1 MVCAEFSVCFWH
13 CSWSSHFCPRLR
25 WQRIRRGLTKPSPR
39 PSQWTGTRRR
49 PIPPAQEQP
58 KNENPPAPEEPKTF
72 TVTYTDG
79 VGGAVFDNEV
89 HSNLPSGTAT
99 PAFSGSLA
107 REGYTFAGWNP
118 AVAETVTADVTYA
131 AKWEEGKTGPRRV
144 TLPTIP
150 GPDVDLAALDTG
162 HKIDV
167 RFTVLYVGDEFN
179 IGYNYGSSEKTKF
192 VCQYK
197 TNHSDTAYNNHT
209 IAISDIKAAASR
221 ASVNSGYQIVGWS
234 KESNANPT
242 TWSLNKSGTTA
253 CNKGSTIYLVAK
265 NPNPTT
271 KYTYTLNYDANG
283 GTGAPSA
290 DSWSTTD
297 ASIRYHSFTVKN
309 TIPTR
314 EGYVFKG
321 WKAKDGADTI
331 YAGGALCSVSQQG
344 NDVVKNGN
352 TWTRTLYAV
361 WEEAVPSKPEWSDI
375 RREMQKVSVHV
386 TCINPDVNHT
396 EKTYS
401 YKESNDDTI
410 GSVQDSAGSYTC
422 TVTVHLGRYRLQY
435 NQDFNREHEFASS
448 LTADVV
454 LQYNGTGW
462 VIASAL
468 PLELKLTCGSAP
480 TPNPPGSD
488 VLNSLKVLVKCD
500 SKTYHFEKPYKMD
513 DGDYRLEKVDDNT
526 YTVIV
531 LADKYVEKYNA
542 VYPGHTLFDNN
553 TKTIK
558 LVYRYGAWTVVGS
571 NGVTFNVSCEQKYTV
586 TYTDGV
592 DGEVIFADQVSYKKP
607 GEKTPKFRGTP
618 TRTGYKFIGWEP
630 AVVGTVTANA
640 TYTAQWVSISDLD
653 PAPELVSSLYMN
665 FQCTN
670 ENASHDHRSE
680 MIAIGYGIGAG
691 GVIVTDAAGN
701 PVYNKDGNI
710 TAVITFYQDSGFL
723 NEYNK
728 RTGVAHRYADYEP
741 KTKSVDGVLIGEV
754 FHMYKK
760 DYPVV
765 FDVVCGSLYTVTYKD
780 GTNGTVFADDV
791 HSNLNANAAT
801 PAFVGGTP
809 TRPGYVFTGWNPA
822 VAATVTGNATYT
834 AVWEKDANG
843 NGKPD
848 KDEEKYTVTYTDGVE
863 NEEIFAD
870 ETYSDLLSGTATPA
884 FNGTPTRKGYA
895 FTGWNPAVAATVTG
909 NATYAAVWEEA
920 APPKPDKPTPP
931 TDEIGGATVA
941 VKCITGHGDLSWK
954 IDSSTFTVGEVT
966 GDDTTGYTCTVTVQ
980 AEVYVNAFNSDKK
993 ANGVKHTLADD
1004 AEKTFTMT
1012 YVNGAWTG
1020 PTNPAVTFEVKCE
1033 EELVPVHLVIYRNG
1047 DTSKAYK
1054 DVALE
1059 SQPKGH
1065 VIDLSTIDI
1074 ADYYTG
1080 NYEFYGWYDD
1090 GAWNNYKANPANPPA
1105 GLKEKTVN
1113 GWTNLKCMVYDKY
1126 QVVYFQS
1133 EEALRDF
1140 QNDHSKTEGRL
1151 YSTTALFGSTL
1162 PTADAPTPTRTGYTF
1177 KFWSREGQNGDVT
1190 GQTVNGWT
1198 NLYAV
1203 WEKNTYTVTYTDGVD
1218 GEAFADQAYTAKY
1231 EDATPAFEG
1240 TPTRKGFVFD
1250 GWNPEVA
1257 ETVTEDVTY
1266 TAQWKP
1272 VQPDKKA
1279 IEGAIGRGV
1288 AVVCDNQNVK
1298 HGAKAYKVTLGEY
1311 TASNVMGTAADGY
1324 TCTVTVRAAKFIE
1337 KYSSDMSD
1345 AVHTLIAG
1353 EPAEKTIE
1361 LKWNGEKWVAET
1373 ELPVTFHTL
1382 CPPEQPSKKDI
1393 EGAIGRGVKIVC
1405 DNQNVKHGGKDYKP
1419 TQGEYTVSDVT
1430 GTASEGYTCTITV
1443 KAAKIIEKY
1452 SSDMG
1457 KTHALIV
1464 GEQAEK
1470 TVELKWDGEKWV
1482 AKTELPITFHVE
1494 CPPEKPTYDE
1504 LKGLGINAKVD
1515 CTTTTAHNGKSYT
1528 LIEDT
1533 YNVSDPER
1541 KGTAYTCILTVNA
1554 KDYVAK
1560 YNAEENVGPH
1570 TLDDRDSKT
1579 IELTWNGEKWTAAE
1593 TSVTFNVK
1601 CELLTVTYTD
1611 GVKGEE
1617 VFADVVYNDIPYGT
1631 NTPAFG
1637 TKDPTRKGYKF
1648 LGWEPVVADTVTENA
1663 TYVAQWEKL
1672 YTVTY
1677 TDGAKGKAFEDQ
1689 VFTDLESGTKTPEFN
1704 GTPTRKGYKF
1714 LGWEPVVADTVTENV
1729 TYTAP
1734 VGRTLHRYLHRRRE
1748 GQGVQGSG
1756 LQRS

>member
-1 MVCAEFSVCFWH
+1 MQTVCASGMDRQMKGEYFKMKNHGLRRIFSLFLALFMVFTLL
-13 CSWSSHFCPRLR
+13 PTTALAED
-25 WQRIRRGLTKPSPR
+25 T
-39 PSQWTGTRRR
+39 TGADETQ
-49 PIPPAQEQP
+49 PKTVVVDEGEKKTDPPAQEQP

-79 VGGAVFDNEV
+79 ADGAVFDNDV

-107 REGYTFAGWNP
+107 REGYTFVGWNP

-131 AKWEEGKTGPRRV
+131 AKWEEGKTNARRV
-144 TLPTIP
+144 PLPTIP
-150 GPDVDLAALDTG
+150 KPDPAPADLNTG

-321 WKAKDGADTI
+321 WKANDGSDTI
-331 YAGGALCSVSQQG
+331 YTGGMTCAVSQYG

-361 WEEAVPSKPEWSDI
+361 WEEVAPPMPDKPTAPGEGDLSGLIDNI
-375 RREMQKVSVHV
+375 
-386 TCINPDVNHT
+386 TVNCTNEAATH
-396 EKTYS
+396 ELKTKGYTLIS
-401 YKESNDDTI
+401 
-410 GSVQDSAGSYTC
+410 GSYT
-422 TVTVHLGRYRLQY
+422 TSEVAG
-435 NQDFNREHEFASS
+435 DAE
-448 LTADVV
+448 
-454 LQYNGTGW
+454 NG
-462 VIASAL
+462 
-468 PLELKLTCGSAP
+468 
-480 TPNPPGSD
+480 
-488 VLNSLKVLVKCD
+488 
-500 SKTYHFEKPYKMD
+500 Y
-513 DGDYRLEKVDDNT
+513 T
-526 YTVIV
+526 YTVTINSQ
-531 LADKYVEKYNA
+531 KYVEQFDTDTGAAHDPKGVNATVTLKY
-542 VYPGHTLFDNN
+542 TDN
-553 TKTIK
+553 
-558 LVYRYGAWTVVGS
+558 GWTVES
-571 NGVTFNVSCEQKYTV
+571 
-586 TYTDGV
+586 
-592 DGEVIFADQVSYKKP
+592 
-607 GEKTPKFRGTP
+607 
-618 TRTGYKFIGWEP
+618 
-630 AVVGTVTANA
+630 
-640 TYTAQWVSISDLD
+640 
-653 PAPELVSSLYMN
+653 
-665 FQCTN
+665 
-670 ENASHDHRSE
+670 
-680 MIAIGYGIGAG
+680 GA
-691 GVIVTDAAGN
+691 
-701 PVYNKDGNI
+701 
-710 TAVITFYQDSGFL
+710 
-723 NEYNK
+723 
-728 RTGVAHRYADYEP
+728 
-741 KTKSVDGVLIGEV
+741 
-754 FHMYKK
+754 
-760 DYPVV
+760 PVV
-765 FDVVCGSLYTVTYKD
+765 FDVACVTEIVPPARPGAED
-780 GTNGTVFADDV
+780 L
-791 HSNLNANAAT
+791 SNLKAPVDVTCTTKPETHAAVH
-801 PAFVGGTP
+801 FSLRGGTY
-809 TRPGYVFTGWNPA
+809 TIGD
-822 VAATVTGNATYT
+822 VAGN
-834 AVWEKDANG
+834 E
-843 NGKPD
+843 
-848 KDEEKYTVTYTDGVE
+848 TD
-863 NEEIFAD
+863 
-870 ETYSDLLSGTATPA
+870 
-884 FNGTPTRKGYA
+884 
-895 FTGWNPAVAATVTG
+895 
-909 NATYAAVWEEA
+909 
-920 APPKPDKPTPP
+920 
-931 TDEIGGATVA
+931 
-941 VKCITGHGDLSWK
+941 
-954 IDSSTFTVGEVT
+954 
-966 GDDTTGYTCTVTVQ
+966 GYTCDITVT
-980 AEVYVNAFNSDKK
+980 ADKYVARYNMDY
-993 ANGVKHTLADD
+993 GKHTLTGDNT
-1004 AEKTFTMT
+1004 KTLTLK
-1012 YVNGAWTG
+1012 YVEGQW
-1020 PTNPAVTFEVKCE
+1020 AVDTPITFPVECE
-1033 EELVPVHLVIYRNG
+1033 EDLFPVHLVIYRNG
-1047 DTSKAYK
+1047 NTTTAYK
-1054 DVALE
+1054 DIALE

-1090 GAWNNYKANPANPPA
+1090 GLFNIYKSDPANPPA

-1151 YSTTALFGSTL
+1151 YSTTAPFGSTL

-1203 WEKNTYTVTYTDGVD
+1203 WEKNTYTVTYTDGVN

-1240 TPTRKGFVFD
+1240 TPARAGYKFLGWEPTVAETVTENATYVAQWEKLYTVTYTDGVDGKAFKDDVHSDLEKDTPTPAFSGDTPTRKGFVFD

-1288 AVVCDNQNVK
+1288 AVVCDNQNVN
-1298 HGAKAYKVTLGEY
+1298 HGEKKYKPTLGEY
-1311 TASNVMGTAADGY
+1311 TVSNVMGTAADGY

-1337 KYSSDMSD
+1337 KYSSDMGD

-1405 DNQNVKHGGKDYKP
+1405 DNQNVNHWGKDYKP

-1470 TVELKWDGEKWV
+1470 AVELKWNGEKWV

-1617 VFADVVYNDIPYGT
+1617 VFADVVYKDIPYGT
-1631 NTPAFG
+1631 STPAFG
-1637 TKDPTRKGYKF
+1637 TKDPTREGYKF
-1648 LGWEPVVADTVTENA
+1648 VGWEPEVAETVTKDV
-1663 TYVAQWEKL
+1663 TYTAKWEKL

-1677 TDGAKGKAFEDQ
+1677 TDGVKGKAFKDQ
-1689 VFTDLESGTKTPEFN
+1689 VYKDLESGTDTPKFD
-1704 GTPTRKGYKF
+1704 GKPTRKGYTF
-1714 LGWEPVVADTVTENV
+1714 TGWSPKVTDTVTKDV
-1729 TYTAP
+1729 TYVAQWKSVKNGKDNIPKTGDSEI
-1734 VGRTLHRYLHRRRE
+1734 VMVL
-1748 GQGVQGSG
+1748 GSVLLFSFCG
-1756 LQRS
+1756 AAAVSVYDRKRKHF

>member
-1 MVCAEFSVCFWH
+1 MMKNHGLRRIFSLFLALFMVFTLLPTTALAED
-13 CSWSSHFCPRLR
+13 
-25 WQRIRRGLTKPSPR
+25 T
-39 PSQWTGTRRR
+39 TGADGTQ
-49 PIPPAQEQP
+49 PKTVAVDEGEKKTDPPAQEQP

-79 VGGAVFDNEV
+79 ADGAVFDNEV

-107 REGYTFAGWNP
+107 REGYTFVGWNP

-131 AKWEEGKTGPRRV
+131 AKWEAGKTNARRV
-144 TLPTIP
+144 TVPPIP
-150 GPDVDLAALDTG
+150 DPGVAPAALNTG

-179 IGYNYGSSEKTKF
+179 IGYNYGSSEKTQF

-209 IAISDIKAAASR
+209 IAISDIKAAAGR

-253 CNKGSTIYLVAK
+253 CNKGTTIYLVAK

-321 WKAKDGADTI
+321 WKANDGSDTI
-331 YAGGALCSVSQQG
+331 YTGGMTCAVSQYG

-361 WEEAVPSKPEWSDI
+361 WEEDAPAQPTPLDEAGVKALLGENAVQIICTNAQIGHGSKTFGLIDGTFTVHQSNNRCEVVINGFSSYMSEFDAAVSVPAGTHITDNSMAGQNRTKINLVWSDG
-375 RREMQKVSVHV
+375 KWTAADAPAKYHV
-386 TCINPDVNHT
+386 LCSLQPVEPTTPGEGDLENI
-396 EKTYS
+396 EKLVRIVCDRNIHDA
-401 YKESNDDTI
+401 KEYGVI
-410 GSVQDSAGSYTC
+410 AGSCEFGGIDMTGDVPTC
-422 TVTVHLGRYRLQY
+422 PVTIR
-435 NQDFNREHEFASS
+435 
-448 LTADVV
+448 TAKYVEA
-454 LQYNGTGW
+454 YNGTIGVEHTITGDTERPLLLAW
-462 VIASAL
+462 DANNNVWRPMTDTPVTFTVICPPAKPGAEDLAKLEAPVEVACTTKPETHTAASFAL
-468 PLELKLTCGSAP
+468 IEG
-480 TPNPPGSD
+480 
-488 VLNSLKVLVKCD
+488 
-500 SKTYHFEKPYKMD
+500 
-513 DGDYRLEKVDDNT
+513 T
-526 YTVIV
+526 YTVGDTFGNETDGYTCDIIIT
-531 LADKYVEKYNA
+531 ADEYVTKYNTDFGKHTLTGDNTKPLTLKYVEGRWVVNA
-542 VYPGHTLFDNN
+542 P
-553 TKTIK
+553 
-558 LVYRYGAWTVVGS
+558 
-571 NGVTFNVSCEQKYTV
+571 VTF
-586 TYTDGV
+586 
-592 DGEVIFADQVSYKKP
+592 
-607 GEKTPKFRGTP
+607 
-618 TRTGYKFIGWEP
+618 
-630 AVVGTVTANA
+630 
-640 TYTAQWVSISDLD
+640 
-653 PAPELVSSLYMN
+653 
-665 FQCTN
+665 
-670 ENASHDHRSE
+670 
-680 MIAIGYGIGAG
+680 
-691 GVIVTDAAGN
+691 
-701 PVYNKDGNI
+701 PV
-710 TAVITFYQDSGFL
+710 
-723 NEYNK
+723 E
-728 RTGVAHRYADYEP
+728 
-741 KTKSVDGVLIGEV
+741 
-754 FHMYKK
+754 
-760 DYPVV
+760 
-765 FDVVCGSLYTVTYKD
+765 
-780 GTNGTVFADDV
+780 
-791 HSNLNANAAT
+791 
-801 PAFVGGTP
+801 
-809 TRPGYVFTGWNPA
+809 
-822 VAATVTGNATYT
+822 
-834 AVWEKDANG
+834 
-843 NGKPD
+843 
-848 KDEEKYTVTYTDGVE
+848 
-863 NEEIFAD
+863 
-870 ETYSDLLSGTATPA
+870 
-884 FNGTPTRKGYA
+884 
-895 FTGWNPAVAATVTG
+895 
-909 NATYAAVWEEA
+909 
-920 APPKPDKPTPP
+920 
-931 TDEIGGATVA
+931 
-941 VKCITGHGDLSWK
+941 
-954 IDSSTFTVGEVT
+954 
-966 GDDTTGYTCTVTVQ
+966 
-980 AEVYVNAFNSDKK
+980 
-993 ANGVKHTLADD
+993 
-1004 AEKTFTMT
+1004 
-1012 YVNGAWTG
+1012 
-1020 PTNPAVTFEVKCE
+1020 CE
-1033 EELVPVHLVIYRNG
+1033 EELFPVHLVIYRNG

-1054 DVALE
+1054 DIALE

-1080 NYEFYGWYDD
+1080 NYKFYGWYDD

-1203 WEKNTYTVTYTDGVD
+1203 WEKNTYTVTYTDGVN

-1250 GWNPEVA
+1250 GWIPEVA
-1257 ETVTEDVTY
+1257 ETVTDNATY

-1288 AVVCDNQNVK
+1288 AVVCDNQNVN
-1298 HGAKAYKVTLGEY
+1298 HGEKKYKPTLGEY
-1311 TASNVMGTAADGY
+1311 TVSNVMGTAADGY

-1405 DNQNVKHGGKDYKP
+1405 DNQNVNHWGKDYKP

-1470 TVELKWDGEKWV
+1470 AVELKWNGEKWV

-1541 KGTAYTCILTVNA
+1541 KGTVYTCILTVNA

-1617 VFADVVYNDIPYGT
+1617 VFADVVYKDIPYGT
-1631 NTPAFG
+1631 GTPAFG

-1648 LGWEPVVADTVTENA
+1648 VGWEPEVAETVTKDV
-1663 TYVAQWEKL
+1663 TYTAKWEKL

-1677 TDGAKGKAFEDQ
+1677 TDGVKGKAFKDQ
-1689 VFTDLESGTKTPEFN
+1689 VYSDLEAGTDTPKFD
-1704 GTPTRKGYKF
+1704 GKPTRKGYTF
-1714 LGWEPVVADTVTENV
+1714 TGWSPKVTDTVTKDV
-1729 TYTAP
+1729 TYVAQWKSVKNGKDNIPKTGDSEI
-1734 VGRTLHRYLHRRRE
+1734 VMVL
-1748 GQGVQGSG
+1748 GSVLLFSFCG
-1756 LQRS
+1756 AAAVSVYDRKRKHF

>member
-1 MVCAEFSVCFWH
+1 M
-13 CSWSSHFCPRLR
+13 
-25 WQRIRRGLTKPSPR
+25 
-39 PSQWTGTRRR
+39 
-49 PIPPAQEQP
+49 
-58 KNENPPAPEEPKTF
+58 
-72 TVTYTDG
+72 
-79 VGGAVFDNEV
+79 
-89 HSNLPSGTAT
+89 
-99 PAFSGSLA
+99 
-107 REGYTFAGWNP
+107 
-118 AVAETVTADVTYA
+118 TADVTYA
-131 AKWEEGKTGPRRV
+131 AKWEAGKTSARRV
-144 TLPTIP
+144 TVPPIP
-150 GPDVDLAALDTG
+150 DPDPAPAALNTG

-179 IGYNYGSSEKTKF
+179 IGYNYGSSEKTQF

-253 CNKGSTIYLVAK
+253 CNKGTTIYLVAK

-297 ASIRYHSFTVKN
+297 AAIRYHSFTVKN

-321 WKAKDGADTI
+321 WKAKDGSDTI
-331 YAGGALCSVSQQG
+331 YTGGTLCSVSQQG

-361 WEEAVPSKPEWSDI
+361 WEEDAPAKPTAPDNDTVKALLGENAVQIICTNAQIGHGSKTFGLIDGTFTVYQSNNRCEVVINSLSPYVNEFNAAVSVPAGTHITDNSMAGQNRTKINLVWSDG
-375 RREMQKVSVHV
+375 KWTAADAPAKYHV
-386 TCINPDVNHT
+386 LCSLQPVEPTTPGEGDLENI
-396 EKTYS
+396 EKLVRIVCDRNIHDA
-401 YKESNDDTI
+401 KEYGVI
-410 GSVQDSAGSYTC
+410 AGSCEFGGIDMTGDVPTC
-422 TVTVHLGRYRLQY
+422 PVTIRAAKYV
-435 NQDFNREHEFASS
+435 EA
-448 LTADVV
+448 
-454 LQYNGTGW
+454 YNGTIGVEHTITGDTERLLILAW
-462 VIASAL
+462 DANNNVWRPMTDTPVTFTVVCPPAKPGAEDL
-468 PLELKLTCGSAP
+468 AKLEAPVEVACTTKPETHAAARFSLIEGTYDIGDVSGNETDGYTCDIIITADEYVTKYNTDFGKHTLTG
-480 TPNPPGSD
+480 
-488 VLNSLKVLVKCD
+488 
-500 SKTYHFEKPYKMD
+500 
-513 DGDYRLEKVDDNT
+513 DNT
-526 YTVIV
+526 KPLT
-531 LADKYVEKYNA
+531 LKYVE
-542 VYPGHTLFDNN
+542 G
-553 TKTIK
+553 
-558 LVYRYGAWTVVGS
+558 RWVV
-571 NGVTFNVSCEQKYTV
+571 NDPVTF
-586 TYTDGV
+586 
-592 DGEVIFADQVSYKKP
+592 
-607 GEKTPKFRGTP
+607 
-618 TRTGYKFIGWEP
+618 
-630 AVVGTVTANA
+630 AV
-640 TYTAQWVSISDLD
+640 
-653 PAPELVSSLYMN
+653 E
-665 FQCTN
+665 
-670 ENASHDHRSE
+670 
-680 MIAIGYGIGAG
+680 
-691 GVIVTDAAGN
+691 
-701 PVYNKDGNI
+701 
-710 TAVITFYQDSGFL
+710 
-723 NEYNK
+723 
-728 RTGVAHRYADYEP
+728 
-741 KTKSVDGVLIGEV
+741 
-754 FHMYKK
+754 
-760 DYPVV
+760 
-765 FDVVCGSLYTVTYKD
+765 
-780 GTNGTVFADDV
+780 
-791 HSNLNANAAT
+791 
-801 PAFVGGTP
+801 
-809 TRPGYVFTGWNPA
+809 
-822 VAATVTGNATYT
+822 
-834 AVWEKDANG
+834 
-843 NGKPD
+843 
-848 KDEEKYTVTYTDGVE
+848 
-863 NEEIFAD
+863 
-870 ETYSDLLSGTATPA
+870 
-884 FNGTPTRKGYA
+884 
-895 FTGWNPAVAATVTG
+895 
-909 NATYAAVWEEA
+909 
-920 APPKPDKPTPP
+920 
-931 TDEIGGATVA
+931 
-941 VKCITGHGDLSWK
+941 
-954 IDSSTFTVGEVT
+954 
-966 GDDTTGYTCTVTVQ
+966 
-980 AEVYVNAFNSDKK
+980 
-993 ANGVKHTLADD
+993 
-1004 AEKTFTMT
+1004 
-1012 YVNGAWTG
+1012 
-1020 PTNPAVTFEVKCE
+1020 CE
-1033 EELVPVHLVIYRNG
+1033 EELFPVHLVIYRNG

-1054 DVALE
+1054 DIALE
-1059 SQPKGH
+1059 GQPKGH

-1090 GAWNNYKANPANPPA
+1090 GLFNIYKSDPANPPA

-1203 WEKNTYTVTYTDGVD
+1203 WEKNTYTVTYTDGVN

-1240 TPTRKGFVFD
+1240 TPARAGYKFLGWEPTVAETVTENATYVAQWEKLYTVTYTDGVDGKAFKDDVHSDLEKDTPTPAFSGDTPTRKGFVFD

-1288 AVVCDNQNVK
+1288 AVVCDNQNVN
-1298 HGAKAYKVTLGEY
+1298 HGEKKYKPTLGEY
-1311 TASNVMGTAADGY
+1311 TVSDVMGTAADGY
-1324 TCTVTVRAAKFIE
+1324 TCTVTVKAAKFIE
-1337 KYSSDMSD
+1337 KYSSDMGD

-1405 DNQNVKHGGKDYKP
+1405 DNQNVNHWGKDYKP

-1430 GTASEGYTCTITV
+1430 GTASEGYTCTVTV

-1457 KTHALIV
+1457 KTHELIV

-1515 CTTTTAHNGKSYT
+1515 CTTTTAHNDKPYT

-1560 YNAEENVGPH
+1560 YNAEEKVGPH
-1570 TLDDRDSKT
+1570 TLDDRDSKA

-1617 VFADVVYNDIPYGT
+1617 VFADIVYKDIPYGT
-1631 NTPAFG
+1631 STPAFG
-1637 TKDPTRKGYKF
+1637 TKDPTREGYKF
-1648 LGWEPVVADTVTENA
+1648 VGWEPEVAETVTKNV
-1663 TYVAQWEKL
+1663 TYTAKWEKL

-1677 TDGAKGKAFEDQ
+1677 TDGAKGKAFKDQ
-1689 VFTDLESGTKTPEFN
+1689 VYSDLESGTDTPKFD
-1704 GTPTRKGYKF
+1704 GKPTRKGYTF
-1714 LGWEPVVADTVTENV
+1714 TGWSPKVTDTVTKDV
-1729 TYTAP
+1729 TYVAQWKSVKNGKDNIPKTGDSEI
-1734 VGRTLHRYLHRRRE
+1734 VMVL
-1748 GQGVQGSG
+1748 GSVLLFSFCG
-1756 LQRS
+1756 AAAVSVYDRKRKHF

>member
-1 MVCAEFSVCFWH
+1 MQTVCASGMDRQMKGEYFKMKNHGLRRIFSLFLALFMVFTLL
-13 CSWSSHFCPRLR
+13 PTTALAEDTM
-25 WQRIRRGLTKPSPR
+25 GAD
-39 PSQWTGTRRR
+39 GTQ
-49 PIPPAQEQP
+49 PKTVVVDEGEKKTDPPAQEQP

-79 VGGAVFDNEV
+79 ADGAVFPNQVYRDL
-89 HSNLPSGTAT
+89 SSGTPT
-99 PAFSGSLA
+99 PAFSGTPA

-118 AVAETVTADVTYA
+118 AVTETVTADVTYVA
-131 AKWEEGKTGPRRV
+131 QWEEGKTSARRV

-209 IAISDIKAAASR
+209 IAISDIKAAAGR

-321 WKAKDGADTI
+321 WKANDGSDTI
-331 YAGGALCSVSQQG
+331 YTGGMTCAVSQYG

-361 WEEAVPSKPEWSDI
+361 WEEAAPPMPDKPTAPGEGDLSGLIDNITVNCTNNAATHTLKSKGYALIAS
-375 RREMQKVSVHV
+375 
-386 TCINPDVNHT
+386 
-396 EKTYS
+396 
-401 YKESNDDTI
+401 
-410 GSVQDSAGSYTC
+410 SYTPSE
-422 TVTVHLGRYRLQY
+422 VAG
-435 NQDFNREHEFASS
+435 DAE
-448 LTADVV
+448 
-454 LQYNGTGW
+454 NG
-462 VIASAL
+462 
-468 PLELKLTCGSAP
+468 
-480 TPNPPGSD
+480 
-488 VLNSLKVLVKCD
+488 
-500 SKTYHFEKPYKMD
+500 Y
-513 DGDYRLEKVDDNT
+513 T
-526 YTVIV
+526 YTVTINSQ
-531 LADKYVEKYNA
+531 KYVEQFDTDTGAAHDPKGVNATVTLKY
-542 VYPGHTLFDNN
+542 TDN
-553 TKTIK
+553 
-558 LVYRYGAWTVVGS
+558 GWTVES
-571 NGVTFNVSCEQKYTV
+571 
-586 TYTDGV
+586 
-592 DGEVIFADQVSYKKP
+592 
-607 GEKTPKFRGTP
+607 
-618 TRTGYKFIGWEP
+618 
-630 AVVGTVTANA
+630 
-640 TYTAQWVSISDLD
+640 
-653 PAPELVSSLYMN
+653 
-665 FQCTN
+665 
-670 ENASHDHRSE
+670 
-680 MIAIGYGIGAG
+680 GA
-691 GVIVTDAAGN
+691 
-701 PVYNKDGNI
+701 
-710 TAVITFYQDSGFL
+710 
-723 NEYNK
+723 
-728 RTGVAHRYADYEP
+728 
-741 KTKSVDGVLIGEV
+741 
-754 FHMYKK
+754 
-760 DYPVV
+760 PVV
-765 FDVVCGSLYTVTYKD
+765 FDVACVTEIVPPARPGAED
-780 GTNGTVFADDV
+780 L
-791 HSNLNANAAT
+791 SNLKAPVDVTCTTKPETHAAVH
-801 PAFVGGTP
+801 FSLRGGTY
-809 TRPGYVFTGWNPA
+809 TIGD
-822 VAATVTGNATYT
+822 VAGN
-834 AVWEKDANG
+834 E
-843 NGKPD
+843 
-848 KDEEKYTVTYTDGVE
+848 TD
-863 NEEIFAD
+863 
-870 ETYSDLLSGTATPA
+870 
-884 FNGTPTRKGYA
+884 
-895 FTGWNPAVAATVTG
+895 
-909 NATYAAVWEEA
+909 
-920 APPKPDKPTPP
+920 
-931 TDEIGGATVA
+931 
-941 VKCITGHGDLSWK
+941 
-954 IDSSTFTVGEVT
+954 
-966 GDDTTGYTCTVTVQ
+966 GYTCDITVT
-980 AEVYVNAFNSDKK
+980 ADKYVARYNMDY
-993 ANGVKHTLADD
+993 GKHTLTGDNT
-1004 AEKTFTMT
+1004 KTLTLK
-1012 YVNGAWTG
+1012 YVEGQW
-1020 PTNPAVTFEVKCE
+1020 AVDTPITFPVECE
-1033 EELVPVHLVIYRNG
+1033 EELFPVHLVIYRNG

-1054 DVALE
+1054 DIPLE

-1151 YSTTALFGSTL
+1151 YSTTAPFGSTL

-1203 WEKNTYTVTYTDGVD
+1203 WEKNTYTVTYTDGVN

-1231 EDATPAFEG
+1231 EDATPAFNG

-1250 GWNPEVA
+1250 GWTPEVA
-1257 ETVTEDVTY
+1257 ETVTDNATY

-1311 TASNVMGTAADGY
+1311 TVSDVMGTAADGY

-1337 KYSSDMSD
+1337 KYSSDMGD

-1405 DNQNVKHGGKDYKP
+1405 DNQNVNHWGKDYKP

-1617 VFADVVYNDIPYGT
+1617 VFADVVYKDIPYGT
-1631 NTPAFG
+1631 STPAFG
-1637 TKDPTRKGYKF
+1637 TKDLTRKGYKF
-1648 LGWEPVVADTVTENA
+1648 VGWEPEVAETVTKDV
-1663 TYVAQWEKL
+1663 TYTAKWEEL

-1677 TDGAKGKAFEDQ
+1677 TDGVKGKAFKDQ
-1689 VFTDLESGTKTPEFN
+1689 VYSDLEAGTDTPKFD
-1704 GTPTRKGYKF
+1704 GKPTRKGYTF
-1714 LGWEPVVADTVTENV
+1714 TGWSPKVTDTVTKDV
-1729 TYTAP
+1729 TYVAQWKSVKNGKDNIPKTGDSEI
-1734 VGRTLHRYLHRRRE
+1734 VMVL
-1748 GQGVQGSG
+1748 GSVLLFSFCG
-1756 LQRS
+1756 AAAVSVYDRKRKHF

>member
-1 MVCAEFSVCFWH
+1 MDRQMKGEYFKMKNHGLRRIFSLFLALFMVFTLLPTTALAED
-13 CSWSSHFCPRLR
+13 
-25 WQRIRRGLTKPSPR
+25 T
-39 PSQWTGTRRR
+39 TGADETQ
-49 PIPPAQEQP
+49 PKTVAVDEGEKKTDPPAQEQP

-79 VGGAVFDNEV
+79 ADGAVFPNQVYRDL
-89 HSNLPSGTAT
+89 SSGTAT
-99 PAFSGSLA
+99 PAFSGTPA

-118 AVAETVTADVTYA
+118 AVAETVTANVTYVA
-131 AKWEEGKTGPRRV
+131 QWEAGKTSARRV

-150 GPDVDLAALDTG
+150 GPDVAPAALNTG

-209 IAISDIKAAASR
+209 IAISDIKAAAGR

-253 CNKGSTIYLVAK
+253 CNKGTTIYLVAK

-321 WKAKDGADTI
+321 WKANDGSDTI
-331 YAGGALCSVSQQG
+331 YTGGMTCAVSQYG

-361 WEEAVPSKPEWSDI
+361 WEEDAPAQPTAPDNDAVKALLGENAVQIICTNAQIGHGSKTFGLIDGTFTVYHSNNRCEVVINSFSPYVNEFNAAVSVPAGTHITDNSMAGQNRTKINLVWSDG
-375 RREMQKVSVHV
+375 KWTAADAPAKYHV
-386 TCINPDVNHT
+386 QCSLQPANPTVPGEGDLENI
-396 EKTYS
+396 EKLVRIVCDRNIHEV
-401 YKESNDDTI
+401 KEYGVI
-410 GSVQDSAGSYTC
+410 AGSCEFGDIDMTGDVPTC
-422 TVTVHLGRYRLQY
+422 PVTIQAAEYVK
-435 NQDFNREHEFASS
+435 A
-448 LTADVV
+448 
-454 LQYNGTGW
+454 YNGTIDVEHTITGDTERLLILAW
-462 VIASAL
+462 DANNNVWRPMTDTPVTFTVICPPAKPGAEDL
-468 PLELKLTCGSAP
+468 AKLEAPVEVVCTTKPETHAAAQFSLRNGTYTIGDVAGNETDGYTCDIIITADEYVTKYNTDFGKHTLTG
-480 TPNPPGSD
+480 
-488 VLNSLKVLVKCD
+488 
-500 SKTYHFEKPYKMD
+500 
-513 DGDYRLEKVDDNT
+513 DNT
-526 YTVIV
+526 KPLT
-531 LADKYVEKYNA
+531 LKYVE
-542 VYPGHTLFDNN
+542 G
-553 TKTIK
+553 
-558 LVYRYGAWTVVGS
+558 RWVV
-571 NGVTFNVSCEQKYTV
+571 NDPVTF
-586 TYTDGV
+586 
-592 DGEVIFADQVSYKKP
+592 
-607 GEKTPKFRGTP
+607 
-618 TRTGYKFIGWEP
+618 
-630 AVVGTVTANA
+630 
-640 TYTAQWVSISDLD
+640 
-653 PAPELVSSLYMN
+653 
-665 FQCTN
+665 
-670 ENASHDHRSE
+670 
-680 MIAIGYGIGAG
+680 
-691 GVIVTDAAGN
+691 
-701 PVYNKDGNI
+701 PV
-710 TAVITFYQDSGFL
+710 
-723 NEYNK
+723 E
-728 RTGVAHRYADYEP
+728 
-741 KTKSVDGVLIGEV
+741 
-754 FHMYKK
+754 
-760 DYPVV
+760 
-765 FDVVCGSLYTVTYKD
+765 
-780 GTNGTVFADDV
+780 
-791 HSNLNANAAT
+791 
-801 PAFVGGTP
+801 
-809 TRPGYVFTGWNPA
+809 
-822 VAATVTGNATYT
+822 
-834 AVWEKDANG
+834 
-843 NGKPD
+843 
-848 KDEEKYTVTYTDGVE
+848 
-863 NEEIFAD
+863 
-870 ETYSDLLSGTATPA
+870 
-884 FNGTPTRKGYA
+884 
-895 FTGWNPAVAATVTG
+895 
-909 NATYAAVWEEA
+909 
-920 APPKPDKPTPP
+920 
-931 TDEIGGATVA
+931 
-941 VKCITGHGDLSWK
+941 
-954 IDSSTFTVGEVT
+954 
-966 GDDTTGYTCTVTVQ
+966 
-980 AEVYVNAFNSDKK
+980 
-993 ANGVKHTLADD
+993 
-1004 AEKTFTMT
+1004 
-1012 YVNGAWTG
+1012 
-1020 PTNPAVTFEVKCE
+1020 CE
-1033 EELVPVHLVIYRNG
+1033 EELFPVHLVIYRNG

-1090 GAWNNYKANPANPPA
+1090 GLFNIYKSDPANPPA

-1203 WEKNTYTVTYTDGVD
+1203 WEKNTYTVTYTDGVN

-1240 TPTRKGFVFD
+1240 TPARAGYKFLGWEPTVAETVTENATYVAQWEKLYTVTYTDGVDGKAFKDDVHSDLEKDTPTPAFSGGTPTRKGFVFD

-1257 ETVTEDVTY
+1257 ETVTKDVTY

-1311 TASNVMGTAADGY
+1311 TVSDVMGTAADGY

-1405 DNQNVKHGGKDYKP
+1405 DNQNVNHWGKDYKP

-1504 LKGLGINAKVD
+1504 LKGLGIKAKVD

-1617 VFADVVYNDIPYGT
+1617 VFADVVYKDIPYGT
-1631 NTPAFG
+1631 RTPAFG
-1637 TKDPTRKGYKF
+1637 TKDPTREGYKF
-1648 LGWEPVVADTVTENA
+1648 VGWEPEVAETVTKNV
-1663 TYVAQWEKL
+1663 TYTAKWEKL

-1677 TDGAKGKAFEDQ
+1677 TDGVKGKAFKDQ
-1689 VFTDLESGTKTPEFN
+1689 VYSDLEAGTDTPKFD
-1704 GTPTRKGYKF
+1704 GKPTRKGYTF
-1714 LGWEPVVADTVTENV
+1714 TGWSPKVTDTVTKDV
-1729 TYTAP
+1729 TYVAQWKSVKNGKDNIPKTGDSEI
-1734 VGRTLHRYLHRRRE
+1734 VMVL
-1748 GQGVQGSG
+1748 GSVLLFSFCG
-1756 LQRS
+1756 AAAVSVYDRKRKHF

>member
-1 MVCAEFSVCFWH
+1 MDRQMKGEYFKMKNHGLRRIFSLFLALFMVFTLLPTTALAED
-13 CSWSSHFCPRLR
+13 
-25 WQRIRRGLTKPSPR
+25 T
-39 PSQWTGTRRR
+39 TGADETQ
-49 PIPPAQEQP
+49 PKTVVVDEGEKKTDPPAQEQP

-79 VGGAVFDNEV
+79 ADGAVFPNQV
-89 HSNLPSGTAT
+89 YSNLSSGTAT
-99 PAFSGSLA
+99 PAFSGTPA

-297 ASIRYHSFTVKN
+297 AAIRYHSFTVKN

-321 WKAKDGADTI
+321 WKAKDGSDTI
-331 YAGGALCSVSQQG
+331 YTGGTLCSVSQQG

-361 WEEAVPSKPEWSDI
+361 WEEDAPAQPTPLDEAGVKALLGENAVQIICTNAQIGHGSKTFGLIDGTFTVHQSNNRCEVVINGFSSYMSEFDAAVSVPAGTHITDNSMAGQNRTKINLVWSDG
-375 RREMQKVSVHV
+375 KWTAADAPAKYHV
-386 TCINPDVNHT
+386 LCSSQPAEPTAPGEGDLENI
-396 EKTYS
+396 EKLVRIVCDRNIHDA
-401 YKESNDDTI
+401 KEYGVI
-410 GSVQDSAGSYTC
+410 AGSCEFGDIDMTGDVPTC
-422 TVTVHLGRYRLQY
+422 PVTIQAAEYVK
-435 NQDFNREHEFASS
+435 A
-448 LTADVV
+448 
-454 LQYNGTGW
+454 YNGTIGVEHTITGDTERLLILAW
-462 VIASAL
+462 DANNNVWRPMTDTPVTFTVICPPAKPGAEDLAKLEAPVEVACTTKPETHTAASFAL
-468 PLELKLTCGSAP
+468 IEG
-480 TPNPPGSD
+480 
-488 VLNSLKVLVKCD
+488 
-500 SKTYHFEKPYKMD
+500 
-513 DGDYRLEKVDDNT
+513 T
-526 YTVIV
+526 YTVGDVSGNETDGYTCDIIIT
-531 LADKYVEKYNA
+531 ADEYVTKYNTDFGKHTLTGDNTKPLTLKYVE
-542 VYPGHTLFDNN
+542 G
-553 TKTIK
+553 
-558 LVYRYGAWTVVGS
+558 RWVV
-571 NGVTFNVSCEQKYTV
+571 NDPVTF
-586 TYTDGV
+586 
-592 DGEVIFADQVSYKKP
+592 
-607 GEKTPKFRGTP
+607 
-618 TRTGYKFIGWEP
+618 
-630 AVVGTVTANA
+630 
-640 TYTAQWVSISDLD
+640 
-653 PAPELVSSLYMN
+653 
-665 FQCTN
+665 
-670 ENASHDHRSE
+670 
-680 MIAIGYGIGAG
+680 
-691 GVIVTDAAGN
+691 
-701 PVYNKDGNI
+701 PV
-710 TAVITFYQDSGFL
+710 
-723 NEYNK
+723 E
-728 RTGVAHRYADYEP
+728 
-741 KTKSVDGVLIGEV
+741 
-754 FHMYKK
+754 
-760 DYPVV
+760 
-765 FDVVCGSLYTVTYKD
+765 
-780 GTNGTVFADDV
+780 
-791 HSNLNANAAT
+791 
-801 PAFVGGTP
+801 
-809 TRPGYVFTGWNPA
+809 
-822 VAATVTGNATYT
+822 
-834 AVWEKDANG
+834 
-843 NGKPD
+843 
-848 KDEEKYTVTYTDGVE
+848 
-863 NEEIFAD
+863 
-870 ETYSDLLSGTATPA
+870 
-884 FNGTPTRKGYA
+884 
-895 FTGWNPAVAATVTG
+895 
-909 NATYAAVWEEA
+909 
-920 APPKPDKPTPP
+920 
-931 TDEIGGATVA
+931 
-941 VKCITGHGDLSWK
+941 
-954 IDSSTFTVGEVT
+954 
-966 GDDTTGYTCTVTVQ
+966 
-980 AEVYVNAFNSDKK
+980 
-993 ANGVKHTLADD
+993 
-1004 AEKTFTMT
+1004 
-1012 YVNGAWTG
+1012 
-1020 PTNPAVTFEVKCE
+1020 CE
-1033 EELVPVHLVIYRNG
+1033 EELFPVHLVIYRNG

-1090 GAWNNYKANPANPPA
+1090 GLFNIYKSDPANPPA

-1151 YSTTALFGSTL
+1151 YSTTAPFGSTL

-1203 WEKNTYTVTYTDGVD
+1203 WEKNTYTVTYTDGVN

-1240 TPTRKGFVFD
+1240 TPARKGFVFD
-1250 GWNPEVA
+1250 GWTPEVA
-1257 ETVTEDVTY
+1257 ETVTDNATY

-1288 AVVCDNQNVK
+1288 AVVCDNQNVN
-1298 HGAKAYKVTLGEY
+1298 HGEKKYKPTLGEY
-1311 TASNVMGTAADGY
+1311 TVSNVMGTAADGY

-1405 DNQNVKHGGKDYKP
+1405 DNQNVNHWGKDYKP

-1470 TVELKWDGEKWV
+1470 TVELKWNGEKWV

-1570 TLDDRDSKT
+1570 ALDDRDSKT

-1617 VFADVVYNDIPYGT
+1617 VFADVVYKDIPYGT
-1631 NTPAFG
+1631 STPAFG
-1637 TKDPTRKGYKF
+1637 TKDPTREGYKF
-1648 LGWEPVVADTVTENA
+1648 VGWEPEVTE
-1663 TYVAQWEKL
+1663 
-1672 YTVTY
+1672 
-1677 TDGAKGKAFEDQ
+1677 
-1689 VFTDLESGTKTPEFN
+1689 
-1704 GTPTRKGYKF
+1704 
-1714 LGWEPVVADTVTENV
+1714 TVTENV
-1729 TYTAP
+1729 TYTAKWEELYT
-1734 VGRTLHRYLHRRRE
+1734 VTYTD
-1748 GQGVQGSG
+1748 GVKGKAFKDQVYKDLESGTDTPKFDGKPTRKGYTFTGWSPKVTDTVTKDVTYVAQWKSVKNGKDNIPKTGDSEIVMVLGSVLLFSFCG
-1756 LQRS
+1756 AAAVSVYDRKRKHF

>member
-1 MVCAEFSVCFWH
+1 MQTVCASGMDRQMKGEYFKMKNHGLRRIFSLFLALFMVFTLL
-13 CSWSSHFCPRLR
+13 PTTALAED
-25 WQRIRRGLTKPSPR
+25 T
-39 PSQWTGTRRR
+39 TGADETQ
-49 PIPPAQEQP
+49 PKTVAVDGDEKKTDPPAQEQP

-99 PAFSGSLA
+99 PAFSGTLA

-118 AVAETVTADVTYA
+118 TVAGTVTADVTYA
-131 AKWEEGKTGPRRV
+131 AKWEEGKTSARRV

-150 GPDVDLAALDTG
+150 GPDVDPAALDTG

-197 TNHSDTAYNNHT
+197 TNHSDTAYNNYT

-321 WKAKDGADTI
+321 WKANDGSDTI
-331 YAGGALCSVSQQG
+331 YTGGMTCAVSQYG

-361 WEEAVPSKPEWSDI
+361 WEEDAPAQPTPLDEAGVKALLGENAVQIICTNTQISHGSKTFGLIDGTFTVHQSNNRCEVVINSFSPYVNEFNAAVSVPAGTHITDNSMAGQNRTKINLVWSDG
-375 RREMQKVSVHV
+375 KWTAADAPAKYHV
-386 TCINPDVNHT
+386 LCSSQPAEPTAPGEGDLENI
-396 EKTYS
+396 EKLVRIVCDRNIHDA
-401 YKESNDDTI
+401 KEYGVI
-410 GSVQDSAGSYTC
+410 AGSCEFGDIDMTGDVPTC
-422 TVTVHLGRYRLQY
+422 PVTIQAAEYVK
-435 NQDFNREHEFASS
+435 A
-448 LTADVV
+448 
-454 LQYNGTGW
+454 YNGTIGVEHTITGDTERLLILAW
-462 VIASAL
+462 DANNNVWRPMTDTPVTFTVTCPPAKPGAEDLAKLEAPVEVACTTKPETHTAASFAL
-468 PLELKLTCGSAP
+468 IEG
-480 TPNPPGSD
+480 
-488 VLNSLKVLVKCD
+488 
-500 SKTYHFEKPYKMD
+500 
-513 DGDYRLEKVDDNT
+513 T
-526 YTVIV
+526 YTVGDTFGNETDGYTCDIIIT
-531 LADKYVEKYNA
+531 ADEYVTKYNTDFGKHTLTGDNTKPLTLKYVEGRWVVNA
-542 VYPGHTLFDNN
+542 P
-553 TKTIK
+553 
-558 LVYRYGAWTVVGS
+558 
-571 NGVTFNVSCEQKYTV
+571 VTF
-586 TYTDGV
+586 
-592 DGEVIFADQVSYKKP
+592 
-607 GEKTPKFRGTP
+607 
-618 TRTGYKFIGWEP
+618 
-630 AVVGTVTANA
+630 
-640 TYTAQWVSISDLD
+640 
-653 PAPELVSSLYMN
+653 
-665 FQCTN
+665 
-670 ENASHDHRSE
+670 
-680 MIAIGYGIGAG
+680 
-691 GVIVTDAAGN
+691 
-701 PVYNKDGNI
+701 PV
-710 TAVITFYQDSGFL
+710 
-723 NEYNK
+723 E
-728 RTGVAHRYADYEP
+728 
-741 KTKSVDGVLIGEV
+741 
-754 FHMYKK
+754 
-760 DYPVV
+760 
-765 FDVVCGSLYTVTYKD
+765 
-780 GTNGTVFADDV
+780 
-791 HSNLNANAAT
+791 
-801 PAFVGGTP
+801 
-809 TRPGYVFTGWNPA
+809 
-822 VAATVTGNATYT
+822 
-834 AVWEKDANG
+834 
-843 NGKPD
+843 
-848 KDEEKYTVTYTDGVE
+848 
-863 NEEIFAD
+863 
-870 ETYSDLLSGTATPA
+870 
-884 FNGTPTRKGYA
+884 
-895 FTGWNPAVAATVTG
+895 
-909 NATYAAVWEEA
+909 
-920 APPKPDKPTPP
+920 
-931 TDEIGGATVA
+931 
-941 VKCITGHGDLSWK
+941 
-954 IDSSTFTVGEVT
+954 
-966 GDDTTGYTCTVTVQ
+966 
-980 AEVYVNAFNSDKK
+980 
-993 ANGVKHTLADD
+993 
-1004 AEKTFTMT
+1004 
-1012 YVNGAWTG
+1012 
-1020 PTNPAVTFEVKCE
+1020 CE

-1090 GAWNNYKANPANPPA
+1090 GLFNIYKSDPANPPA

-1151 YSTTALFGSTL
+1151 HSTTALFGSTL

-1203 WEKNTYTVTYTDGVD
+1203 WEKNTYTVTYTDGVN

-1231 EDATPAFEG
+1231 EDATPTFEG
-1240 TPTRKGFVFD
+1240 TPARKGFVFD

-1257 ETVTEDVTY
+1257 ETVTENATY

-1311 TASNVMGTAADGY
+1311 TVSNVMGTAADGY

-1470 TVELKWDGEKWV
+1470 TVELKWNGEKWV

-1617 VFADVVYNDIPYGT
+1617 VFADVVYKDIPYGT
-1631 NTPAFG
+1631 STPAFG
-1637 TKDPTRKGYKF
+1637 TKDPTREGYKF
-1648 LGWEPVVADTVTENA
+1648 VGWEPEVAETVTKNV
-1663 TYVAQWEKL
+1663 TYTAKWEKL

-1677 TDGAKGKAFEDQ
+1677 TDGVKGKAFKDQ
-1689 VFTDLESGTKTPEFN
+1689 VYSDLEAGTDTPKFD
-1704 GTPTRKGYKF
+1704 GKPTRKGYTF
-1714 LGWEPVVADTVTENV
+1714 TGWSPKVTDTVTKDV
-1729 TYTAP
+1729 TYVAQWKSVKNGKDNIPKTGDSEI
-1734 VGRTLHRYLHRRRE
+1734 VMVL
-1748 GQGVQGSG
+1748 GSVLLFSFCG
-1756 LQRS
+1756 AAAVSVYDRKRKHF

>member
-1 MVCAEFSVCFWH
+1 MTA
-13 CSWSSHFCPRLR
+13 
-25 WQRIRRGLTKPSPR
+25 
-39 PSQWTGTRRR
+39 
-49 PIPPAQEQP
+49 
-58 KNENPPAPEEPKTF
+58 N
-72 TVTYTDG
+72 VTY
-79 VGGAVFDNEV
+79 
-89 HSNLPSGTAT
+89 
-99 PAFSGSLA
+99 
-107 REGYTFAGWNP
+107 
-118 AVAETVTADVTYA
+118 VAQ
-131 AKWEEGKTGPRRV
+131 WEAGKTSARRV

-150 GPDVDLAALDTG
+150 DPDPAPAALNTG

-167 RFTVLYVGDEFN
+167 TFTVLYVGDEFR

-192 VCQYK
+192 VCQYSS
-197 TNHSDTAYNNHT
+197 NHSDTAYNNHT
-209 IAISDIKAAASR
+209 IAISDIKAAAGR
-221 ASVNSGYQIVGWS
+221 ATVNSGYTIVGWS

-253 CNKGSTIYLVAK
+253 CNKGTTIYLVAK

-297 ASIRYHSFTVKN
+297 AAIRYHSFTVKN

-321 WKAKDGADTI
+321 WKAKDGSDTI
-331 YAGGALCSVSQQG
+331 YTGGTLCSVSQQG

-361 WEEAVPSKPEWSDI
+361 WEEDAPAKPTAPDNDTVKALLGENAVQIICTNAQIGHGSKTFGLIDGTFTVYQSNNRCEVVINSLSPYVNEFNAAVSVPAGTHITDNSMAGQNRTKINLVWSDG
-375 RREMQKVSVHV
+375 KWTAADAPAKYHV
-386 TCINPDVNHT
+386 LCSLQPVEPTTPGEGDLENI
-396 EKTYS
+396 EKLVRIVCDRNIHDA
-401 YKESNDDTI
+401 KEYGVI
-410 GSVQDSAGSYTC
+410 AGSCEFGGIDMTGDVPTC
-422 TVTVHLGRYRLQY
+422 PVTIRAAKYV
-435 NQDFNREHEFASS
+435 EA
-448 LTADVV
+448 
-454 LQYNGTGW
+454 YNGTIGVEHTITGDTERLLILAW
-462 VIASAL
+462 DANNNVWRPMTDTPVTFTVVCPPAKPGAEDL
-468 PLELKLTCGSAP
+468 AKLEAPVEVACTTKPETHAAARFSLIEGTYDIGDVSGNETDGYTCDIIITADEYVTKYNTDFGKHTLTG
-480 TPNPPGSD
+480 
-488 VLNSLKVLVKCD
+488 
-500 SKTYHFEKPYKMD
+500 
-513 DGDYRLEKVDDNT
+513 DNT
-526 YTVIV
+526 KPLT
-531 LADKYVEKYNA
+531 LKYVE
-542 VYPGHTLFDNN
+542 G
-553 TKTIK
+553 
-558 LVYRYGAWTVVGS
+558 RWVV
-571 NGVTFNVSCEQKYTV
+571 NDPVTF
-586 TYTDGV
+586 
-592 DGEVIFADQVSYKKP
+592 
-607 GEKTPKFRGTP
+607 
-618 TRTGYKFIGWEP
+618 
-630 AVVGTVTANA
+630 AV
-640 TYTAQWVSISDLD
+640 
-653 PAPELVSSLYMN
+653 E
-665 FQCTN
+665 
-670 ENASHDHRSE
+670 
-680 MIAIGYGIGAG
+680 
-691 GVIVTDAAGN
+691 
-701 PVYNKDGNI
+701 
-710 TAVITFYQDSGFL
+710 
-723 NEYNK
+723 
-728 RTGVAHRYADYEP
+728 
-741 KTKSVDGVLIGEV
+741 
-754 FHMYKK
+754 
-760 DYPVV
+760 
-765 FDVVCGSLYTVTYKD
+765 
-780 GTNGTVFADDV
+780 
-791 HSNLNANAAT
+791 
-801 PAFVGGTP
+801 
-809 TRPGYVFTGWNPA
+809 
-822 VAATVTGNATYT
+822 
-834 AVWEKDANG
+834 
-843 NGKPD
+843 
-848 KDEEKYTVTYTDGVE
+848 
-863 NEEIFAD
+863 
-870 ETYSDLLSGTATPA
+870 
-884 FNGTPTRKGYA
+884 
-895 FTGWNPAVAATVTG
+895 
-909 NATYAAVWEEA
+909 
-920 APPKPDKPTPP
+920 
-931 TDEIGGATVA
+931 
-941 VKCITGHGDLSWK
+941 
-954 IDSSTFTVGEVT
+954 
-966 GDDTTGYTCTVTVQ
+966 
-980 AEVYVNAFNSDKK
+980 
-993 ANGVKHTLADD
+993 
-1004 AEKTFTMT
+1004 
-1012 YVNGAWTG
+1012 
-1020 PTNPAVTFEVKCE
+1020 CE
-1033 EELVPVHLVIYRNG
+1033 EELFPVHLVIYRNG

-1054 DVALE
+1054 DIALE
-1059 SQPKGH
+1059 GQPKGH

-1090 GAWNNYKANPANPPA
+1090 GLFNIYKSDPANPPA

-1203 WEKNTYTVTYTDGVD
+1203 WEKNTYTVTYTDGVN

-1240 TPTRKGFVFD
+1240 TPARAGYKFLGWEPTVAETVTENATYVAQWEKLYTVTYTDGVDGKAFKDDVHSDLEKDTPTPAFSGDTPTRKGFVFD

-1288 AVVCDNQNVK
+1288 AVVCDNQNVN
-1298 HGAKAYKVTLGEY
+1298 HGEKKYKPTLGEY
-1311 TASNVMGTAADGY
+1311 TVSDVMGTAADGY

-1337 KYSSDMSD
+1337 KYSSDMGD

-1405 DNQNVKHGGKDYKP
+1405 DNQNVNHWGKDYKP

-1457 KTHALIV
+1457 KTHELIV

-1515 CTTTTAHNGKSYT
+1515 CTTTTAHNDKPYT

-1617 VFADVVYNDIPYGT
+1617 VFEDVVYKDIPYGT
-1631 NTPAFG
+1631 STPAFG
-1637 TKDPTRKGYKF
+1637 AKDPTRKGYKF
-1648 LGWEPVVADTVTENA
+1648 VGWEPEVAETVTGNA
-1663 TYVAQWEKL
+1663 TYTAKWEKL

-1677 TDGAKGKAFEDQ
+1677 TDGVKGKAFKDQ
-1689 VFTDLESGTKTPEFN
+1689 VYSDLEAGTDTPKFD
-1704 GTPTRKGYKF
+1704 GKPTRKGYTF
-1714 LGWEPVVADTVTENV
+1714 TGWSPKVTDTVTKDV
-1729 TYTAP
+1729 TYVAQWKSVKNGKDNIPKTGDSEI
-1734 VGRTLHRYLHRRRE
+1734 VMVL
-1748 GQGVQGSG
+1748 GSVLLFSFCG
-1756 LQRS
+1756 AAAVSVYDRKRKHF

>member
-1 MVCAEFSVCFWH
+1 MTA
-13 CSWSSHFCPRLR
+13 
-25 WQRIRRGLTKPSPR
+25 
-39 PSQWTGTRRR
+39 
-49 PIPPAQEQP
+49 
-58 KNENPPAPEEPKTF
+58 N
-72 TVTYTDG
+72 VTY
-79 VGGAVFDNEV
+79 
-89 HSNLPSGTAT
+89 
-99 PAFSGSLA
+99 
-107 REGYTFAGWNP
+107 
-118 AVAETVTADVTYA
+118 VAQ
-131 AKWEEGKTGPRRV
+131 WEAGKTSARRV

-150 GPDVDLAALDTG
+150 EPDVDLAALDTG

-209 IAISDIKAAASR
+209 IAISDIKAAAGR

-253 CNKGSTIYLVAK
+253 CNKGTTIYLVAK

-309 TIPTR
+309 TTPTR

-321 WKAKDGADTI
+321 WKAKDGSDTI
-331 YAGGALCSVSQQG
+331 YTGGTLCSVSQYG

-361 WEEAVPSKPEWSDI
+361 WEEDAPAQPTPLDEAGVKALLGENAVQIICTNTQISHGSKTFGLIDGTFTVHQSNNRCEVVINSFSPYVNEFNAAVSVPAGTHITDNSMAGQNRTKINLVWSDG
-375 RREMQKVSVHV
+375 KWTAADAPAKYHV
-386 TCINPDVNHT
+386 LCSSQPAEPTAPGEGDLENI
-396 EKTYS
+396 EKLVRIVCDRNIHDA
-401 YKESNDDTI
+401 KEYGVI
-410 GSVQDSAGSYTC
+410 AGSCEFGDIDMTGDVPTC
-422 TVTVHLGRYRLQY
+422 PVTIQAAEYVK
-435 NQDFNREHEFASS
+435 A
-448 LTADVV
+448 
-454 LQYNGTGW
+454 YNGTIGVEHTITGDTERLLILAW
-462 VIASAL
+462 DANNNVWRPMTDTPVTFTVICPPAKPGAEDLAKLEAPVEVVCTTKPETHTAAPFSLIEGTYDIGDVSGNETDGYTCDITVTAGNYVAL
-468 PLELKLTCGSAP
+468 YNTDFGKHTLTGD
-480 TPNPPGSD
+480 N
-488 VLNSLKVLVKCD
+488 
-500 SKTYHFEKPYKMD
+500 SKT
-513 DGDYRLEKVDDNT
+513 LT
-526 YTVIV
+526 
-531 LADKYVEKYNA
+531 LKYVE
-542 VYPGHTLFDNN
+542 G
-553 TKTIK
+553 
-558 LVYRYGAWTVVGS
+558 RWVV
-571 NGVTFNVSCEQKYTV
+571 NDPVTF
-586 TYTDGV
+586 
-592 DGEVIFADQVSYKKP
+592 
-607 GEKTPKFRGTP
+607 
-618 TRTGYKFIGWEP
+618 
-630 AVVGTVTANA
+630 
-640 TYTAQWVSISDLD
+640 
-653 PAPELVSSLYMN
+653 
-665 FQCTN
+665 
-670 ENASHDHRSE
+670 
-680 MIAIGYGIGAG
+680 
-691 GVIVTDAAGN
+691 
-701 PVYNKDGNI
+701 PV
-710 TAVITFYQDSGFL
+710 
-723 NEYNK
+723 E
-728 RTGVAHRYADYEP
+728 
-741 KTKSVDGVLIGEV
+741 
-754 FHMYKK
+754 
-760 DYPVV
+760 
-765 FDVVCGSLYTVTYKD
+765 
-780 GTNGTVFADDV
+780 
-791 HSNLNANAAT
+791 
-801 PAFVGGTP
+801 
-809 TRPGYVFTGWNPA
+809 
-822 VAATVTGNATYT
+822 
-834 AVWEKDANG
+834 
-843 NGKPD
+843 
-848 KDEEKYTVTYTDGVE
+848 
-863 NEEIFAD
+863 
-870 ETYSDLLSGTATPA
+870 
-884 FNGTPTRKGYA
+884 
-895 FTGWNPAVAATVTG
+895 
-909 NATYAAVWEEA
+909 
-920 APPKPDKPTPP
+920 
-931 TDEIGGATVA
+931 
-941 VKCITGHGDLSWK
+941 
-954 IDSSTFTVGEVT
+954 
-966 GDDTTGYTCTVTVQ
+966 
-980 AEVYVNAFNSDKK
+980 
-993 ANGVKHTLADD
+993 
-1004 AEKTFTMT
+1004 
-1012 YVNGAWTG
+1012 
-1020 PTNPAVTFEVKCE
+1020 CE
-1033 EELVPVHLVIYRNG
+1033 EELFPVHLVIYRNG

-1090 GAWNNYKANPANPPA
+1090 GLFNIYKSDPANPPA

-1203 WEKNTYTVTYTDGVD
+1203 WEKNTYTVTYTDGVN

-1240 TPTRKGFVFD
+1240 TPARKGFVFD

-1257 ETVTEDVTY
+1257 ETVTDNATY

-1272 VQPDKKA
+1272 VQPD
-1279 IEGAIGRGV
+1279 
-1288 AVVCDNQNVK
+1288 
-1298 HGAKAYKVTLGEY
+1298 
-1311 TASNVMGTAADGY
+1311 
-1324 TCTVTVRAAKFIE
+1324 
-1337 KYSSDMSD
+1337 
-1345 AVHTLIAG
+1345 
-1353 EPAEKTIE
+1353 
-1361 LKWNGEKWVAET
+1361 
-1373 ELPVTFHTL
+1373 
-1382 CPPEQPSKKDI
+1382 KKDI

-1405 DNQNVKHGGKDYKP
+1405 DNQNVNHWGKDYKP

-1617 VFADVVYNDIPYGT
+1617 VFADVVYKDIPYGT
-1631 NTPAFG
+1631 STPAFG

-1648 LGWEPVVADTVTENA
+1648 VGWEPEVAETVTKNV
-1663 TYVAQWEKL
+1663 TYTAKWEKL

-1677 TDGAKGKAFEDQ
+1677 TDGAKGKAFKDQ
-1689 VFTDLESGTKTPEFN
+1689 VYKDLESGTDTPKFD
-1704 GTPTRKGYKF
+1704 GKPTRKGYTF
-1714 LGWEPVVADTVTENV
+1714 TGWSPKVTDTVTKDV
-1729 TYTAP
+1729 TYVAQWKSTKNGKDNIP
-1734 VGRTLHRYLHRRRE
+1734 KTGDSEIVMVL
-1748 GQGVQGSG
+1748 GSVLLFSFCG
-1756 LQRS
+1756 AAAVSVYDRKRKHF

>member
-1 MVCAEFSVCFWH
+1 MTA
-13 CSWSSHFCPRLR
+13 
-25 WQRIRRGLTKPSPR
+25 
-39 PSQWTGTRRR
+39 
-49 PIPPAQEQP
+49 
-58 KNENPPAPEEPKTF
+58 N
-72 TVTYTDG
+72 VTY
-79 VGGAVFDNEV
+79 
-89 HSNLPSGTAT
+89 
-99 PAFSGSLA
+99 
-107 REGYTFAGWNP
+107 
-118 AVAETVTADVTYA
+118 VAQ
-131 AKWEEGKTGPRRV
+131 WEAGKTNPRRV
-144 TLPTIP
+144 TVPPIP
-150 GPDVDLAALDTG
+150 DPGVAPAALNTG

-179 IGYNYGSSEKTKF
+179 IGYNYGSSEKTQF

-197 TNHSDTAYNNHT
+197 TNHSDTASTNHT
-209 IAISDIKAAASR
+209 IAISDIKAAAGR

-253 CNKGSTIYLVAK
+253 CNKGTTIYLVAK

-297 ASIRYHSFTVKN
+297 AAIRYHSFTVKN

-321 WKAKDGADTI
+321 WKAKDGSDTI
-331 YAGGALCSVSQQG
+331 YTGGTLCSVSQQG

-361 WEEAVPSKPEWSDI
+361 WEEDAPAKPTAPDNDTVKALLGENAVQIICTNAQIGHGSKTFGLIDGTFTVYQSNNRCEVVINSLSPYVNEFNAAVSVPAGTHITDNSMAGQNRTKINLVWSDG
-375 RREMQKVSVHV
+375 KWTAADAPAKYHV
-386 TCINPDVNHT
+386 LCSLQPVEPTTPGEGDLENI
-396 EKTYS
+396 EKLVRIVCDRNIHDA
-401 YKESNDDTI
+401 KEYGVI
-410 GSVQDSAGSYTC
+410 AGSCEFGGIDMTGDVPTC
-422 TVTVHLGRYRLQY
+422 PVTIRAAKYV
-435 NQDFNREHEFASS
+435 EA
-448 LTADVV
+448 
-454 LQYNGTGW
+454 YNGTIGVEHTITGDTERLLILAW
-462 VIASAL
+462 DANNNVWRPMTDTPVTFTVICPPAKPGAEDLAKLEAPVEVVCTTKPETHTAASFAL
-468 PLELKLTCGSAP
+468 IEGNYNIGDVSGNKTDGYTCDITVTADRYVAWYNLDYGKH
-480 TPNPPGSD
+480 TLPG
-488 VLNSLKVLVKCD
+488 
-500 SKTYHFEKPYKMD
+500 
-513 DGDYRLEKVDDNT
+513 DNT
-526 YTVIV
+526 KT
-531 LADKYVEKYNA
+531 LTLKYVEGQWA
-542 VYPGHTLFDNN
+542 VDTP
-553 TKTIK
+553 
-558 LVYRYGAWTVVGS
+558 
-571 NGVTFNVSCEQKYTV
+571 VTF
-586 TYTDGV
+586 
-592 DGEVIFADQVSYKKP
+592 
-607 GEKTPKFRGTP
+607 
-618 TRTGYKFIGWEP
+618 
-630 AVVGTVTANA
+630 
-640 TYTAQWVSISDLD
+640 
-653 PAPELVSSLYMN
+653 
-665 FQCTN
+665 
-670 ENASHDHRSE
+670 
-680 MIAIGYGIGAG
+680 
-691 GVIVTDAAGN
+691 
-701 PVYNKDGNI
+701 PV
-710 TAVITFYQDSGFL
+710 
-723 NEYNK
+723 E
-728 RTGVAHRYADYEP
+728 
-741 KTKSVDGVLIGEV
+741 
-754 FHMYKK
+754 
-760 DYPVV
+760 
-765 FDVVCGSLYTVTYKD
+765 C
-780 GTNGTVFADDV
+780 
-791 HSNLNANAAT
+791 
-801 PAFVGGTP
+801 
-809 TRPGYVFTGWNPA
+809 
-822 VAATVTGNATYT
+822 
-834 AVWEKDANG
+834 
-843 NGKPD
+843 
-848 KDEEKYTVTYTDGVE
+848 
-863 NEEIFAD
+863 
-870 ETYSDLLSGTATPA
+870 GTAPQ
-884 FNGTPTRKGYA
+884 
-895 FTGWNPAVAATVTG
+895 
-909 NATYAAVWEEA
+909 
-920 APPKPDKPTPP
+920 KPTPP

-954 IDSSTFTVGEVT
+954 IGSSTFTVGEVT

-1047 DTSKAYK
+1047 NTSKAYK

-1059 SQPKGH
+1059 GQPKGH

-1090 GAWNNYKANPANPPA
+1090 GLFNIYKSDPANPPA

-1133 EEALRDF
+1133 EEAWRDF

-1151 YSTTALFGSTL
+1151 YSTTAPFGSTL

-1203 WEKNTYTVTYTDGVD
+1203 WEKNTYTVTYTDGVN

-1240 TPTRKGFVFD
+1240 TPARAGYKFLGWEPTVAETVTENATYVAQWEKLYTVTYTDGVDGKAFKDDVHSDLEKDTPTPAFSGDTPTRKGFVFD

-1298 HGAKAYKVTLGEY
+1298 HGEKKYKPTLGEY
-1311 TASNVMGTAADGY
+1311 TVSDVMGTAADGY
-1324 TCTVTVRAAKFIE
+1324 TCTVTVKATKFIE
-1337 KYSSDMSD
+1337 KYSSDMGD

-1405 DNQNVKHGGKDYKP
+1405 DNQNVNHWGKDYKP

-1430 GTASEGYTCTITV
+1430 GTASEGYTCTVTV

-1457 KTHALIV
+1457 KTHELIV

-1470 TVELKWDGEKWV
+1470 TVELKWNGEKWV

-1504 LKGLGINAKVD
+1504 LKELGINAKVD
-1515 CTTTTAHNGKSYT
+1515 CTTTTAHNDKPYT
-1528 LIEDT
+1528 LIEGT
-1533 YNVSDPER
+1533 YDISDPAR

-1570 TLDDRDSKT
+1570 TLDDRDSKA
-1579 IELTWNGEKWTAAE
+1579 IELTWNGEKWTATE

-1617 VFADVVYNDIPYGT
+1617 VFEDVVYKDIPYGT
-1631 NTPAFG
+1631 DTPAFG

-1648 LGWEPVVADTVTENA
+1648 VGWEPEVAETVTGNA
-1663 TYVAQWEKL
+1663 TYTAKWEKL

-1677 TDGAKGKAFEDQ
+1677 TDGAKGKAFKDQ
-1689 VFTDLESGTKTPEFN
+1689 VYKDLESGTDTPKFD
-1704 GTPTRKGYKF
+1704 GKPTRKGYTF
-1714 LGWEPVVADTVTENV
+1714 TGWSPKVTDTVTKDV
-1729 TYTAP
+1729 TYVAQWKSVKNGKDNIPKTGDSEI
-1734 VGRTLHRYLHRRRE
+1734 VMVL
-1748 GQGVQGSG
+1748 GSVLLFSFCG
-1756 LQRS
+1756 AAAVSVYDRKRKHF

>member
-1 MVCAEFSVCFWH
+1 MRRIFSLFLALFMVFTLLPTTALAED
-13 CSWSSHFCPRLR
+13 
-25 WQRIRRGLTKPSPR
+25 T
-39 PSQWTGTRRR
+39 TGADET
-49 PIPPAQEQP
+49 QP
-58 KNENPPAPEEPKTF
+58 KAVVVDEGEKKTDPSAPEDPKTF

-79 VGGAVFDNEV
+79 ADGAVFDKQV
-89 HSNLPSGTAT
+89 YSNLSSGTAT
-99 PAFSGSLA
+99 PAFSGTLA
-107 REGYTFAGWNP
+107 REGYTFVGWKP
-118 AVAETVTADVTYA
+118 EVAETVTGDATYTA
-131 AKWEEGKTGPRRV
+131 TWEAGKKRV
-144 TLPTIP
+144 TVPPIP
-150 GPDVDLAALDTG
+150 GPDVNPAALNTG

-167 RFTVLYVGDEFN
+167 TFTVLYVGDEFR

-192 VCQYK
+192 VCQYSS
-197 TNHSDTAYNNHT
+197 NHSDTAYNNHT

-253 CNKGSTIYLVAK
+253 CNKGTTIYLVAK

-297 ASIRYHSFTVKN
+297 AAIRYHSFTVKN

-321 WKAKDGADTI
+321 WKAKDGSDTI
-331 YAGGALCSVSQQG
+331 YTGGTLCSVSQQG

-361 WEEAVPSKPEWSDI
+361 WEEDAPAQPTAPDNDTVKALLGENAVQIICTNAQIGHGSKTFGLIDGTFTVYQSNNRCEVVINSLSPYVNEFNAAVSVPAGTHITDNSMAGQNRTKINLVWSDG
-375 RREMQKVSVHV
+375 KWTAADAPAKYHV
-386 TCINPDVNHT
+386 LCSLQPVEPTTPGEGDLENI
-396 EKTYS
+396 EKLVRIVCDRNIHDA
-401 YKESNDDTI
+401 KEYGVI
-410 GSVQDSAGSYTC
+410 AGSCEFGGIDMTGDVPTC
-422 TVTVHLGRYRLQY
+422 PVTIRAAKYV
-435 NQDFNREHEFASS
+435 EA
-448 LTADVV
+448 
-454 LQYNGTGW
+454 YNGTIGVEHTITGDTERLLILAW
-462 VIASAL
+462 DANNNVWRPMTDTPVTFTVVCPPAKPGAEDLAKLEAPVEVACTTKPETHAAASFAL
-468 PLELKLTCGSAP
+468 IEGTYDIGDVSGNETDGYTCDIIITADEYVTKYNTDFGKHTLTGD
-480 TPNPPGSD
+480 N
-488 VLNSLKVLVKCD
+488 
-500 SKTYHFEKPYKMD
+500 SKT
-513 DGDYRLEKVDDNT
+513 LT
-526 YTVIV
+526 
-531 LADKYVEKYNA
+531 LKYVEGRWA
-542 VYPGHTLFDNN
+542 FD
-553 TKTIK
+553 
-558 LVYRYGAWTVVGS
+558 AP
-571 NGVTFNVSCEQKYTV
+571 VTF
-586 TYTDGV
+586 
-592 DGEVIFADQVSYKKP
+592 
-607 GEKTPKFRGTP
+607 
-618 TRTGYKFIGWEP
+618 
-630 AVVGTVTANA
+630 
-640 TYTAQWVSISDLD
+640 
-653 PAPELVSSLYMN
+653 
-665 FQCTN
+665 
-670 ENASHDHRSE
+670 
-680 MIAIGYGIGAG
+680 
-691 GVIVTDAAGN
+691 
-701 PVYNKDGNI
+701 PV
-710 TAVITFYQDSGFL
+710 
-723 NEYNK
+723 E
-728 RTGVAHRYADYEP
+728 
-741 KTKSVDGVLIGEV
+741 
-754 FHMYKK
+754 
-760 DYPVV
+760 
-765 FDVVCGSLYTVTYKD
+765 
-780 GTNGTVFADDV
+780 
-791 HSNLNANAAT
+791 
-801 PAFVGGTP
+801 
-809 TRPGYVFTGWNPA
+809 
-822 VAATVTGNATYT
+822 
-834 AVWEKDANG
+834 
-843 NGKPD
+843 
-848 KDEEKYTVTYTDGVE
+848 
-863 NEEIFAD
+863 
-870 ETYSDLLSGTATPA
+870 
-884 FNGTPTRKGYA
+884 
-895 FTGWNPAVAATVTG
+895 
-909 NATYAAVWEEA
+909 
-920 APPKPDKPTPP
+920 
-931 TDEIGGATVA
+931 
-941 VKCITGHGDLSWK
+941 
-954 IDSSTFTVGEVT
+954 
-966 GDDTTGYTCTVTVQ
+966 
-980 AEVYVNAFNSDKK
+980 
-993 ANGVKHTLADD
+993 
-1004 AEKTFTMT
+1004 
-1012 YVNGAWTG
+1012 
-1020 PTNPAVTFEVKCE
+1020 CE

-1047 DTSKAYK
+1047 NTSKAYK
-1054 DVALE
+1054 DIALE
-1059 SQPKGH
+1059 GQPKGH
-1065 VIDLSTIDI
+1065 VIDLSTINI

-1090 GAWNNYKANPANPPA
+1090 GLFNIYKKDPANPPA

-1113 GWTNLKCMVYDKY
+1113 GWTNLKCMVYDY
-1126 QVVYFQS
+1126 VPVVYFQS
-1133 EEALRDF
+1133 EEAWRDY

-1203 WEKNTYTVTYTDGVD
+1203 WEKNTYTVTYTDGVN

-1231 EDATPAFEG
+1231 EDATPAFVGIPARAGYKFLGWEPTVAETVTENATYVAQWEKLYTVTYTDG
-1240 TPTRKGFVFD
+1240 VDGKAFKDDVHSDLEKDTPTPAFSGDTPTRKGFVFD

-1288 AVVCDNQNVK
+1288 AVVCDNQNVN
-1298 HGAKAYKVTLGEY
+1298 HGEKKYKPTLGEY
-1311 TASNVMGTAADGY
+1311 TVSDVMGTAADGY

-1337 KYSSDMSD
+1337 KYSSDMGD

-1405 DNQNVKHGGKDYKP
+1405 DNQNVNHWGKDYKP

-1457 KTHALIV
+1457 NAHELII

-1470 TVELKWDGEKWV
+1470 TVELKWNGEKWV

-1528 LIEDT
+1528 LIEGT

-1570 TLDDRDSKT
+1570 TLDDRDSKA

-1617 VFADVVYNDIPYGT
+1617 VFADVVYKDIPYGT
-1631 NTPAFG
+1631 GTPAFG
-1637 TKDPTRKGYKF
+1637 TKDPTREGYKF
-1648 LGWEPVVADTVTENA
+1648 VGWEPEVAETVTKDV
-1663 TYVAQWEKL
+1663 TYTAKWEKL

-1677 TDGAKGKAFEDQ
+1677 TDGVKGKAFKDQ
-1689 VFTDLESGTKTPEFN
+1689 VYSDLESGTDTPKFD
-1704 GTPTRKGYKF
+1704 GKPTRKGYTF
-1714 LGWEPVVADTVTENV
+1714 TGWSPKVTDTVTKDV
-1729 TYTAP
+1729 TYVAQWKSVKNGKDNIPKTGDSEI
-1734 VGRTLHRYLHRRRE
+1734 VMVL
-1748 GQGVQGSG
+1748 GSVLLFSFCG
-1756 LQRS
+1756 AAAVSVYDRKRKHF

>member
-1 MVCAEFSVCFWH
+1 MQTVCASGMDRQMKGEYFKMKNHGLRRIFSLFLALFMVFTLL
-13 CSWSSHFCPRLR
+13 PTTALAED
-25 WQRIRRGLTKPSPR
+25 T
-39 PSQWTGTRRR
+39 TGADETQ
-49 PIPPAQEQP
+49 PKTVVVNEGEKKTDPPAQEQP

-79 VGGAVFDNEV
+79 ADGAVFPNQV
-89 HSNLPSGTAT
+89 SNLPAGTAT
-99 PAFSGSLA
+99 PAFSGTLA
-107 REGYTFAGWNP
+107 RDGYTFAGWNP
-118 AVAETVTADVTYA
+118 AVAETVTANVTYVA
-131 AKWEEGKTGPRRV
+131 QWEAGKTNPRRV
-144 TLPTIP
+144 TVPPIP
-150 GPDVDLAALDTG
+150 DPGVAPAALNTG

-179 IGYNYGSSEKTKF
+179 IGYNYGSSEKTQF

-197 TNHSDTAYNNHT
+197 TNHSDTASTNHT
-209 IAISDIKAAASR
+209 IAISDIKAAAGR

-253 CNKGSTIYLVAK
+253 CNKGTTIYLVAK

-297 ASIRYHSFTVKN
+297 AAIRYHSFTVKN

-321 WKAKDGADTI
+321 WKANDGSDTI
-331 YAGGALCSVSQQG
+331 YTGGTLCSVSQYG

-361 WEEAVPSKPEWSDI
+361 WEEDAPAQPTPLDEAGVKALLGENAVQIICTNTQISHGSKTFGLIDGTFTVHQSNNRCEVVINSFSPYVNEFNAAVSVPAGTHITDNSMAGQNRTKINLVWSDG
-375 RREMQKVSVHV
+375 KWTAADAPAKYHV
-386 TCINPDVNHT
+386 LCSSQPAEPTAPGEGDLENI
-396 EKTYS
+396 EKLVRIVCDRNIHDA
-401 YKESNDDTI
+401 KEYGVI
-410 GSVQDSAGSYTC
+410 AGSCEFGDIDMTGDVPTC
-422 TVTVHLGRYRLQY
+422 PVTIQAAEYVK
-435 NQDFNREHEFASS
+435 A
-448 LTADVV
+448 
-454 LQYNGTGW
+454 YNGTIGVEHTITGDTERLLILAW
-462 VIASAL
+462 DANNNVWRPMTDTPVTFTVICPPAKPGAEDLAKLEAPVEVVCTTKPETHTAAPFSLIEGTYDIGDVSGNETDGYTCDITVTAGNYVAL
-468 PLELKLTCGSAP
+468 YNTDFGKHTLTGD
-480 TPNPPGSD
+480 N
-488 VLNSLKVLVKCD
+488 
-500 SKTYHFEKPYKMD
+500 SKT
-513 DGDYRLEKVDDNT
+513 LT
-526 YTVIV
+526 
-531 LADKYVEKYNA
+531 LKYVE
-542 VYPGHTLFDNN
+542 G
-553 TKTIK
+553 
-558 LVYRYGAWTVVGS
+558 RWVV
-571 NGVTFNVSCEQKYTV
+571 NDPVTF
-586 TYTDGV
+586 
-592 DGEVIFADQVSYKKP
+592 
-607 GEKTPKFRGTP
+607 
-618 TRTGYKFIGWEP
+618 
-630 AVVGTVTANA
+630 
-640 TYTAQWVSISDLD
+640 
-653 PAPELVSSLYMN
+653 
-665 FQCTN
+665 
-670 ENASHDHRSE
+670 
-680 MIAIGYGIGAG
+680 
-691 GVIVTDAAGN
+691 
-701 PVYNKDGNI
+701 PV
-710 TAVITFYQDSGFL
+710 
-723 NEYNK
+723 E
-728 RTGVAHRYADYEP
+728 
-741 KTKSVDGVLIGEV
+741 
-754 FHMYKK
+754 
-760 DYPVV
+760 
-765 FDVVCGSLYTVTYKD
+765 
-780 GTNGTVFADDV
+780 
-791 HSNLNANAAT
+791 
-801 PAFVGGTP
+801 
-809 TRPGYVFTGWNPA
+809 
-822 VAATVTGNATYT
+822 
-834 AVWEKDANG
+834 
-843 NGKPD
+843 
-848 KDEEKYTVTYTDGVE
+848 
-863 NEEIFAD
+863 
-870 ETYSDLLSGTATPA
+870 
-884 FNGTPTRKGYA
+884 
-895 FTGWNPAVAATVTG
+895 
-909 NATYAAVWEEA
+909 
-920 APPKPDKPTPP
+920 
-931 TDEIGGATVA
+931 
-941 VKCITGHGDLSWK
+941 
-954 IDSSTFTVGEVT
+954 
-966 GDDTTGYTCTVTVQ
+966 
-980 AEVYVNAFNSDKK
+980 
-993 ANGVKHTLADD
+993 
-1004 AEKTFTMT
+1004 
-1012 YVNGAWTG
+1012 
-1020 PTNPAVTFEVKCE
+1020 CE
-1033 EELVPVHLVIYRNG
+1033 EELFPVHLVIYRNG

-1054 DVALE
+1054 DIPLE

-1080 NYEFYGWYDD
+1080 NYKFYGWYDD

-1177 KFWSREGQNGDVT
+1177 KFWSREGQSGDVT

-1203 WEKNTYTVTYTDGVD
+1203 WEKNIYTVTYTDGVN

-1250 GWNPEVA
+1250 GWIPEVA
-1257 ETVTEDVTY
+1257 ETVTDNATY

-1288 AVVCDNQNVK
+1288 AVVCDNQNVN
-1298 HGAKAYKVTLGEY
+1298 HGEKKYKPTLGEY
-1311 TASNVMGTAADGY
+1311 TVSNVMGTAADGY

-1405 DNQNVKHGGKDYKP
+1405 DNQNVNHWGKDYKP

-1470 TVELKWDGEKWV
+1470 AVELKWNGEKWV

-1541 KGTAYTCILTVNA
+1541 KGTVYTCILTVNA

-1617 VFADVVYNDIPYGT
+1617 VFADVVYKDIPYGT
-1631 NTPAFG
+1631 GTPAFG

-1648 LGWEPVVADTVTENA
+1648 VGWEPEVAETVTKDV
-1663 TYVAQWEKL
+1663 TYTAKWEKL

-1677 TDGAKGKAFEDQ
+1677 TDGVKGKAFKDQ
-1689 VFTDLESGTKTPEFN
+1689 VYSDLEAGTDTPKFD
-1704 GTPTRKGYKF
+1704 GKPTRKGYTF
-1714 LGWEPVVADTVTENV
+1714 TGWSPKVTDTVTKDV
-1729 TYTAP
+1729 TYVAQWKSVKNGKDNIPKTGDSEI
-1734 VGRTLHRYLHRRRE
+1734 VMVL
-1748 GQGVQGSG
+1748 GSVLLFSFCG
-1756 LQRS
+1756 AAAVSVYDRKRKHF

>member
-1 MVCAEFSVCFWH
+1 M
-13 CSWSSHFCPRLR
+13 
-25 WQRIRRGLTKPSPR
+25 
-39 PSQWTGTRRR
+39 
-49 PIPPAQEQP
+49 
-58 KNENPPAPEEPKTF
+58 
-72 TVTYTDG
+72 
-79 VGGAVFDNEV
+79 
-89 HSNLPSGTAT
+89 
-99 PAFSGSLA
+99 
-107 REGYTFAGWNP
+107 
-118 AVAETVTADVTYA
+118 TADVTYA

-144 TLPTIP
+144 TVPTIP
-150 GPDVDLAALDTG
+150 GPDVDPAALNTG

-179 IGYNYGSSEKTKF
+179 IGYNYGSSEKTQF

-197 TNHSDTAYNNHT
+197 TNHSDTASTNHT
-209 IAISDIKAAASR
+209 IAISDIKAAAGR

-253 CNKGSTIYLVAK
+253 CNKGTTIYLVAK

-297 ASIRYHSFTVKN
+297 AAIRYHSFTVKN

-321 WKAKDGADTI
+321 WKAKDGSDTI
-331 YAGGALCSVSQQG
+331 YTGGTLCSVSQQG

-361 WEEAVPSKPEWSDI
+361 WEKAVPSKPQWSDI
-375 RREMQKVSVHV
+375 RGEMQKVSVHV
-386 TCINPDVNHT
+386 TCSNPDVNHT

-592 DGEVIFADQVSYKKP
+592 DGEVIFADQVSYKKS
-607 GEKTPKFRGTP
+607 GEKTPAFRGTP

-630 AVVGTVTANA
+630 AVSGTVTANA

-680 MIAIGYGIGAG
+680 MIGIGFGIGAG

-834 AVWEKDANG
+834 AVWEEDANG
-843 NGKPD
+843 NGTPD
-848 KDEEKYTVTYTDGVE
+848 KDEEKYTVSYTDGVE

-870 ETYSDLLSGTATPA
+870 QVYGNLLSGTATPA
-884 FNGTPTRKGYA
+884 FNGTPTRTGYV
-895 FTGWNPAVAATVTG
+895 FGGWNPAVAATVTG
-909 NATYAAVWEEA
+909 NATYTAVWEEDA
-920 APPKPDKPTPP
+920 NGNGTPDK
-931 TDEIGGATVA
+931 DE
-941 VKCITGHGDLSWK
+941 
-954 IDSSTFTVGEVT
+954 
-966 GDDTTGYTCTVTVQ
+966 
-980 AEVYVNAFNSDKK
+980 
-993 ANGVKHTLADD
+993 
-1004 AEKTFTMT
+1004 EK
-1012 YVNGAWTG
+1012 
-1020 PTNPAVTFEVKCE
+1020 
-1033 EELVPVHLVIYRNG
+1033 
-1047 DTSKAYK
+1047 
-1054 DVALE
+1054 
-1059 SQPKGH
+1059 
-1065 VIDLSTIDI
+1065 
-1074 ADYYTG
+1074 
-1080 NYEFYGWYDD
+1080 
-1090 GAWNNYKANPANPPA
+1090 
-1105 GLKEKTVN
+1105 
-1113 GWTNLKCMVYDKY
+1113 
-1126 QVVYFQS
+1126 
-1133 EEALRDF
+1133 
-1140 QNDHSKTEGRL
+1140 
-1151 YSTTALFGSTL
+1151 
-1162 PTADAPTPTRTGYTF
+1162 
-1177 KFWSREGQNGDVT
+1177 
-1190 GQTVNGWT
+1190 
-1198 NLYAV
+1198 
-1203 WEKNTYTVTYTDGVD
+1203 YTVSYTDGV
-1218 GEAFADQAYTAKY
+1218 ENEEIFADQVYGNLLSGT
-1231 EDATPAFEG
+1231 ATPAFNG
-1240 TPTRKGFVFD
+1240 TPTR
-1250 GWNPEVA
+1250 A
-1257 ETVTEDVTY
+1257 
-1266 TAQWKP
+1266 
-1272 VQPDKKA
+1272 
-1279 IEGAIGRGV
+1279 
-1288 AVVCDNQNVK
+1288 
-1298 HGAKAYKVTLGEY
+1298 
-1311 TASNVMGTAADGY
+1311 
-1324 TCTVTVRAAKFIE
+1324 
-1337 KYSSDMSD
+1337 
-1345 AVHTLIAG
+1345 
-1353 EPAEKTIE
+1353 
-1361 LKWNGEKWVAET
+1361 
-1373 ELPVTFHTL
+1373 
-1382 CPPEQPSKKDI
+1382 
-1393 EGAIGRGVKIVC
+1393 
-1405 DNQNVKHGGKDYKP
+1405 
-1419 TQGEYTVSDVT
+1419 
-1430 GTASEGYTCTITV
+1430 
-1443 KAAKIIEKY
+1443 
-1452 SSDMG
+1452 
-1457 KTHALIV
+1457 
-1464 GEQAEK
+1464 
-1470 TVELKWDGEKWV
+1470 
-1482 AKTELPITFHVE
+1482 
-1494 CPPEKPTYDE
+1494 
-1504 LKGLGINAKVD
+1504 
-1515 CTTTTAHNGKSYT
+1515 
-1528 LIEDT
+1528 
-1533 YNVSDPER
+1533 
-1541 KGTAYTCILTVNA
+1541 
-1554 KDYVAK
+1554 
-1560 YNAEENVGPH
+1560 
-1570 TLDDRDSKT
+1570 
-1579 IELTWNGEKWTAAE
+1579 
-1593 TSVTFNVK
+1593 
-1601 CELLTVTYTD
+1601 
-1611 GVKGEE
+1611 
-1617 VFADVVYNDIPYGT
+1617 
-1631 NTPAFG
+1631 
-1637 TKDPTRKGYKF
+1637 GYKF
-1648 LGWEPVVADTVTENA
+1648 LGWEPTVAETVTENA

-1677 TDGAKGKAFEDQ
+1677 TDGVGGKAFKDDVHSDLEKDTKTPAYKDGIPTRKGFKFLGWEPEVADTVTEDVTYIAKWGELYTVTYTDGAKGKAFEDQ
-1689 VFTDLESGTKTPEFN
+1689 VYENVLSGTKTPNFD

-1714 LGWEPVVADTVTENV
+1714 VGWEPEVAETVTENV
-1729 TYTAP
+1729 TYTAKWEELYT
-1734 VGRTLHRYLHRRRE
+1734 VTYTD
-1748 GQGVQGSG
+1748 GVKGKAFKDQVYSDLEAGTDTPKFDGKPTRKGYTFTGWSPKVTDTVTKDVTYVAQWKSVKNGKDNIPKTGDSEIVMVLGSVLLFSFCG
-1756 LQRS
+1756 AAAVSVYDRKRKHF

>member
-1 MVCAEFSVCFWH
+1 MMKNHGLRRIFSLFLALFMVFTLLPTTALAED
-13 CSWSSHFCPRLR
+13 
-25 WQRIRRGLTKPSPR
+25 T
-39 PSQWTGTRRR
+39 TGADGTQ
-49 PIPPAQEQP
+49 PKTVVVDEGEKKTDPPAQEQP

-79 VGGAVFDNEV
+79 ADGAVFADKV
-89 HSNLPSGTAT
+89 YSNLSSGTPT

-107 REGYTFAGWNP
+107 REDYTFVGWNP

-131 AKWEEGKTGPRRV
+131 AKWEEGKTNARRV
-144 TLPTIP
+144 PLPTIP
-150 GPDVDLAALDTG
+150 KPDPAPADLNTG

-192 VCQYK
+192 VCQYSQP
-197 TNHSDTAYNNHT
+197 HSDTASTNHT
-209 IAISDIKAAASR
+209 IAISDIKAAAGR
-221 ASVNSGYQIVGWS
+221 ATVNSGYQIVGWS

-253 CNKGSTIYLVAK
+253 CNKGTTIYLVAK

-297 ASIRYHSFTVKN
+297 AAIRYHSFTVKN

-321 WKAKDGADTI
+321 WKANDGSDTI
-331 YAGGALCSVSQQG
+331 YTGGMTCAVSQYG

-361 WEEAVPSKPEWSDI
+361 WEEAAPPMPDKPTAPGEGDLSGLIDNITVNCTNNAATHTLKSKGYALIAS
-375 RREMQKVSVHV
+375 
-386 TCINPDVNHT
+386 
-396 EKTYS
+396 
-401 YKESNDDTI
+401 
-410 GSVQDSAGSYTC
+410 SYTPSE
-422 TVTVHLGRYRLQY
+422 VAG
-435 NQDFNREHEFASS
+435 DAE
-448 LTADVV
+448 
-454 LQYNGTGW
+454 NG
-462 VIASAL
+462 
-468 PLELKLTCGSAP
+468 
-480 TPNPPGSD
+480 
-488 VLNSLKVLVKCD
+488 
-500 SKTYHFEKPYKMD
+500 Y
-513 DGDYRLEKVDDNT
+513 T
-526 YTVIV
+526 YTVTINSQ
-531 LADKYVEKYNA
+531 KYVEQFDTDTGAAHDPKGVNATVTLKY
-542 VYPGHTLFDNN
+542 TDN
-553 TKTIK
+553 
-558 LVYRYGAWTVVGS
+558 GWTVES
-571 NGVTFNVSCEQKYTV
+571 
-586 TYTDGV
+586 
-592 DGEVIFADQVSYKKP
+592 
-607 GEKTPKFRGTP
+607 
-618 TRTGYKFIGWEP
+618 
-630 AVVGTVTANA
+630 
-640 TYTAQWVSISDLD
+640 
-653 PAPELVSSLYMN
+653 
-665 FQCTN
+665 
-670 ENASHDHRSE
+670 
-680 MIAIGYGIGAG
+680 GA
-691 GVIVTDAAGN
+691 
-701 PVYNKDGNI
+701 
-710 TAVITFYQDSGFL
+710 
-723 NEYNK
+723 
-728 RTGVAHRYADYEP
+728 
-741 KTKSVDGVLIGEV
+741 
-754 FHMYKK
+754 
-760 DYPVV
+760 PVV
-765 FDVVCGSLYTVTYKD
+765 FDVACVTEIVPPARPGAED
-780 GTNGTVFADDV
+780 L
-791 HSNLNANAAT
+791 SNLKAPVDVTCTTKPETHAAVH
-801 PAFVGGTP
+801 FSLRGGTY
-809 TRPGYVFTGWNPA
+809 TIGD
-822 VAATVTGNATYT
+822 VAGN
-834 AVWEKDANG
+834 E
-843 NGKPD
+843 
-848 KDEEKYTVTYTDGVE
+848 TD
-863 NEEIFAD
+863 
-870 ETYSDLLSGTATPA
+870 
-884 FNGTPTRKGYA
+884 
-895 FTGWNPAVAATVTG
+895 
-909 NATYAAVWEEA
+909 
-920 APPKPDKPTPP
+920 
-931 TDEIGGATVA
+931 
-941 VKCITGHGDLSWK
+941 
-954 IDSSTFTVGEVT
+954 
-966 GDDTTGYTCTVTVQ
+966 GYTCDITVT
-980 AEVYVNAFNSDKK
+980 ADKYVARYNMDY
-993 ANGVKHTLADD
+993 GKHTLTGDNT
-1004 AEKTFTMT
+1004 KTLTLK
-1012 YVNGAWTG
+1012 YVEGQW
-1020 PTNPAVTFEVKCE
+1020 AVDTPITFPVECE
-1033 EELVPVHLVIYRNG
+1033 EDLFPVHLVIYRNG

-1054 DVALE
+1054 DIPLE

-1133 EEALRDF
+1133 EEAWRDF

-1151 YSTTALFGSTL
+1151 YSTTAPFGSTL

-1203 WEKNTYTVTYTDGVD
+1203 WEKNTYTVTYTDGVN

-1240 TPTRKGFVFD
+1240 TPARAGYKFLGWEPTVAETVTENATYVAQWEKLYTVTYTDGVDGKAFKDDVHSDLEKDTPTPAFSGDTPTRKGFVFD

-1288 AVVCDNQNVK
+1288 AVVCDNQNVN
-1298 HGAKAYKVTLGEY
+1298 HGEKKYKPTLGEY
-1311 TASNVMGTAADGY
+1311 TVSNVMGTAADGY
-1324 TCTVTVRAAKFIE
+1324 TCTVTVR
-1337 KYSSDMSD
+1337 
-1345 AVHTLIAG
+1345 
-1353 EPAEKTIE
+1353 
-1361 LKWNGEKWVAET
+1361 
-1373 ELPVTFHTL
+1373 
-1382 CPPEQPSKKDI
+1382 
-1393 EGAIGRGVKIVC
+1393 
-1405 DNQNVKHGGKDYKP
+1405 
-1419 TQGEYTVSDVT
+1419 
-1430 GTASEGYTCTITV
+1430 
-1443 KAAKIIEKY
+1443 AAKIIEKY

-1470 TVELKWDGEKWV
+1470 AVELKWNGEKWV

-1617 VFADVVYNDIPYGT
+1617 VFADVVYKDIPYGT
-1631 NTPAFG
+1631 STPAFG
-1637 TKDPTRKGYKF
+1637 TKDPTREGYKF
-1648 LGWEPVVADTVTENA
+1648 VGWEPEVAETVTKDV
-1663 TYVAQWEKL
+1663 TYTAKWEKL

-1677 TDGAKGKAFEDQ
+1677 TDGVKGKAFKDQ
-1689 VFTDLESGTKTPEFN
+1689 VYKDLESGTDTPKFD
-1704 GTPTRKGYKF
+1704 GKPTRKGYTF
-1714 LGWEPVVADTVTENV
+1714 TGWSPKVTDTVTKDV
-1729 TYTAP
+1729 TYVAQWKSVKNGKDNIPKTGDGEI
-1734 VGRTLHRYLHRRRE
+1734 VMVL
-1748 GQGVQGSG
+1748 GSVLLFSFCG
-1756 LQRS
+1756 AAAVSVYDRKRKHF

>member
-1 MVCAEFSVCFWH
+1 MQTVCASGMDRQMKGEYFKMKNHGLRRIFSLFLALFMVFTLL
-13 CSWSSHFCPRLR
+13 PTTALAED
-25 WQRIRRGLTKPSPR
+25 T
-39 PSQWTGTRRR
+39 TGADETQ
-49 PIPPAQEQP
+49 PKTVVVDEGEKKTDPPAQEQP

-79 VGGAVFDNEV
+79 VGGAVFDNDV

-107 REGYTFAGWNP
+107 REGYTFVGWNP

-297 ASIRYHSFTVKN
+297 AAIRYHSFTVKN

-321 WKAKDGADTI
+321 WKAKDGSDTI
-331 YAGGALCSVSQQG
+331 YTGGMTCAVSQYG

-361 WEEAVPSKPEWSDI
+361 WEEA
-375 RREMQKVSVHV
+375 
-386 TCINPDVNHT
+386 T
-396 EKTYS
+396 
-401 YKESNDDTI
+401 
-410 GSVQDSAGSYTC
+410 
-422 TVTVHLGRYRLQY
+422 
-435 NQDFNREHEFASS
+435 
-448 LTADVV
+448 
-454 LQYNGTGW
+454 
-462 VIASAL
+462 
-468 PLELKLTCGSAP
+468 
-480 TPNPPGSD
+480 
-488 VLNSLKVLVKCD
+488 
-500 SKTYHFEKPYKMD
+500 
-513 DGDYRLEKVDDNT
+513 
-526 YTVIV
+526 
-531 LADKYVEKYNA
+531 
-542 VYPGHTLFDNN
+542 
-553 TKTIK
+553 
-558 LVYRYGAWTVVGS
+558 
-571 NGVTFNVSCEQKYTV
+571 
-586 TYTDGV
+586 
-592 DGEVIFADQVSYKKP
+592 
-607 GEKTPKFRGTP
+607 
-618 TRTGYKFIGWEP
+618 
-630 AVVGTVTANA
+630 
-640 TYTAQWVSISDLD
+640 
-653 PAPELVSSLYMN
+653 
-665 FQCTN
+665 
-670 ENASHDHRSE
+670 
-680 MIAIGYGIGAG
+680 
-691 GVIVTDAAGN
+691 
-701 PVYNKDGNI
+701 
-710 TAVITFYQDSGFL
+710 
-723 NEYNK
+723 
-728 RTGVAHRYADYEP
+728 
-741 KTKSVDGVLIGEV
+741 
-754 FHMYKK
+754 
-760 DYPVV
+760 
-765 FDVVCGSLYTVTYKD
+765 
-780 GTNGTVFADDV
+780 
-791 HSNLNANAAT
+791 
-801 PAFVGGTP
+801 
-809 TRPGYVFTGWNPA
+809 
-822 VAATVTGNATYT
+822 
-834 AVWEKDANG
+834 
-843 NGKPD
+843 
-848 KDEEKYTVTYTDGVE
+848 
-863 NEEIFAD
+863 
-870 ETYSDLLSGTATPA
+870 
-884 FNGTPTRKGYA
+884 
-895 FTGWNPAVAATVTG
+895 
-909 NATYAAVWEEA
+909 
-920 APPKPDKPTPP
+920 PPKPDKPTAPG
-931 TDEIGGATVA
+931 E
-941 VKCITGHGDLSWK
+941 GDLSGLIGQITVNCTNEAATHVFNSK
-954 IDSSTFTVGEVT
+954 SYALIADSYNTSEVE
-966 GDDTTGYTCTVTVQ
+966 GDAENGYTCTVTINSQKYVEQ
-980 AEVYVNAFNSDKK
+980 FDTNTRTVHDPKGVNATVTLKYTDNGWTVESGAPVVFDVACVTEIVPPARPGAEDLSNLKAPVDVTCTTKPETHAAVHFSLRGGTYTIGDVAGNETDGYTCDITVTADKYV
-993 ANGVKHTLADD
+993 ARYNMDYGKHTLTGDNT
-1004 AEKTFTMT
+1004 KTLTLK
-1012 YVNGAWTG
+1012 YVEGQW
-1020 PTNPAVTFEVKCE
+1020 AVDTPITFPVECE
-1033 EELVPVHLVIYRNG
+1033 EDLFPVHLVIYRNG
-1047 DTSKAYK
+1047 NTTTAYK
-1054 DVALE
+1054 DIALE

-1090 GAWNNYKANPANPPA
+1090 GLFNIYKSDPANPPA

-1151 YSTTALFGSTL
+1151 HSTTALFGSTL

-1203 WEKNTYTVTYTDGVD
+1203 WEKNTYTVTYTDGVN

-1231 EDATPAFEG
+1231 EDATPAFEGTPARAGYKFLGWEPTVAETVTENATYVAQWEKLYTVTYTDGVDGKAFKDDVHSDLEKDTPTPAFSGG

-1288 AVVCDNQNVK
+1288 AVVCDNQNVN
-1298 HGAKAYKVTLGEY
+1298 HGEKKYKPTLGEY
-1311 TASNVMGTAADGY
+1311 TVSNVMGTAADGY

-1337 KYSSDMSD
+1337 KYSSDMGD

-1405 DNQNVKHGGKDYKP
+1405 DNQNVNHWGKDYKP

-1443 KAAKIIEKY
+1443 KAAKIVEKY

-1464 GEQAEK
+1464 GEQPEK

-1515 CTTTTAHNGKSYT
+1515 CTTTTAHNDKSYT
-1528 LIEDT
+1528 LIEGT

-1617 VFADVVYNDIPYGT
+1617 VFEDVVYNDIPYGT

-1677 TDGAKGKAFEDQ
+1677 TDGVKGKAFKDQ
-1689 VFTDLESGTKTPEFN
+1689 VYSDLESGTDTPKFD
-1704 GTPTRKGYKF
+1704 GKPTRKGYTF
-1714 LGWEPVVADTVTENV
+1714 TGWSPKVTDTVTKDV
-1729 TYTAP
+1729 TYVAQWKSVKNGKDNIPKTGDSEI
-1734 VGRTLHRYLHRRRE
+1734 VMVL
-1748 GQGVQGSG
+1748 GSVLLFSFCG
-1756 LQRS
+1756 AAAVSVYDRKRKHF

>member
-1 MVCAEFSVCFWH
+1 MQTVCASGMDHQMKGEYFKMKNHGLRRIFSLLLALFMVFTLL
-13 CSWSSHFCPRLR
+13 PTTALAED
-25 WQRIRRGLTKPSPR
+25 T
-39 PSQWTGTRRR
+39 TGADET
-49 PIPPAQEQP
+49 PPKTVVVDEGEKKTDPPAQEQP
-58 KNENPPAPEEPKTF
+58 KNENPPAPEDPKTF

-107 REGYTFAGWNP
+107 REGYTFVGWNP

-131 AKWEEGKTGPRRV
+131 AKWEEGKTNARRV
-144 TLPTIP
+144 PLPTIP
-150 GPDVDLAALDTG
+150 KPDPAPADLNTG

-297 ASIRYHSFTVKN
+297 AAIRYHSFTVKN

-321 WKAKDGADTI
+321 WKANDGSDTI
-331 YAGGALCSVSQQG
+331 YTGGMTCAVSQYG

-361 WEEAVPSKPEWSDI
+361 WEEA
-375 RREMQKVSVHV
+375 
-386 TCINPDVNHT
+386 T
-396 EKTYS
+396 
-401 YKESNDDTI
+401 
-410 GSVQDSAGSYTC
+410 
-422 TVTVHLGRYRLQY
+422 
-435 NQDFNREHEFASS
+435 
-448 LTADVV
+448 
-454 LQYNGTGW
+454 
-462 VIASAL
+462 
-468 PLELKLTCGSAP
+468 
-480 TPNPPGSD
+480 
-488 VLNSLKVLVKCD
+488 
-500 SKTYHFEKPYKMD
+500 
-513 DGDYRLEKVDDNT
+513 
-526 YTVIV
+526 
-531 LADKYVEKYNA
+531 
-542 VYPGHTLFDNN
+542 
-553 TKTIK
+553 
-558 LVYRYGAWTVVGS
+558 
-571 NGVTFNVSCEQKYTV
+571 
-586 TYTDGV
+586 
-592 DGEVIFADQVSYKKP
+592 
-607 GEKTPKFRGTP
+607 
-618 TRTGYKFIGWEP
+618 
-630 AVVGTVTANA
+630 
-640 TYTAQWVSISDLD
+640 
-653 PAPELVSSLYMN
+653 
-665 FQCTN
+665 
-670 ENASHDHRSE
+670 
-680 MIAIGYGIGAG
+680 
-691 GVIVTDAAGN
+691 
-701 PVYNKDGNI
+701 
-710 TAVITFYQDSGFL
+710 
-723 NEYNK
+723 
-728 RTGVAHRYADYEP
+728 
-741 KTKSVDGVLIGEV
+741 
-754 FHMYKK
+754 
-760 DYPVV
+760 
-765 FDVVCGSLYTVTYKD
+765 
-780 GTNGTVFADDV
+780 
-791 HSNLNANAAT
+791 
-801 PAFVGGTP
+801 
-809 TRPGYVFTGWNPA
+809 
-822 VAATVTGNATYT
+822 
-834 AVWEKDANG
+834 
-843 NGKPD
+843 
-848 KDEEKYTVTYTDGVE
+848 
-863 NEEIFAD
+863 
-870 ETYSDLLSGTATPA
+870 
-884 FNGTPTRKGYA
+884 
-895 FTGWNPAVAATVTG
+895 
-909 NATYAAVWEEA
+909 
-920 APPKPDKPTPP
+920 PPKPDKPTAPG
-931 TDEIGGATVA
+931 E
-941 VKCITGHGDLSWK
+941 GDLSGL
-954 IDSSTFTVGEVT
+954 IGNITVNCTNGKAAHELKAKGYTLISGSYTTNEVAGDAENGYTYTVTINSQKYVEQFDTDT
-966 GDDTTGYTCTVTVQ
+966 GAAHDPKGVNATVTLKYTDNGWTVEKSGAPVVFDVACVTEIVPPTKPGAEDLSNLKAPVDVTCTTKPETHAAVHFSLRGGTYTIGDVAGNETDGYTCDITVT
-980 AEVYVNAFNSDKK
+980 ADKYVARYNMDY
-993 ANGVKHTLADD
+993 GKHTLTGDNT
-1004 AEKTFTMT
+1004 KTLTLK
-1012 YVNGAWTG
+1012 YVEGQW
-1020 PTNPAVTFEVKCE
+1020 AVDTPITFPVECE
-1033 EELVPVHLVIYRNG
+1033 EELFPVHLVIYRNG

-1074 ADYYTG
+1074 TDYYTG

-1090 GAWNNYKANPANPPA
+1090 GLFNIYKSDPANPPA

-1151 YSTTALFGSTL
+1151 YSTTAPFGSTL

-1203 WEKNTYTVTYTDGVD
+1203 WEKNTYTVTYTDGVN

-1240 TPTRKGFVFD
+1240 TPARAGYKFLGWEPTVAETVTENATYVAQWEKLYTVTYTDGVDGKAFKDDVHSDLEKDTPTPAFSGGTPTRKGFVFD
-1250 GWNPEVA
+1250 GWTPEVA

-1288 AVVCDNQNVK
+1288 TVVCDNQNVK

-1311 TASNVMGTAADGY
+1311 TVSDVMGTAADGY

-1405 DNQNVKHGGKDYKP
+1405 DNQNVNHWGKDYKP

-1470 TVELKWDGEKWV
+1470 AVELKWDGEKWV

-1515 CTTTTAHNGKSYT
+1515 CTTTTAHNDKSYT
-1528 LIEDT
+1528 LIEGT
-1533 YNVSDPER
+1533 YEISDPER

-1617 VFADVVYNDIPYGT
+1617 VFADVVYKDIPYGT
-1631 NTPAFG
+1631 STPAFG
-1637 TKDPTRKGYKF
+1637 TKDPIRKGYKF
-1648 LGWEPVVADTVTENA
+1648 AGWEPEVAETVTKNV
-1663 TYVAQWEKL
+1663 TYTAKWEKL

-1677 TDGAKGKAFEDQ
+1677 TDGAKGKAFKDQ
-1689 VFTDLESGTKTPEFN
+1689 VYKDLESGTDTPKFD
-1704 GTPTRKGYKF
+1704 GKPTRKGYTF
-1714 LGWEPVVADTVTENV
+1714 TGWSPKVTDTVTKDV
-1729 TYTAP
+1729 TYVAQWKSVKNGKDNIPKTGDSEI
-1734 VGRTLHRYLHRRRE
+1734 VMVL
-1748 GQGVQGSG
+1748 GSVLLFSFCG
-1756 LQRS
+1756 AAAVSVYDRKRKHF

>member
-1 MVCAEFSVCFWH
+1 MQTVCASGMDRQMKGEYFKMKNHGLRRIFSLFLALFMVFTLL
-13 CSWSSHFCPRLR
+13 PTTALAED
-25 WQRIRRGLTKPSPR
+25 T
-39 PSQWTGTRRR
+39 TGADETQ
-49 PIPPAQEQP
+49 PKTVAVDEGEKKTDPPAQEQP
-58 KNENPPAPEEPKTF
+58 KNENPPAPEDPKTF

-79 VGGAVFDNEV
+79 ANGAVFPNQV
-89 HSNLPSGTAT
+89 SNLPAGTAT
-99 PAFSGSLA
+99 PAFSGTLA
-107 REGYTFAGWNP
+107 RDGYPFAGWNP
-118 AVAETVTADVTYA
+118 AVAETVTANVTYVA
-131 AKWEEGKTGPRRV
+131 QWEAGKTSARRV
-144 TLPTIP
+144 PLPTIP
-150 GPDVDLAALDTG
+150 KPDPAPADLNTG

-297 ASIRYHSFTVKN
+297 AAIRYHSFTVKN

-321 WKAKDGADTI
+321 WKANDGSDTI
-331 YAGGALCSVSQQG
+331 YTGGMTCAVSQYG

-361 WEEAVPSKPEWSDI
+361 WEEA
-375 RREMQKVSVHV
+375 
-386 TCINPDVNHT
+386 T
-396 EKTYS
+396 
-401 YKESNDDTI
+401 
-410 GSVQDSAGSYTC
+410 
-422 TVTVHLGRYRLQY
+422 
-435 NQDFNREHEFASS
+435 
-448 LTADVV
+448 
-454 LQYNGTGW
+454 
-462 VIASAL
+462 
-468 PLELKLTCGSAP
+468 
-480 TPNPPGSD
+480 
-488 VLNSLKVLVKCD
+488 
-500 SKTYHFEKPYKMD
+500 
-513 DGDYRLEKVDDNT
+513 
-526 YTVIV
+526 
-531 LADKYVEKYNA
+531 
-542 VYPGHTLFDNN
+542 
-553 TKTIK
+553 
-558 LVYRYGAWTVVGS
+558 
-571 NGVTFNVSCEQKYTV
+571 
-586 TYTDGV
+586 
-592 DGEVIFADQVSYKKP
+592 
-607 GEKTPKFRGTP
+607 
-618 TRTGYKFIGWEP
+618 
-630 AVVGTVTANA
+630 
-640 TYTAQWVSISDLD
+640 
-653 PAPELVSSLYMN
+653 
-665 FQCTN
+665 
-670 ENASHDHRSE
+670 
-680 MIAIGYGIGAG
+680 
-691 GVIVTDAAGN
+691 
-701 PVYNKDGNI
+701 
-710 TAVITFYQDSGFL
+710 
-723 NEYNK
+723 
-728 RTGVAHRYADYEP
+728 
-741 KTKSVDGVLIGEV
+741 
-754 FHMYKK
+754 
-760 DYPVV
+760 
-765 FDVVCGSLYTVTYKD
+765 
-780 GTNGTVFADDV
+780 
-791 HSNLNANAAT
+791 
-801 PAFVGGTP
+801 
-809 TRPGYVFTGWNPA
+809 
-822 VAATVTGNATYT
+822 
-834 AVWEKDANG
+834 
-843 NGKPD
+843 
-848 KDEEKYTVTYTDGVE
+848 
-863 NEEIFAD
+863 
-870 ETYSDLLSGTATPA
+870 
-884 FNGTPTRKGYA
+884 
-895 FTGWNPAVAATVTG
+895 
-909 NATYAAVWEEA
+909 
-920 APPKPDKPTPP
+920 PPKPDKPTAPG
-931 TDEIGGATVA
+931 E
-941 VKCITGHGDLSWK
+941 GDLSGL
-954 IDSSTFTVGEVT
+954 IDNITVNCTNGKAAHELKTKGYTLISGSYTTSEVAGDAENGYTYTVTINSQKYVEQFDTDT
-966 GDDTTGYTCTVTVQ
+966 GATHDPKDASATVTLKYTDNGWTVTSGTPVVFNVACVTEIVPPAKPGAEDLAKLEAPVEVACTTKPETHNAARFPLIEGTYNIGDVSGNETDGYTCDIIITADEYVTK
-980 AEVYVNAFNSDKK
+980 YNTDF
-993 ANGVKHTLADD
+993 GKHTLTGDNT
-1004 AEKTFTMT
+1004 KPLTLK
-1012 YVNGAWTG
+1012 YVEGRWVVND
-1020 PTNPAVTFEVKCE
+1020 PVTFPVECE
-1033 EELVPVHLVIYRNG
+1033 EELFPVHLVIYRNG

-1090 GAWNNYKANPANPPA
+1090 GLFNIYKSDPANPPA

-1113 GWTNLKCMVYDKY
+1113 GWTNLKCMVYDKF

-1133 EEALRDF
+1133 EEAWRDY

-1203 WEKNTYTVTYTDGVD
+1203 WEKNTYTVTYTDGVN

-1231 EDATPAFEG
+1231 EDATPAFEGTPARAGYKFLGWEPTVAETVTENVTYVAQWEKLYTVTYTDGVDGKAFKDDVHSDLEKDTPTPAFSGG

-1288 AVVCDNQNVK
+1288 AVVCDNQNVN
-1298 HGAKAYKVTLGEY
+1298 HGEKKYKPTLGEY
-1311 TASNVMGTAADGY
+1311 TVSNVMGTAADGY

-1337 KYSSDMSD
+1337 KYSSDMGD

-1405 DNQNVKHGGKDYKP
+1405 DNQNVNHWGKDYKP

-1470 TVELKWDGEKWV
+1470 TVELKWNGEKWV

-1528 LIEDT
+1528 LIEGT

-1617 VFADVVYNDIPYGT
+1617 VFEDVVYKDIPYGT
-1631 NTPAFG
+1631 STPAFG

-1648 LGWEPVVADTVTENA
+1648 VGWEPEVAETVTKNV
-1663 TYVAQWEKL
+1663 TYTAKWEKL

-1677 TDGAKGKAFEDQ
+1677 TDGVKGKAFKDQ
-1689 VFTDLESGTKTPEFN
+1689 VYSDLEAGTDTPKFD
-1704 GTPTRKGYKF
+1704 GKPTRKGYTF
-1714 LGWEPVVADTVTENV
+1714 TGWSPKVTDTVTKDV
-1729 TYTAP
+1729 TYVAQWKSVKNGKDNIPKTGDSEI
-1734 VGRTLHRYLHRRRE
+1734 VMVL
-1748 GQGVQGSG
+1748 GSVLLFSFCG
-1756 LQRS
+1756 AAAVSVYDRKRKHF

>member
-1 MVCAEFSVCFWH
+1 MQTVCASGMDRQMKGEYFKMKNHGLRRIFSLLLALFMVFTLL
-13 CSWSSHFCPRLR
+13 PTTALAED
-25 WQRIRRGLTKPSPR
+25 T
-39 PSQWTGTRRR
+39 TGADET
-49 PIPPAQEQP
+49 QP
-58 KNENPPAPEEPKTF
+58 KTVVVNEGEKKTDPSAPEDPKTF

-79 VGGAVFDNEV
+79 VDGTVFPNQV
-89 HSNLPSGTAT
+89 YSNLSSGTAT
-99 PAFSGSLA
+99 PAFNGTPE
-107 REGYTFAGWNP
+107 RKGYTFVRWNP
-118 AVAETVTADVTYA
+118 AFAGTVTADVTYVA
-131 AKWEEGKTGPRRV
+131 QWEEKRV
-144 TLPTIP
+144 TVPTIP
-150 GPDVDLAALDTG
+150 GPDPAPAALNTG

-167 RFTVLYVGDEFN
+167 TFTVLYVGDEFR

-192 VCQYK
+192 VCQYSS
-197 TNHSDTAYNNHT
+197 NHSDTAYNNHT
-209 IAISDIKAAASR
+209 IAISDIKAAAGR

-253 CNKGSTIYLVAK
+253 CNKGTTIYLVAK

-297 ASIRYHSFTVKN
+297 AAIRYHSFTVKN

-321 WKAKDGADTI
+321 WKAKDGSDTI
-331 YAGGALCSVSQQG
+331 YTGGTLCSVSQQG

-361 WEEAVPSKPEWSDI
+361 WEEDAPAQPTAPDNDTVKALLGENAVQIICTNARIGHGSKTFGLIDGTFTVYQSNNRCEVVINSLSPYVNEFNAAVSVPAGTHITDNSMAGQNRTKINLVWSDG
-375 RREMQKVSVHV
+375 KWTAADAPAKYHV
-386 TCINPDVNHT
+386 LCSLQPVEPTTPGEGDLENI
-396 EKTYS
+396 EKLVRIVCDRNIHDA
-401 YKESNDDTI
+401 KEYGVI
-410 GSVQDSAGSYTC
+410 AGSCEFGGIDMTGDVPTC
-422 TVTVHLGRYRLQY
+422 PVTIRAAKYV
-435 NQDFNREHEFASS
+435 EA
-448 LTADVV
+448 
-454 LQYNGTGW
+454 YNGTIGVEHTITGDTERLLILAW
-462 VIASAL
+462 DANNNVWR
-468 PLELKLTCGSAP
+468 PMTD
-480 TPNPPGSD
+480 TP
-488 VLNSLKVLVKCD
+488 
-500 SKTYHFEKPYKMD
+500 
-513 DGDYRLEKVDDNT
+513 
-526 YTVIV
+526 
-531 LADKYVEKYNA
+531 
-542 VYPGHTLFDNN
+542 
-553 TKTIK
+553 
-558 LVYRYGAWTVVGS
+558 
-571 NGVTFNVSCEQKYTV
+571 VTF
-586 TYTDGV
+586 
-592 DGEVIFADQVSYKKP
+592 
-607 GEKTPKFRGTP
+607 
-618 TRTGYKFIGWEP
+618 
-630 AVVGTVTANA
+630 
-640 TYTAQWVSISDLD
+640 
-653 PAPELVSSLYMN
+653 
-665 FQCTN
+665 
-670 ENASHDHRSE
+670 
-680 MIAIGYGIGAG
+680 
-691 GVIVTDAAGN
+691 
-701 PVYNKDGNI
+701 PV
-710 TAVITFYQDSGFL
+710 
-723 NEYNK
+723 E
-728 RTGVAHRYADYEP
+728 
-741 KTKSVDGVLIGEV
+741 
-754 FHMYKK
+754 
-760 DYPVV
+760 
-765 FDVVCGSLYTVTYKD
+765 
-780 GTNGTVFADDV
+780 
-791 HSNLNANAAT
+791 
-801 PAFVGGTP
+801 
-809 TRPGYVFTGWNPA
+809 
-822 VAATVTGNATYT
+822 
-834 AVWEKDANG
+834 
-843 NGKPD
+843 
-848 KDEEKYTVTYTDGVE
+848 
-863 NEEIFAD
+863 
-870 ETYSDLLSGTATPA
+870 
-884 FNGTPTRKGYA
+884 
-895 FTGWNPAVAATVTG
+895 
-909 NATYAAVWEEA
+909 
-920 APPKPDKPTPP
+920 
-931 TDEIGGATVA
+931 
-941 VKCITGHGDLSWK
+941 
-954 IDSSTFTVGEVT
+954 
-966 GDDTTGYTCTVTVQ
+966 
-980 AEVYVNAFNSDKK
+980 
-993 ANGVKHTLADD
+993 
-1004 AEKTFTMT
+1004 
-1012 YVNGAWTG
+1012 
-1020 PTNPAVTFEVKCE
+1020 CE
-1033 EELVPVHLVIYRNG
+1033 EELFPVHLVIYRNG

-1090 GAWNNYKANPANPPA
+1090 GLFNIYKSDPANPPA

-1113 GWTNLKCMVYDKY
+1113 GWTNLKCMVYDY
-1126 QVVYFQS
+1126 VPVVYFQS
-1133 EEALRDF
+1133 EEAWRDY

-1203 WEKNTYTVTYTDGVD
+1203 WEKNTYTVTYTDGVN
-1218 GEAFADQAYTAKY
+1218 GEAFEDQAYTAKY
-1231 EDATPAFEG
+1231 EDATPAFVGIPARAGYKFLGWEPTVAETVTENATYVAQWEKLYTVTYTDG
-1240 TPTRKGFVFD
+1240 VGGKAFKDDVHSDLEKDTPTPAFSGDTPTRKGFVFD

-1311 TASNVMGTAADGY
+1311 TVSDVMGTAADGY
-1324 TCTVTVRAAKFIE
+1324 TCTVTVKATKFIE
-1337 KYSSDMSD
+1337 KYSSDMGD

-1405 DNQNVKHGGKDYKP
+1405 DNQNVNHWGKDYKP

-1443 KAAKIIEKY
+1443 KAAKIIKKY

-1470 TVELKWDGEKWV
+1470 TVELKWGGEKWV

-1504 LKGLGINAKVD
+1504 LKGLDINAKVD

-1528 LIEDT
+1528 LIEGT

-1560 YNAEENVGPH
+1560 YNAEEKVGPH
-1570 TLDDRDSKT
+1570 TLDDRDSKA
-1579 IELTWNGEKWTAAE
+1579 IELTWNGEKWTATE

-1617 VFADVVYNDIPYGT
+1617 VFADIVYKDIPYGT
-1631 NTPAFG
+1631 DTPAFG

-1648 LGWEPVVADTVTENA
+1648 VGWEPEVAETVTGNA
-1663 TYVAQWEKL
+1663 TYTAKWEKL

-1677 TDGAKGKAFEDQ
+1677 TDGAKGKAFKDQ
-1689 VFTDLESGTKTPEFN
+1689 VYSDLEAGTDTPKFD
-1704 GTPTRKGYKF
+1704 GKPTRKGYTF
-1714 LGWEPVVADTVTENV
+1714 TGWSPKVTDTVTKDV
-1729 TYTAP
+1729 TYVAQWKSVKNGKDNIPKTGDSEI
-1734 VGRTLHRYLHRRRE
+1734 VMVL
-1748 GQGVQGSG
+1748 GSVLLFSFCG
-1756 LQRS
+1756 AAAVSVYDRKRKHF

>member
-1 MVCAEFSVCFWH
+1 MKNHGLRRIFSLFLALFMVFTLLPTAALAEDTTGDGETQSQTVVVDEK
-13 CSWSSHFCPRLR
+13 
-25 WQRIRRGLTKPSPR
+25 KPE
-39 PSQWTGTRRR
+39 
-49 PIPPAQEQP
+49 PPAQEQP
-58 KNENPPAPEEPKTF
+58 KDDDPPAPEAPETF

-79 VGGAVFDNEV
+79 VGGAVFDNDV

-99 PAFSGSLA
+99 PAFSGTPA
-107 REGYTFAGWNP
+107 RDGYTFAGWNP
-118 AVAETVTADVTYA
+118 AVAETVTANVTYVA
-131 AKWEEGKTGPRRV
+131 QWEEGKTSARRV

-150 GPDVDLAALDTG
+150 GPDVAPAALDTG

-197 TNHSDTAYNNHT
+197 TNHSDTASTNHT
-209 IAISDIKAAASR
+209 IAISDIKAAAGR

-253 CNKGSTIYLVAK
+253 CNKGTTIYLVAK

-309 TIPTR
+309 TVPTR

-321 WKAKDGADTI
+321 WKANDGSDTI
-331 YAGGALCSVSQQG
+331 YTGGMTCAVSQYG

-361 WEEAVPSKPEWSDI
+361 WEKAVPSKPQWSDI
-375 RREMQKVSVHV
+375 RGEMQKVSVHV
-386 TCINPDVNHT
+386 TCSNPDVNHT

-592 DGEVIFADQVSYKKP
+592 DGEVIFADQVSYKKS
-607 GEKTPKFRGTP
+607 GEKTPAFRGTP

-630 AVVGTVTANA
+630 AVSGTVTANA

-680 MIAIGYGIGAG
+680 MIGIGFGIGAG

-834 AVWEKDANG
+834 AVWEEDANG
-843 NGKPD
+843 NGTPD
-848 KDEEKYTVTYTDGVE
+848 KDEEKYTVSYTDGVE

-870 ETYSDLLSGTATPA
+870 QVYGNLLSGTATPA
-884 FNGTPTRKGYA
+884 FNGTPTRAGYK
-895 FTGWNPAVAATVTG
+895 FLGWEPTVAETVTES
-909 NATYAAVWEEA
+909 ATY
-920 APPKPDKPTPP
+920 
-931 TDEIGGATVA
+931 VA
-941 VKCITGHGDLSWK
+941 
-954 IDSSTFTVGEVT
+954 
-966 GDDTTGYTCTVTVQ
+966 Q
-980 AEVYVNAFNSDKK
+980 
-993 ANGVKHTLADD
+993 
-1004 AEKTFTMT
+1004 
-1012 YVNGAWTG
+1012 
-1020 PTNPAVTFEVKCE
+1020 
-1033 EELVPVHLVIYRNG
+1033 
-1047 DTSKAYK
+1047 
-1054 DVALE
+1054 
-1059 SQPKGH
+1059 
-1065 VIDLSTIDI
+1065 
-1074 ADYYTG
+1074 
-1080 NYEFYGWYDD
+1080 
-1090 GAWNNYKANPANPPA
+1090 
-1105 GLKEKTVN
+1105 
-1113 GWTNLKCMVYDKY
+1113 
-1126 QVVYFQS
+1126 
-1133 EEALRDF
+1133 
-1140 QNDHSKTEGRL
+1140 
-1151 YSTTALFGSTL
+1151 
-1162 PTADAPTPTRTGYTF
+1162 
-1177 KFWSREGQNGDVT
+1177 
-1190 GQTVNGWT
+1190 
-1198 NLYAV
+1198 
-1203 WEKNTYTVTYTDGVD
+1203 WEKLYTVTYTDGV
-1218 GEAFADQAYTAKY
+1218 GGKAFKDDVHSDLEKDTK
-1231 EDATPAFEG
+1231 TPAYKDG
-1240 TPTRKGFVFD
+1240 IPTRKGFKFL
-1250 GWNPEVA
+1250 GWEPEVA
-1257 ETVTEDVTY
+1257 DTVTEDVTY
-1266 TAQWKP
+1266 TAKW
-1272 VQPDKKA
+1272 
-1279 IEGAIGRGV
+1279 
-1288 AVVCDNQNVK
+1288 
-1298 HGAKAYKVTLGEY
+1298 GE
-1311 TASNVMGTAADGY
+1311 
-1324 TCTVTVRAAKFIE
+1324 
-1337 KYSSDMSD
+1337 
-1345 AVHTLIAG
+1345 
-1353 EPAEKTIE
+1353 
-1361 LKWNGEKWVAET
+1361 
-1373 ELPVTFHTL
+1373 
-1382 CPPEQPSKKDI
+1382 
-1393 EGAIGRGVKIVC
+1393 
-1405 DNQNVKHGGKDYKP
+1405 
-1419 TQGEYTVSDVT
+1419 
-1430 GTASEGYTCTITV
+1430 
-1443 KAAKIIEKY
+1443 
-1452 SSDMG
+1452 
-1457 KTHALIV
+1457 
-1464 GEQAEK
+1464 
-1470 TVELKWDGEKWV
+1470 
-1482 AKTELPITFHVE
+1482 
-1494 CPPEKPTYDE
+1494 
-1504 LKGLGINAKVD
+1504 
-1515 CTTTTAHNGKSYT
+1515 
-1528 LIEDT
+1528 
-1533 YNVSDPER
+1533 
-1541 KGTAYTCILTVNA
+1541 
-1554 KDYVAK
+1554 
-1560 YNAEENVGPH
+1560 
-1570 TLDDRDSKT
+1570 
-1579 IELTWNGEKWTAAE
+1579 
-1593 TSVTFNVK
+1593 
-1601 CELLTVTYTD
+1601 
-1611 GVKGEE
+1611 
-1617 VFADVVYNDIPYGT
+1617 
-1631 NTPAFG
+1631 
-1637 TKDPTRKGYKF
+1637 
-1648 LGWEPVVADTVTENA
+1648 
-1663 TYVAQWEKL
+1663 L

-1689 VFTDLESGTKTPEFN
+1689 VYENVLSGTKTPNFD

-1714 LGWEPVVADTVTENV
+1714 VGWEPEVAETVTENV
-1729 TYTAP
+1729 TYTAKWEELYT
-1734 VGRTLHRYLHRRRE
+1734 VTYTD
-1748 GQGVQGSG
+1748 GVKGKAFKDQVYSDLEAGTDTPKFDGKPTRKGYTFTGWSPKVTDTVTKDVTYVAQWKSVKNGKDNIPKTGDSEIVMVLGSVLLFSFCG
-1756 LQRS
+1756 AAAVSVYDRKRKHF

>member
-1 MVCAEFSVCFWH
+1 MQTVCASGMDHQMKGEYFKMKNHGLRRIFSLLLALFMVFTLL
-13 CSWSSHFCPRLR
+13 PTTALAED
-25 WQRIRRGLTKPSPR
+25 T
-39 PSQWTGTRRR
+39 TGADETQ
-49 PIPPAQEQP
+49 PKTVVVSEGEKKTDPPAQEQP

-79 VGGAVFDNEV
+79 ADGAVFPNQV
-89 HSNLPSGTAT
+89 YRGLSSGTPT
-99 PAFSGSLA
+99 PAFDGTLA

-118 AVAETVTADVTYA
+118 TVAGTVTADVTYA
-131 AKWEEGKTGPRRV
+131 AQWEAGKTSARRV

-150 GPDVDLAALDTG
+150 DPDPAPAALDTG

-253 CNKGSTIYLVAK
+253 CNKGTTIYLVAK

-321 WKAKDGADTI
+321 WKANDGSDTI
-331 YAGGALCSVSQQG
+331 YTGGMTCAVSQYG

-361 WEEAVPSKPEWSDI
+361 WEEA
-375 RREMQKVSVHV
+375 
-386 TCINPDVNHT
+386 T
-396 EKTYS
+396 
-401 YKESNDDTI
+401 
-410 GSVQDSAGSYTC
+410 
-422 TVTVHLGRYRLQY
+422 
-435 NQDFNREHEFASS
+435 
-448 LTADVV
+448 
-454 LQYNGTGW
+454 
-462 VIASAL
+462 
-468 PLELKLTCGSAP
+468 
-480 TPNPPGSD
+480 
-488 VLNSLKVLVKCD
+488 
-500 SKTYHFEKPYKMD
+500 
-513 DGDYRLEKVDDNT
+513 
-526 YTVIV
+526 
-531 LADKYVEKYNA
+531 
-542 VYPGHTLFDNN
+542 
-553 TKTIK
+553 
-558 LVYRYGAWTVVGS
+558 
-571 NGVTFNVSCEQKYTV
+571 
-586 TYTDGV
+586 
-592 DGEVIFADQVSYKKP
+592 
-607 GEKTPKFRGTP
+607 
-618 TRTGYKFIGWEP
+618 
-630 AVVGTVTANA
+630 
-640 TYTAQWVSISDLD
+640 
-653 PAPELVSSLYMN
+653 
-665 FQCTN
+665 
-670 ENASHDHRSE
+670 
-680 MIAIGYGIGAG
+680 
-691 GVIVTDAAGN
+691 
-701 PVYNKDGNI
+701 
-710 TAVITFYQDSGFL
+710 
-723 NEYNK
+723 
-728 RTGVAHRYADYEP
+728 
-741 KTKSVDGVLIGEV
+741 
-754 FHMYKK
+754 
-760 DYPVV
+760 
-765 FDVVCGSLYTVTYKD
+765 
-780 GTNGTVFADDV
+780 
-791 HSNLNANAAT
+791 
-801 PAFVGGTP
+801 
-809 TRPGYVFTGWNPA
+809 
-822 VAATVTGNATYT
+822 
-834 AVWEKDANG
+834 
-843 NGKPD
+843 
-848 KDEEKYTVTYTDGVE
+848 
-863 NEEIFAD
+863 
-870 ETYSDLLSGTATPA
+870 
-884 FNGTPTRKGYA
+884 
-895 FTGWNPAVAATVTG
+895 
-909 NATYAAVWEEA
+909 
-920 APPKPDKPTPP
+920 PPKPDKPTAPG
-931 TDEIGGATVA
+931 E
-941 VKCITGHGDLSWK
+941 GDLSGL
-954 IDSSTFTVGEVT
+954 IGNITVNCTNGKAAHELKAKGYTLISGSYTTNEVA
-966 GDDTTGYTCTVTVQ
+966 GDAENGYTCTVTINSQKYVEQ
-980 AEVYVNAFNSDKK
+980 FDTNTRTVHDPKGVNATVTLKYTDNGWTVESGAPVVFDVACVTEIVPPARPGAEDLSNLKAPVDVTCTTKPETHAAVHFSLRGGTYTIGDVAGNETDGYTCDITVTADKYV
-993 ANGVKHTLADD
+993 ARYNMDYGKHTLTGDNT
-1004 AEKTFTMT
+1004 KTLTLK
-1012 YVNGAWTG
+1012 YVEGQW
-1020 PTNPAVTFEVKCE
+1020 AVDTPITFPVECE
-1033 EELVPVHLVIYRNG
+1033 EDLFPVHLVIYRNG
-1047 DTSKAYK
+1047 NTTTAYK
-1054 DVALE
+1054 DIALE

-1090 GAWNNYKANPANPPA
+1090 GLFNIYKSDPANPPA

-1151 YSTTALFGSTL
+1151 HSTTALFGSTL

-1203 WEKNTYTVTYTDGVD
+1203 WEKNTYTVTYTDGVN

-1240 TPTRKGFVFD
+1240 TPARAGYKFLGWEPTVAETVTENATYVAQWEKLYTVTYTDGVGGKAFEDDVHSDLEKDTPTPAFSGDTPTRKGFVFD

-1288 AVVCDNQNVK
+1288 AVVCDNQNVN
-1298 HGAKAYKVTLGEY
+1298 HGEKKYKPTLGEY
-1311 TASNVMGTAADGY
+1311 TVSDVMGTAADGY

-1337 KYSSDMSD
+1337 KYSSDMGD

-1361 LKWNGEKWVAET
+1361 LKWNGEKWVAEA

-1470 TVELKWDGEKWV
+1470 TVELKWNGEKWV

-1617 VFADVVYNDIPYGT
+1617 VFADVVYKDIPYGT
-1631 NTPAFG
+1631 STPAFG
-1637 TKDPTRKGYKF
+1637 TKDPTREGYKF
-1648 LGWEPVVADTVTENA
+1648 VGWEPEVAETVTKNV
-1663 TYVAQWEKL
+1663 TYTAKWEKL

-1714 LGWEPVVADTVTENV
+1714 LGWEPVVSETVTENV
-1729 TYTAP
+1729 TYTAQWEELYT
-1734 VGRTLHRYLHRRRE
+1734 VTYTD
-1748 GQGVQGSG
+1748 GVKGKAFKDQVYSDLESGTATPKFDGKPKRSGYTFTGWSPKVTDTVTKDVTYVAQWKSTKNGKDNVPKTGDSEIVMVLGSVLLFSFCG
-1756 LQRS
+1756 AAAVSVYDRKRKHF

>member
-1 MVCAEFSVCFWH
+1 MKNHGLRRIFSLFLALFMVFTLLPTTALAED
-13 CSWSSHFCPRLR
+13 
-25 WQRIRRGLTKPSPR
+25 T
-39 PSQWTGTRRR
+39 TGADETQ
-49 PIPPAQEQP
+49 PKTVVVDEGEKKTDPPAQEQP

-79 VGGAVFDNEV
+79 ADGAVFDNDV

-107 REGYTFAGWNP
+107 REGYTFVGWNP

-131 AKWEEGKTGPRRV
+131 AKWEEGKTNARRV
-144 TLPTIP
+144 PLPTIP
-150 GPDVDLAALDTG
+150 KPDPAPADLNTG

-209 IAISDIKAAASR
+209 IAISDIKAAAGR

-321 WKAKDGADTI
+321 WKANDGSDTI
-331 YAGGALCSVSQQG
+331 YTGGMTCAVSQYG

-361 WEEAVPSKPEWSDI
+361 WEEA
-375 RREMQKVSVHV
+375 
-386 TCINPDVNHT
+386 
-396 EKTYS
+396 
-401 YKESNDDTI
+401 
-410 GSVQDSAGSYTC
+410 
-422 TVTVHLGRYRLQY
+422 
-435 NQDFNREHEFASS
+435 
-448 LTADVV
+448 
-454 LQYNGTGW
+454 
-462 VIASAL
+462 
-468 PLELKLTCGSAP
+468 
-480 TPNPPGSD
+480 
-488 VLNSLKVLVKCD
+488 
-500 SKTYHFEKPYKMD
+500 
-513 DGDYRLEKVDDNT
+513 
-526 YTVIV
+526 
-531 LADKYVEKYNA
+531 
-542 VYPGHTLFDNN
+542 
-553 TKTIK
+553 
-558 LVYRYGAWTVVGS
+558 
-571 NGVTFNVSCEQKYTV
+571 
-586 TYTDGV
+586 
-592 DGEVIFADQVSYKKP
+592 
-607 GEKTPKFRGTP
+607 
-618 TRTGYKFIGWEP
+618 
-630 AVVGTVTANA
+630 
-640 TYTAQWVSISDLD
+640 
-653 PAPELVSSLYMN
+653 
-665 FQCTN
+665 
-670 ENASHDHRSE
+670 
-680 MIAIGYGIGAG
+680 
-691 GVIVTDAAGN
+691 
-701 PVYNKDGNI
+701 
-710 TAVITFYQDSGFL
+710 
-723 NEYNK
+723 
-728 RTGVAHRYADYEP
+728 
-741 KTKSVDGVLIGEV
+741 
-754 FHMYKK
+754 
-760 DYPVV
+760 
-765 FDVVCGSLYTVTYKD
+765 
-780 GTNGTVFADDV
+780 
-791 HSNLNANAAT
+791 
-801 PAFVGGTP
+801 
-809 TRPGYVFTGWNPA
+809 
-822 VAATVTGNATYT
+822 
-834 AVWEKDANG
+834 
-843 NGKPD
+843 
-848 KDEEKYTVTYTDGVE
+848 
-863 NEEIFAD
+863 
-870 ETYSDLLSGTATPA
+870 
-884 FNGTPTRKGYA
+884 
-895 FTGWNPAVAATVTG
+895 
-909 NATYAAVWEEA
+909 
-920 APPKPDKPTPP
+920 APPKPDKPTAPG
-931 TDEIGGATVA
+931 E
-941 VKCITGHGDLSWK
+941 GDLSGL
-954 IDSSTFTVGEVT
+954 IGQITVNCTNGKAAHELKTKGYTLISGSYTTSEVA
-966 GDDTTGYTCTVTVQ
+966 GDAENGYTCTVTINSQKYVEQ
-980 AEVYVNAFNSDKK
+980 FDTDTGAAHTPKDAAATVTLKHTDNGWAVERGVPVVFNVVCVTEIVPPAKPGAEDLANLEAPVEVVCTTKPETHAAAHFSLGDGTYTIGDVAGNETDGYTCDITVTADKYVARYNMDY
-993 ANGVKHTLADD
+993 GKHTLTGDNT
-1004 AEKTFTMT
+1004 KTLTLK
-1012 YVNGAWTG
+1012 YVEGQW
-1020 PTNPAVTFEVKCE
+1020 AVDTPITFPVECE
-1033 EELVPVHLVIYRNG
+1033 EELFPVHLVIYRNG

-1074 ADYYTG
+1074 TDYYTG

-1090 GAWNNYKANPANPPA
+1090 GLFNIYKSDPANPPA

-1113 GWTNLKCMVYDKY
+1113 GWTNLKCMVYDY
-1126 QVVYFQS
+1126 VPVVYFQS
-1133 EEALRDF
+1133 EEAWRDY

-1203 WEKNTYTVTYTDGVD
+1203 WEKNTYTVTYTDGVN
-1218 GEAFADQAYTAKY
+1218 GEAFADQVYTAKY
-1231 EDATPAFEG
+1231 EDATPAFEGTPARAGYKFLGWEPTVAETVTENATYVAQWEKLYTVTYTDGVGEKAFKDDVHSDLEKDTPTPAFSGG

-1279 IEGAIGRGV
+1279 IENAIGRGV
-1288 AVVCDNQNVK
+1288 AVVCDNQNVN
-1298 HGAKAYKVTLGEY
+1298 HGEKKYKPTLGEY
-1311 TASNVMGTAADGY
+1311 TVSNVMGTAADGY

-1337 KYSSDMSD
+1337 KYSSDMGD

-1393 EGAIGRGVKIVC
+1393 EGAIGRGVRIVC
-1405 DNQNVKHGGKDYKP
+1405 DNQNVNHWAKDYKP

-1443 KAAKIIEKY
+1443 KAAKIVEKY
-1452 SSDMG
+1452 GSDFG
-1457 KTHALIV
+1457 KPHDLII
-1464 GEQAEK
+1464 GEAAEK

-1515 CTTTTAHNGKSYT
+1515 CTTTTAHNDKSYT
-1528 LIEDT
+1528 LIEGT
-1533 YNVSDPER
+1533 YEVSDPER

-1617 VFADVVYNDIPYGT
+1617 VFEDVVYKDIPYGT
-1631 NTPAFG
+1631 STPAFG
-1637 TKDPTRKGYKF
+1637 TKDPTREGYKF
-1648 LGWEPVVADTVTENA
+1648 VGWEPEVAETVTENV
-1663 TYVAQWEKL
+1663 TYTAKWEKL

-1677 TDGAKGKAFEDQ
+1677 TDGAKGKAFKDQ
-1689 VFTDLESGTKTPEFN
+1689 VYSDLEAGTDTPKFD
-1704 GTPTRKGYKF
+1704 GKPTRKGYTF
-1714 LGWEPVVADTVTENV
+1714 TGWSPKVTDTVTKDV
-1729 TYTAP
+1729 TYVAQWKSVKNGKDNIPKTGDSEI
-1734 VGRTLHRYLHRRRE
+1734 VMVL
-1748 GQGVQGSG
+1748 GSVLLFSFCG
-1756 LQRS
+1756 AAAVSVYDRKRKHF

>member
-1 MVCAEFSVCFWH
+1 MQTVCASGMDRQMKGEYFKMKNHGLRRIFSLFLALFMVFTLL
-13 CSWSSHFCPRLR
+13 PTTALAED
-25 WQRIRRGLTKPSPR
+25 T
-39 PSQWTGTRRR
+39 TGADGTQ
-49 PIPPAQEQP
+49 PKTVAVDGGEKKTDPPAQEQP
-58 KNENPPAPEEPKTF
+58 KNENPPAPEDPKTF

-79 VGGAVFDNEV
+79 VGGAVFDNDV

-107 REGYTFAGWNP
+107 REGYTFVGWNP

-144 TLPTIP
+144 TVPTIP
-150 GPDVDLAALDTG
+150 GPDVDPAALDTG

-209 IAISDIKAAASR
+209 IAISDIKAAAGR

-297 ASIRYHSFTVKN
+297 AAIRYHSFTVKN

-321 WKAKDGADTI
+321 WKANDGSDTI
-331 YAGGALCSVSQQG
+331 YTGGMTCAVSQYG

-361 WEEAVPSKPEWSDI
+361 WEEA
-375 RREMQKVSVHV
+375 
-386 TCINPDVNHT
+386 T
-396 EKTYS
+396 
-401 YKESNDDTI
+401 
-410 GSVQDSAGSYTC
+410 
-422 TVTVHLGRYRLQY
+422 
-435 NQDFNREHEFASS
+435 
-448 LTADVV
+448 
-454 LQYNGTGW
+454 
-462 VIASAL
+462 
-468 PLELKLTCGSAP
+468 
-480 TPNPPGSD
+480 
-488 VLNSLKVLVKCD
+488 
-500 SKTYHFEKPYKMD
+500 
-513 DGDYRLEKVDDNT
+513 
-526 YTVIV
+526 
-531 LADKYVEKYNA
+531 
-542 VYPGHTLFDNN
+542 
-553 TKTIK
+553 
-558 LVYRYGAWTVVGS
+558 
-571 NGVTFNVSCEQKYTV
+571 
-586 TYTDGV
+586 
-592 DGEVIFADQVSYKKP
+592 
-607 GEKTPKFRGTP
+607 
-618 TRTGYKFIGWEP
+618 
-630 AVVGTVTANA
+630 
-640 TYTAQWVSISDLD
+640 
-653 PAPELVSSLYMN
+653 
-665 FQCTN
+665 
-670 ENASHDHRSE
+670 
-680 MIAIGYGIGAG
+680 
-691 GVIVTDAAGN
+691 
-701 PVYNKDGNI
+701 
-710 TAVITFYQDSGFL
+710 
-723 NEYNK
+723 
-728 RTGVAHRYADYEP
+728 
-741 KTKSVDGVLIGEV
+741 
-754 FHMYKK
+754 
-760 DYPVV
+760 
-765 FDVVCGSLYTVTYKD
+765 
-780 GTNGTVFADDV
+780 
-791 HSNLNANAAT
+791 
-801 PAFVGGTP
+801 
-809 TRPGYVFTGWNPA
+809 
-822 VAATVTGNATYT
+822 
-834 AVWEKDANG
+834 
-843 NGKPD
+843 
-848 KDEEKYTVTYTDGVE
+848 
-863 NEEIFAD
+863 
-870 ETYSDLLSGTATPA
+870 
-884 FNGTPTRKGYA
+884 
-895 FTGWNPAVAATVTG
+895 
-909 NATYAAVWEEA
+909 
-920 APPKPDKPTPP
+920 PPKPDKPTAPG
-931 TDEIGGATVA
+931 E
-941 VKCITGHGDLSWK
+941 GDLSGL
-954 IDSSTFTVGEVT
+954 IGNITVNCTNGKAAHELKTKGYTLISGSYTTSEVAGDAENGYTYTVTINSQKYVEQFDTDT
-966 GDDTTGYTCTVTVQ
+966 GAAHDPKDATATVTLNHTDNGWAVESGAPVVFDVACVTEIVPPTKPGAEDLSNLKAPVDVTCTTKPETHAAVHFSLRGGTYTIGYVAGNETDGYTCDITVT
-980 AEVYVNAFNSDKK
+980 ADKYVARYNMDY
-993 ANGVKHTLADD
+993 GKHTLTGDNT
-1004 AEKTFTMT
+1004 KTLTLK
-1012 YVNGAWTG
+1012 YVEGQW
-1020 PTNPAVTFEVKCE
+1020 AVDTPITFPVECE
-1033 EELVPVHLVIYRNG
+1033 EELFPVHLVIYRNG

-1065 VIDLSTIDI
+1065 VIDLSTINI

-1090 GAWNNYKANPANPPA
+1090 GLFNIYKSDPANPPA

-1151 YSTTALFGSTL
+1151 YSTTAPFGSTL

-1203 WEKNTYTVTYTDGVD
+1203 WEKNTYTVTYTDGVN

-1240 TPTRKGFVFD
+1240 TPARAGYKFLGWEPTVAETVTENATYVAQWEKLYTVTYTDGVDGKAFKDDVHSDLEKDTPTPAFSGDTPTRKGFVFD

-1288 AVVCDNQNVK
+1288 AVVCDNQNVN
-1298 HGAKAYKVTLGEY
+1298 HGEKKYKPTLGEY
-1311 TASNVMGTAADGY
+1311 TVSNVMGTAADGY

-1337 KYSSDMSD
+1337 KYSSDMGD

-1353 EPAEKTIE
+1353 EPAEKAIE

-1405 DNQNVKHGGKDYKP
+1405 DNQNVNHWGKDYKP

-1470 TVELKWDGEKWV
+1470 TVELKWNGEKWV

-1617 VFADVVYNDIPYGT
+1617 VFADVVYKDIPYGT
-1631 NTPAFG
+1631 GTPAFG
-1637 TKDPTRKGYKF
+1637 TKDPTRKGYKVV
-1648 LGWEPVVADTVTENA
+1648 GWEPEVAESVTKNV
-1663 TYVAQWEKL
+1663 TYTAKWEKL

-1677 TDGAKGKAFEDQ
+1677 TDGVKGKAFKDQ
-1689 VFTDLESGTKTPEFN
+1689 VYKDLESGTDTPKFD
-1704 GTPTRKGYKF
+1704 GKPTRKGYTF
-1714 LGWEPVVADTVTENV
+1714 TGWSPKVTDTVTKDV
-1729 TYTAP
+1729 TYVAQWKSLKNGKDNIPKTGDSEI
-1734 VGRTLHRYLHRRRE
+1734 VMVL
-1748 GQGVQGSG
+1748 GSVLLFSFCG
-1756 LQRS
+1756 AAAVSVYDRKRKHF

>member
-1 MVCAEFSVCFWH
+1 MQTVCASGMDRQMKGEYFKMKNHGLRRIFSLFLALFMVFTLL
-13 CSWSSHFCPRLR
+13 PTTALAED
-25 WQRIRRGLTKPSPR
+25 T
-39 PSQWTGTRRR
+39 TGADGTQ
-49 PIPPAQEQP
+49 PKTVVVDEGEKKTDPPAQEQP

-79 VGGAVFDNEV
+79 ADGAVFADKV
-89 HSNLPSGTAT
+89 YSNLSSGTPT
-99 PAFSGSLA
+99 PAFDGTLA

-131 AKWEEGKTGPRRV
+131 AKWEEGKTNARRV
-144 TLPTIP
+144 PLPTIP
-150 GPDVDLAALDTG
+150 KPDPAPADLNTG

-209 IAISDIKAAASR
+209 IAISDIKAAAGR

-309 TIPTR
+309 TVPTR

-321 WKAKDGADTI
+321 WKANDGSDTI
-331 YAGGALCSVSQQG
+331 YTGGMTCAVSQYG

-361 WEEAVPSKPEWSDI
+361 WEEDAPAQPTPPDNDAVKALLGENAVQIICTNTQIGHGSKTFGLIDGTFTVYHSNNRCEVVINSFSPYVNEFNAAVSVPAGTHITDNSMAVQNRTKINLVWSDG
-375 RREMQKVSVHV
+375 KWTAADAPAKYHV
-386 TCINPDVNHT
+386 QCSLQPANPTVPGEGDLENI
-396 EKTYS
+396 EKLVRIVCDRNIHEV
-401 YKESNDDTI
+401 KEYGVI
-410 GSVQDSAGSYTC
+410 AGSCEFGDIDMTGDVPTC
-422 TVTVHLGRYRLQY
+422 PVTIQAAEYVK
-435 NQDFNREHEFASS
+435 A
-448 LTADVV
+448 
-454 LQYNGTGW
+454 YNGTIGVEHTITGDTERLLILAW
-462 VIASAL
+462 DANNNVWRPMTDTPVTFTVICPPAKPGAEDLAKLEAAVEVTCTTKPETHTAASFAL
-468 PLELKLTCGSAP
+468 IEG
-480 TPNPPGSD
+480 
-488 VLNSLKVLVKCD
+488 
-500 SKTYHFEKPYKMD
+500 
-513 DGDYRLEKVDDNT
+513 T
-526 YTVIV
+526 YTVGDTFGNETDGYTCDIIIT
-531 LADKYVEKYNA
+531 ADEYVTKYNTDFGKHTLTGDNTKTLTLKYVEGQWA
-542 VYPGHTLFDNN
+542 VD
-553 TKTIK
+553 
-558 LVYRYGAWTVVGS
+558 
-571 NGVTFNVSCEQKYTV
+571 
-586 TYTDGV
+586 
-592 DGEVIFADQVSYKKP
+592 
-607 GEKTPKFRGTP
+607 TP
-618 TRTGYKFIGWEP
+618 
-630 AVVGTVTANA
+630 
-640 TYTAQWVSISDLD
+640 
-653 PAPELVSSLYMN
+653 
-665 FQCTN
+665 
-670 ENASHDHRSE
+670 
-680 MIAIGYGIGAG
+680 
-691 GVIVTDAAGN
+691 
-701 PVYNKDGNI
+701 
-710 TAVITFYQDSGFL
+710 ITF
-723 NEYNK
+723 
-728 RTGVAHRYADYEP
+728 
-741 KTKSVDGVLIGEV
+741 
-754 FHMYKK
+754 
-760 DYPVV
+760 PV
-765 FDVVCGSLYTVTYKD
+765 
-780 GTNGTVFADDV
+780 
-791 HSNLNANAAT
+791 
-801 PAFVGGTP
+801 
-809 TRPGYVFTGWNPA
+809 
-822 VAATVTGNATYT
+822 
-834 AVWEKDANG
+834 E
-843 NGKPD
+843 
-848 KDEEKYTVTYTDGVE
+848 
-863 NEEIFAD
+863 
-870 ETYSDLLSGTATPA
+870 
-884 FNGTPTRKGYA
+884 
-895 FTGWNPAVAATVTG
+895 
-909 NATYAAVWEEA
+909 
-920 APPKPDKPTPP
+920 
-931 TDEIGGATVA
+931 
-941 VKCITGHGDLSWK
+941 
-954 IDSSTFTVGEVT
+954 
-966 GDDTTGYTCTVTVQ
+966 
-980 AEVYVNAFNSDKK
+980 
-993 ANGVKHTLADD
+993 
-1004 AEKTFTMT
+1004 
-1012 YVNGAWTG
+1012 
-1020 PTNPAVTFEVKCE
+1020 CE
-1033 EELVPVHLVIYRNG
+1033 EELFPVHLVIYRNG

-1054 DVALE
+1054 DIALE

-1090 GAWNNYKANPANPPA
+1090 GLFNIYKSDPANPPA

-1203 WEKNTYTVTYTDGVD
+1203 WEKNTYTVTYTDGVN

-1240 TPTRKGFVFD
+1240 TPARAGYKFLGWEPTVAETVTENATYVAQWEKLYTVTYTDGVDGKAFKDDVHSDLEKDTPTPAFSGDTPTRNGFVFD

-1311 TASNVMGTAADGY
+1311 TVSDVMGTAADGY

-1337 KYSSDMSD
+1337 KYSSDMGD

-1405 DNQNVKHGGKDYKP
+1405 DNQNVKHWGKDYKP

-1443 KAAKIIEKY
+1443 KAAKIVEKY
-1452 SSDMG
+1452 GSDFG
-1457 KTHALIV
+1457 KPHDLII
-1464 GEQAEK
+1464 GEAAEK

-1494 CPPEKPTYDE
+1494 CPPEKPTYDD
-1504 LKGLGINAKVD
+1504 LKELGIDAKVH
-1515 CTTTTAHNGKSYT
+1515 CATTTAHTDATYA
-1528 LIEDT
+1528 LIGGT
-1533 YNVSDPER
+1533 YEISDPAR
-1541 KGTAYTCILTVNA
+1541 KGTVYTCTLTVKA

-1593 TSVTFNVK
+1593 TRVTFNVK

-1617 VFADVVYNDIPYGT
+1617 VFEDVVYNDIPYGT
-1631 NTPAFG
+1631 NAPAFG
-1637 TKDPTRKGYKF
+1637 TKGPTRKGYKF

-1677 TDGAKGKAFEDQ
+1677 TDGVKGKAFKDQ
-1689 VFTDLESGTKTPEFN
+1689 VYSDLESGADTPKFD
-1704 GTPTRKGYKF
+1704 GKPTRKGYTF
-1714 LGWEPVVADTVTENV
+1714 TGWSPKVTDTVTKDV
-1729 TYTAP
+1729 TYVAQWKSVKNGKDNIPKTGDSEI
-1734 VGRTLHRYLHRRRE
+1734 VMVL
-1748 GQGVQGSG
+1748 GSVLLFSFCG
-1756 LQRS
+1756 AAAVSVYDRKRKHF

>member
-1 MVCAEFSVCFWH
+1 MQTVCASGMDHQMKGEYFKMKNHGLRRIFSLFLALFMVFTLL
-13 CSWSSHFCPRLR
+13 PTTALAED
-25 WQRIRRGLTKPSPR
+25 T
-39 PSQWTGTRRR
+39 TGADGTQ
-49 PIPPAQEQP
+49 PKTVAVDGDEKKTDPPAQEQP

-79 VGGAVFDNEV
+79 AGGAVFPNQV
-89 HSNLPSGTAT
+89 SNLPAGTAT
-99 PAFSGSLA
+99 PAFSGTPA

-118 AVAETVTADVTYA
+118 AVAETVTANVTYVA
-131 AKWEEGKTGPRRV
+131 QWEAGKTSARRV
-144 TLPTIP
+144 TVPPIP
-150 GPDVDLAALDTG
+150 DPGVAPAALNTG

-179 IGYNYGSSEKTKF
+179 IGYNYGSSEKTQF

-209 IAISDIKAAASR
+209 IAISDIKAAAGR

-253 CNKGSTIYLVAK
+253 CNKGTTIYLVAK

-297 ASIRYHSFTVKN
+297 AFIRYHSFTVKN

-321 WKAKDGADTI
+321 WKANDGSDTI
-331 YAGGALCSVSQQG
+331 YTGGMTCAVSQYG

-352 TWTRTLYAV
+352 TWTRTLHAV
-361 WEEAVPSKPEWSDI
+361 WEEA
-375 RREMQKVSVHV
+375 
-386 TCINPDVNHT
+386 T
-396 EKTYS
+396 
-401 YKESNDDTI
+401 
-410 GSVQDSAGSYTC
+410 
-422 TVTVHLGRYRLQY
+422 
-435 NQDFNREHEFASS
+435 
-448 LTADVV
+448 
-454 LQYNGTGW
+454 
-462 VIASAL
+462 
-468 PLELKLTCGSAP
+468 
-480 TPNPPGSD
+480 
-488 VLNSLKVLVKCD
+488 
-500 SKTYHFEKPYKMD
+500 
-513 DGDYRLEKVDDNT
+513 
-526 YTVIV
+526 
-531 LADKYVEKYNA
+531 
-542 VYPGHTLFDNN
+542 
-553 TKTIK
+553 
-558 LVYRYGAWTVVGS
+558 
-571 NGVTFNVSCEQKYTV
+571 
-586 TYTDGV
+586 
-592 DGEVIFADQVSYKKP
+592 
-607 GEKTPKFRGTP
+607 
-618 TRTGYKFIGWEP
+618 
-630 AVVGTVTANA
+630 
-640 TYTAQWVSISDLD
+640 
-653 PAPELVSSLYMN
+653 
-665 FQCTN
+665 
-670 ENASHDHRSE
+670 
-680 MIAIGYGIGAG
+680 
-691 GVIVTDAAGN
+691 
-701 PVYNKDGNI
+701 
-710 TAVITFYQDSGFL
+710 
-723 NEYNK
+723 
-728 RTGVAHRYADYEP
+728 
-741 KTKSVDGVLIGEV
+741 
-754 FHMYKK
+754 
-760 DYPVV
+760 
-765 FDVVCGSLYTVTYKD
+765 
-780 GTNGTVFADDV
+780 
-791 HSNLNANAAT
+791 
-801 PAFVGGTP
+801 
-809 TRPGYVFTGWNPA
+809 
-822 VAATVTGNATYT
+822 
-834 AVWEKDANG
+834 
-843 NGKPD
+843 
-848 KDEEKYTVTYTDGVE
+848 
-863 NEEIFAD
+863 
-870 ETYSDLLSGTATPA
+870 
-884 FNGTPTRKGYA
+884 
-895 FTGWNPAVAATVTG
+895 
-909 NATYAAVWEEA
+909 
-920 APPKPDKPTPP
+920 PPKPDKPTAPG
-931 TDEIGGATVA
+931 E
-941 VKCITGHGDLSWK
+941 GDLSGL
-954 IDSSTFTVGEVT
+954 IGNITVNCTNGKAAHELKTKGYTLISGSYTTSEVAGDAENGYTYTVTINSQKYVEQFDTDT
-966 GDDTTGYTCTVTVQ
+966 GAAHDPKGINATVTLKHTDNGWAVESGAPVVFNVACVTEIVPPARPGAEDLSNLKAPVDVTCTTKPETHAAVHFSLRGGTYTIGDVAGNETDGYTCDITVT
-980 AEVYVNAFNSDKK
+980 ADKYVARYNMDY
-993 ANGVKHTLADD
+993 GKHTLTGDNT
-1004 AEKTFTMT
+1004 KTLTLK
-1012 YVNGAWTG
+1012 YVEGQW
-1020 PTNPAVTFEVKCE
+1020 AVDTPITFPVECE
-1033 EELVPVHLVIYRNG
+1033 EELFPVHLVIYRNG
-1047 DTSKAYK
+1047 NTTTAYK

-1203 WEKNTYTVTYTDGVD
+1203 WEKNTYTVTYTDGVN

-1240 TPTRKGFVFD
+1240 TPARKGFVFD
-1250 GWNPEVA
+1250 GWTPEVA
-1257 ETVTEDVTY
+1257 ETVTDNATY

-1311 TASNVMGTAADGY
+1311 TVSNVMGTAADGY

-1373 ELPVTFHTL
+1373 ELP
-1382 CPPEQPSKKDI
+1382 
-1393 EGAIGRGVKIVC
+1393 
-1405 DNQNVKHGGKDYKP
+1405 
-1419 TQGEYTVSDVT
+1419 
-1430 GTASEGYTCTITV
+1430 
-1443 KAAKIIEKY
+1443 
-1452 SSDMG
+1452 
-1457 KTHALIV
+1457 
-1464 GEQAEK
+1464 
-1470 TVELKWDGEKWV
+1470 
-1482 AKTELPITFHVE
+1482 ITFHVE

-1528 LIEDT
+1528 LIEGT

-1570 TLDDRDSKT
+1570 ALDDRDSKA

-1617 VFADVVYNDIPYGT
+1617 VFEDVVYKDIPYGT
-1631 NTPAFG
+1631 STPAFG
-1637 TKDPTRKGYKF
+1637 TKDPTREGYKF
-1648 LGWEPVVADTVTENA
+1648 VGWEPEVTETVTKDV
-1663 TYVAQWEKL
+1663 TYTAKWEKL

-1677 TDGAKGKAFEDQ
+1677 TDGAKGKAFKDQ
-1689 VFTDLESGTKTPEFN
+1689 VHKDLESGADTPKFD
-1704 GTPTRKGYKF
+1704 GKPTRKGYTF
-1714 LGWEPVVADTVTENV
+1714 TGWSPKVTDTVTKDV
-1729 TYTAP
+1729 TYVAQWKSVKNGKDNIPKTGDSEI
-1734 VGRTLHRYLHRRRE
+1734 VMVL
-1748 GQGVQGSG
+1748 GSVLLFSFCG
-1756 LQRS
+1756 AAAVSVYDRKRKHF

>member
-1 MVCAEFSVCFWH
+1 MQTVCASGMDRQMKGEYFKMKNHGLRRIFSLFLALFMVFTLL
-13 CSWSSHFCPRLR
+13 PTTALAED
-25 WQRIRRGLTKPSPR
+25 T
-39 PSQWTGTRRR
+39 TGADETQ
-49 PIPPAQEQP
+49 PKTVAVDEGEKKTDPPAQEQP
-58 KNENPPAPEEPKTF
+58 KDEDPPAPEEPKTF

-79 VGGAVFDNEV
+79 ADGAVFPNQVYRDL
-89 HSNLPSGTAT
+89 SSGTPT
-99 PAFSGSLA
+99 PAFDGTLA

-118 AVAETVTADVTYA
+118 TVAGTVTADVTYA

-144 TLPTIP
+144 TVPTIP
-150 GPDVDLAALDTG
+150 GPDVDPAALDTG

-209 IAISDIKAAASR
+209 IAISDIKAAAGR

-297 ASIRYHSFTVKN
+297 AAIRYHSFTVKN

-321 WKAKDGADTI
+321 WKANDGSDTI
-331 YAGGALCSVSQQG
+331 YTGGMTCAVSQYG

-361 WEEAVPSKPEWSDI
+361 WEEA
-375 RREMQKVSVHV
+375 
-386 TCINPDVNHT
+386 T
-396 EKTYS
+396 
-401 YKESNDDTI
+401 
-410 GSVQDSAGSYTC
+410 
-422 TVTVHLGRYRLQY
+422 
-435 NQDFNREHEFASS
+435 
-448 LTADVV
+448 
-454 LQYNGTGW
+454 
-462 VIASAL
+462 
-468 PLELKLTCGSAP
+468 
-480 TPNPPGSD
+480 
-488 VLNSLKVLVKCD
+488 
-500 SKTYHFEKPYKMD
+500 
-513 DGDYRLEKVDDNT
+513 
-526 YTVIV
+526 
-531 LADKYVEKYNA
+531 
-542 VYPGHTLFDNN
+542 
-553 TKTIK
+553 
-558 LVYRYGAWTVVGS
+558 
-571 NGVTFNVSCEQKYTV
+571 
-586 TYTDGV
+586 
-592 DGEVIFADQVSYKKP
+592 
-607 GEKTPKFRGTP
+607 
-618 TRTGYKFIGWEP
+618 
-630 AVVGTVTANA
+630 
-640 TYTAQWVSISDLD
+640 
-653 PAPELVSSLYMN
+653 
-665 FQCTN
+665 
-670 ENASHDHRSE
+670 
-680 MIAIGYGIGAG
+680 
-691 GVIVTDAAGN
+691 
-701 PVYNKDGNI
+701 
-710 TAVITFYQDSGFL
+710 
-723 NEYNK
+723 
-728 RTGVAHRYADYEP
+728 
-741 KTKSVDGVLIGEV
+741 
-754 FHMYKK
+754 
-760 DYPVV
+760 
-765 FDVVCGSLYTVTYKD
+765 
-780 GTNGTVFADDV
+780 
-791 HSNLNANAAT
+791 
-801 PAFVGGTP
+801 
-809 TRPGYVFTGWNPA
+809 
-822 VAATVTGNATYT
+822 
-834 AVWEKDANG
+834 
-843 NGKPD
+843 
-848 KDEEKYTVTYTDGVE
+848 
-863 NEEIFAD
+863 
-870 ETYSDLLSGTATPA
+870 
-884 FNGTPTRKGYA
+884 
-895 FTGWNPAVAATVTG
+895 
-909 NATYAAVWEEA
+909 
-920 APPKPDKPTPP
+920 PPKPDKPTAPG
-931 TDEIGGATVA
+931 E
-941 VKCITGHGDLSWK
+941 GDLSGL
-954 IDSSTFTVGEVT
+954 IDNITVNCTNGKAAHELKTKGYTLISGSYTTSEVAGDAENGYTYTVTINSQKYVEQFDTDT
-966 GDDTTGYTCTVTVQ
+966 GATHDPKDASATVTLKYTDNGWTVTSGTPVVFNVACVTEIVPPAKPGAEDLAKLEAPVEVACTTKPETHNAARFPLIEGTYNIGDVSGNETDGYTCDIIITADEYVTK
-980 AEVYVNAFNSDKK
+980 YNTDF
-993 ANGVKHTLADD
+993 GKHTLTGDNT
-1004 AEKTFTMT
+1004 KPLTLK
-1012 YVNGAWTG
+1012 YVEGRWVVND
-1020 PTNPAVTFEVKCE
+1020 PVTFPVECE
-1033 EELVPVHLVIYRNG
+1033 EELFPVHLVIYRNG

-1090 GAWNNYKANPANPPA
+1090 GLFNIYKSDPANPPA

-1113 GWTNLKCMVYDKY
+1113 GWTNLKCMVYDKF

-1133 EEALRDF
+1133 EEAWRDY

-1203 WEKNTYTVTYTDGVD
+1203 WEKNTYTVTYTDGVN

-1231 EDATPAFEG
+1231 EDATPAFEGTPARAGYKFLGWEPTVAETVTENVTYVAQWEKLYTVTYTDGVDGKAFKDDVHSDLEKDTPTPAFSGG

-1288 AVVCDNQNVK
+1288 AVVCDNQNVN
-1298 HGAKAYKVTLGEY
+1298 HGEKKYKPTLGEY
-1311 TASNVMGTAADGY
+1311 TVSNVMGTAADGY

-1337 KYSSDMSD
+1337 KYSSDMGD

-1405 DNQNVKHGGKDYKP
+1405 DNQNVNHWGKDYKP

-1470 TVELKWDGEKWV
+1470 TVELKWNGEKWV

-1528 LIEDT
+1528 LIEGT

-1617 VFADVVYNDIPYGT
+1617 VFEDVVYKDIPYGT
-1631 NTPAFG
+1631 GTPAFG
-1637 TKDPTRKGYKF
+1637 TKDPTREGYKF
-1648 LGWEPVVADTVTENA
+1648 VGWEPEVAETVTKDV
-1663 TYVAQWEKL
+1663 TYTAKWEKL

-1677 TDGAKGKAFEDQ
+1677 TDGVKGKAFKDQ
-1689 VFTDLESGTKTPEFN
+1689 VYKDLESGTDTPKFD
-1704 GTPTRKGYKF
+1704 GKPTRKGYTF
-1714 LGWEPVVADTVTENV
+1714 TGWSPKVTDTVTKDV
-1729 TYTAP
+1729 TYVAQWKSVKNGKDNIPKTGDSEI
-1734 VGRTLHRYLHRRRE
+1734 VMVL
-1748 GQGVQGSG
+1748 GSVLLFSFCG
-1756 LQRS
+1756 AAAVSVYDRKRKHF

>member
-1 MVCAEFSVCFWH
+1 MKNHGLRRIFSLLLALFMVFTLLPTTALAED
-13 CSWSSHFCPRLR
+13 
-25 WQRIRRGLTKPSPR
+25 T
-39 PSQWTGTRRR
+39 TGADETQ
-49 PIPPAQEQP
+49 PKTVVVDEGEKKTDPPAQEQP

-79 VGGAVFDNEV
+79 ADGAVFDNDV

-107 REGYTFAGWNP
+107 REGYTFVGWNP

-131 AKWEEGKTGPRRV
+131 AKWEEGKTNARRV
-144 TLPTIP
+144 PLPTIP
-150 GPDVDLAALDTG
+150 KPDPAPADLNTG

-209 IAISDIKAAASR
+209 IAISDIKAAAGR

-321 WKAKDGADTI
+321 WKANDGSDTI
-331 YAGGALCSVSQQG
+331 YTGGMTCAVSQYG

-361 WEEAVPSKPEWSDI
+361 WEEA
-375 RREMQKVSVHV
+375 
-386 TCINPDVNHT
+386 
-396 EKTYS
+396 
-401 YKESNDDTI
+401 
-410 GSVQDSAGSYTC
+410 
-422 TVTVHLGRYRLQY
+422 
-435 NQDFNREHEFASS
+435 
-448 LTADVV
+448 
-454 LQYNGTGW
+454 
-462 VIASAL
+462 
-468 PLELKLTCGSAP
+468 
-480 TPNPPGSD
+480 
-488 VLNSLKVLVKCD
+488 
-500 SKTYHFEKPYKMD
+500 
-513 DGDYRLEKVDDNT
+513 
-526 YTVIV
+526 
-531 LADKYVEKYNA
+531 
-542 VYPGHTLFDNN
+542 
-553 TKTIK
+553 
-558 LVYRYGAWTVVGS
+558 
-571 NGVTFNVSCEQKYTV
+571 
-586 TYTDGV
+586 
-592 DGEVIFADQVSYKKP
+592 
-607 GEKTPKFRGTP
+607 
-618 TRTGYKFIGWEP
+618 
-630 AVVGTVTANA
+630 
-640 TYTAQWVSISDLD
+640 
-653 PAPELVSSLYMN
+653 
-665 FQCTN
+665 
-670 ENASHDHRSE
+670 
-680 MIAIGYGIGAG
+680 
-691 GVIVTDAAGN
+691 
-701 PVYNKDGNI
+701 
-710 TAVITFYQDSGFL
+710 
-723 NEYNK
+723 
-728 RTGVAHRYADYEP
+728 
-741 KTKSVDGVLIGEV
+741 
-754 FHMYKK
+754 
-760 DYPVV
+760 
-765 FDVVCGSLYTVTYKD
+765 
-780 GTNGTVFADDV
+780 
-791 HSNLNANAAT
+791 
-801 PAFVGGTP
+801 
-809 TRPGYVFTGWNPA
+809 
-822 VAATVTGNATYT
+822 
-834 AVWEKDANG
+834 
-843 NGKPD
+843 
-848 KDEEKYTVTYTDGVE
+848 
-863 NEEIFAD
+863 
-870 ETYSDLLSGTATPA
+870 
-884 FNGTPTRKGYA
+884 
-895 FTGWNPAVAATVTG
+895 
-909 NATYAAVWEEA
+909 
-920 APPKPDKPTPP
+920 APPKPDKPTAPG
-931 TDEIGGATVA
+931 E
-941 VKCITGHGDLSWK
+941 GDLSGL
-954 IDSSTFTVGEVT
+954 IGQITVNCTNGKAAHELKTKGYTLISGSYTTSEVA
-966 GDDTTGYTCTVTVQ
+966 GDAENGYTCTVTINSQKYVEQ
-980 AEVYVNAFNSDKK
+980 FDTDTGAAHTPKDAAATVTLKHTDNGWAVERGVPVVFNVVCVTEIVPPAKPGAEDLANLEAPVEVVCTTKPETHAAAHFSLGDGTYTIGDVAGNKTDGYTCDITVTADRYVWWYNLDY
-993 ANGVKHTLADD
+993 GKHTLTGDNT
-1004 AEKTFTMT
+1004 KTLTLK
-1012 YVNGAWTG
+1012 YVEGQW
-1020 PTNPAVTFEVKCE
+1020 AVDTPITFPVECE
-1033 EELVPVHLVIYRNG
+1033 EELFPVHLVIYRNG

-1054 DVALE
+1054 DIPLE

-1151 YSTTALFGSTL
+1151 YSTTAPFGSTL

-1203 WEKNTYTVTYTDGVD
+1203 WEKNTYTVTYTDGVN
-1218 GEAFADQAYTAKY
+1218 GEAFADQTYTAKY
-1231 EDATPAFEG
+1231 EDATPTFEG
-1240 TPTRKGFVFD
+1240 TPARKGFVFD

-1257 ETVTEDVTY
+1257 ETVTDNATY

-1311 TASNVMGTAADGY
+1311 TVSDVMGTAADGY

-1337 KYSSDMSD
+1337 KYSSDMGD

-1393 EGAIGRGVKIVC
+1393 EGAIGRGVRIVC
-1405 DNQNVKHGGKDYKP
+1405 DNQNVNHWAKDYKP

-1443 KAAKIIEKY
+1443 KAAKIVEKY
-1452 SSDMG
+1452 GSDFG
-1457 KTHALIV
+1457 KPHDLII
-1464 GEQAEK
+1464 GEAAEK

-1515 CTTTTAHNGKSYT
+1515 CTTTTAHNDKSYT
-1528 LIEDT
+1528 LIEGT
-1533 YNVSDPER
+1533 YEVSDPER

-1617 VFADVVYNDIPYGT
+1617 VFEDVVYKDIPYGT
-1631 NTPAFG
+1631 STPAFG
-1637 TKDPTRKGYKF
+1637 TKDPTREGYKF
-1648 LGWEPVVADTVTENA
+1648 VGWEPEVAETVTENV
-1663 TYVAQWEKL
+1663 TYTAKWEKL

-1677 TDGAKGKAFEDQ
+1677 TDGAKGKAFKDQ
-1689 VFTDLESGTKTPEFN
+1689 VYSDLEAGTDTPKFD
-1704 GTPTRKGYKF
+1704 GKPTRKGYTF
-1714 LGWEPVVADTVTENV
+1714 TGWSPKVTDTVTKDV
-1729 TYTAP
+1729 TYVAQWKSVKNGKDNIPKTGDSEI
-1734 VGRTLHRYLHRRRE
+1734 VMVL
-1748 GQGVQGSG
+1748 GSVLLFSFCG
-1756 LQRS
+1756 AAAVSVYDRKRKHF

>member
-1 MVCAEFSVCFWH
+1 MDRQMKGEYFKMKNHGLRRIFSLFLALFMVFTLLPTTALAED
-13 CSWSSHFCPRLR
+13 
-25 WQRIRRGLTKPSPR
+25 T
-39 PSQWTGTRRR
+39 TGADETQ
-49 PIPPAQEQP
+49 PKTVVVNGDEKKTDPPAQEQP

-79 VGGAVFDNEV
+79 ADGAVFPNQVYRDL
-89 HSNLPSGTAT
+89 SSGTPT
-99 PAFSGSLA
+99 PAFDGTLA

-118 AVAETVTADVTYA
+118 TVAGTVTADVTYA

-144 TLPTIP
+144 TVPTIP
-150 GPDVDLAALDTG
+150 GPDVDPAALDTG

-209 IAISDIKAAASR
+209 IAISDIKAAAGR

-297 ASIRYHSFTVKN
+297 AAIRYHSFTVKN

-321 WKAKDGADTI
+321 WKANDGSDTI
-331 YAGGALCSVSQQG
+331 YTGGMTCAVSQYG

-361 WEEAVPSKPEWSDI
+361 WEEDAPAQPTPLDEAGVKALLGENAVQIICTNAQIGHGSKTFGLIDGTFTVHQSNNRCEVVINGFSSYMSEFDAAVSVPAGTHITDNSMAGQNRTKINLVWSDG
-375 RREMQKVSVHV
+375 KWTAADAPAKYHV
-386 TCINPDVNHT
+386 LCSLQPVEPTTPGEGDLENI
-396 EKTYS
+396 EKLVRIVCDRNIHDA
-401 YKESNDDTI
+401 KEYGVI
-410 GSVQDSAGSYTC
+410 AGSCEFGGIDMTGDVPTC
-422 TVTVHLGRYRLQY
+422 PVTIRAAKYV
-435 NQDFNREHEFASS
+435 EA
-448 LTADVV
+448 
-454 LQYNGTGW
+454 YNGTIGVEHTITGDTERPLLLAW
-462 VIASAL
+462 DANNNVWRPMTDTPVTFTVICPPAKPGAEDLAKLEAPVEVACTTKPETHTAASFAL
-468 PLELKLTCGSAP
+468 IEG
-480 TPNPPGSD
+480 
-488 VLNSLKVLVKCD
+488 
-500 SKTYHFEKPYKMD
+500 
-513 DGDYRLEKVDDNT
+513 T
-526 YTVIV
+526 YTVGDTFGNETDGYTCDIIIT
-531 LADKYVEKYNA
+531 ADEYVTKYNTDFGKHTLTGDNTKPLTLKYVEGRWVVNA
-542 VYPGHTLFDNN
+542 P
-553 TKTIK
+553 
-558 LVYRYGAWTVVGS
+558 
-571 NGVTFNVSCEQKYTV
+571 VTF
-586 TYTDGV
+586 
-592 DGEVIFADQVSYKKP
+592 
-607 GEKTPKFRGTP
+607 
-618 TRTGYKFIGWEP
+618 
-630 AVVGTVTANA
+630 
-640 TYTAQWVSISDLD
+640 
-653 PAPELVSSLYMN
+653 
-665 FQCTN
+665 
-670 ENASHDHRSE
+670 
-680 MIAIGYGIGAG
+680 
-691 GVIVTDAAGN
+691 
-701 PVYNKDGNI
+701 PV
-710 TAVITFYQDSGFL
+710 
-723 NEYNK
+723 E
-728 RTGVAHRYADYEP
+728 
-741 KTKSVDGVLIGEV
+741 
-754 FHMYKK
+754 
-760 DYPVV
+760 
-765 FDVVCGSLYTVTYKD
+765 
-780 GTNGTVFADDV
+780 
-791 HSNLNANAAT
+791 
-801 PAFVGGTP
+801 
-809 TRPGYVFTGWNPA
+809 
-822 VAATVTGNATYT
+822 
-834 AVWEKDANG
+834 
-843 NGKPD
+843 
-848 KDEEKYTVTYTDGVE
+848 
-863 NEEIFAD
+863 
-870 ETYSDLLSGTATPA
+870 
-884 FNGTPTRKGYA
+884 
-895 FTGWNPAVAATVTG
+895 
-909 NATYAAVWEEA
+909 
-920 APPKPDKPTPP
+920 
-931 TDEIGGATVA
+931 
-941 VKCITGHGDLSWK
+941 
-954 IDSSTFTVGEVT
+954 
-966 GDDTTGYTCTVTVQ
+966 
-980 AEVYVNAFNSDKK
+980 
-993 ANGVKHTLADD
+993 
-1004 AEKTFTMT
+1004 
-1012 YVNGAWTG
+1012 
-1020 PTNPAVTFEVKCE
+1020 CE
-1033 EELVPVHLVIYRNG
+1033 EELFPVHLVIYRNG

-1054 DVALE
+1054 DIALE

-1080 NYEFYGWYDD
+1080 NYKFYGWYDD

-1203 WEKNTYTVTYTDGVD
+1203 WEKNTYTVTYTDGVN

-1240 TPTRKGFVFD
+1240 TPARKGFVFD
-1250 GWNPEVA
+1250 GWTPEVA
-1257 ETVTEDVTY
+1257 ETVTDNATY

-1288 AVVCDNQNVK
+1288 AVVCDNQNVN
-1298 HGAKAYKVTLGEY
+1298 H
-1311 TASNVMGTAADGY
+1311 
-1324 TCTVTVRAAKFIE
+1324 
-1337 KYSSDMSD
+1337 
-1345 AVHTLIAG
+1345 
-1353 EPAEKTIE
+1353 
-1361 LKWNGEKWVAET
+1361 W
-1373 ELPVTFHTL
+1373 
-1382 CPPEQPSKKDI
+1382 
-1393 EGAIGRGVKIVC
+1393 
-1405 DNQNVKHGGKDYKP
+1405 GKDYKP

-1504 LKGLGINAKVD
+1504 LKGLGIKAKVD

-1617 VFADVVYNDIPYGT
+1617 VFADVVYKDIPYGT
-1631 NTPAFG
+1631 RTPAFG
-1637 TKDPTRKGYKF
+1637 TKDPTREGYKF
-1648 LGWEPVVADTVTENA
+1648 VGWEPEVAETVTKNV
-1663 TYVAQWEKL
+1663 TYTAKWEKL

-1677 TDGAKGKAFEDQ
+1677 TDGVKGKAFKDQ
-1689 VFTDLESGTKTPEFN
+1689 VYSDLEAGTDTPKFD
-1704 GTPTRKGYKF
+1704 GKPTRKGYTF
-1714 LGWEPVVADTVTENV
+1714 TGWSPKVTDTVTKDV
-1729 TYTAP
+1729 TYVAQWKSVKNGKDNIPKTGDSEI
-1734 VGRTLHRYLHRRRE
+1734 VMVL
-1748 GQGVQGSG
+1748 GSVLLFSFCG
-1756 LQRS
+1756 AAAVSVYDRKRKHF

>member
-1 MVCAEFSVCFWH
+1 MQTVCASGMDHQMKGEYFKMKNHGLRRIFSLFLALFMVFTLL
-13 CSWSSHFCPRLR
+13 PTTALAED
-25 WQRIRRGLTKPSPR
+25 T
-39 PSQWTGTRRR
+39 TGADGTQ
-49 PIPPAQEQP
+49 PKTVAVDGGEKKTDPPAQEQP
-58 KNENPPAPEEPKTF
+58 KNENPPAPEDPKTF

-79 VGGAVFDNEV
+79 VGGAVFDNDV

-107 REGYTFAGWNP
+107 REGYTFVGWNP

-131 AKWEEGKTGPRRV
+131 AKWEEGKTNARRV
-144 TLPTIP
+144 PLPTIP
-150 GPDVDLAALDTG
+150 KPDPAPADLNTG

-321 WKAKDGADTI
+321 WKANDGSDTI
-331 YAGGALCSVSQQG
+331 YTGGMTCAVSQYG

-361 WEEAVPSKPEWSDI
+361 WEEA
-375 RREMQKVSVHV
+375 
-386 TCINPDVNHT
+386 T
-396 EKTYS
+396 
-401 YKESNDDTI
+401 
-410 GSVQDSAGSYTC
+410 
-422 TVTVHLGRYRLQY
+422 
-435 NQDFNREHEFASS
+435 
-448 LTADVV
+448 
-454 LQYNGTGW
+454 
-462 VIASAL
+462 
-468 PLELKLTCGSAP
+468 
-480 TPNPPGSD
+480 
-488 VLNSLKVLVKCD
+488 
-500 SKTYHFEKPYKMD
+500 
-513 DGDYRLEKVDDNT
+513 
-526 YTVIV
+526 
-531 LADKYVEKYNA
+531 
-542 VYPGHTLFDNN
+542 
-553 TKTIK
+553 
-558 LVYRYGAWTVVGS
+558 
-571 NGVTFNVSCEQKYTV
+571 
-586 TYTDGV
+586 
-592 DGEVIFADQVSYKKP
+592 
-607 GEKTPKFRGTP
+607 
-618 TRTGYKFIGWEP
+618 
-630 AVVGTVTANA
+630 
-640 TYTAQWVSISDLD
+640 
-653 PAPELVSSLYMN
+653 
-665 FQCTN
+665 
-670 ENASHDHRSE
+670 
-680 MIAIGYGIGAG
+680 
-691 GVIVTDAAGN
+691 
-701 PVYNKDGNI
+701 
-710 TAVITFYQDSGFL
+710 
-723 NEYNK
+723 
-728 RTGVAHRYADYEP
+728 
-741 KTKSVDGVLIGEV
+741 
-754 FHMYKK
+754 
-760 DYPVV
+760 
-765 FDVVCGSLYTVTYKD
+765 
-780 GTNGTVFADDV
+780 
-791 HSNLNANAAT
+791 
-801 PAFVGGTP
+801 
-809 TRPGYVFTGWNPA
+809 
-822 VAATVTGNATYT
+822 
-834 AVWEKDANG
+834 
-843 NGKPD
+843 
-848 KDEEKYTVTYTDGVE
+848 
-863 NEEIFAD
+863 
-870 ETYSDLLSGTATPA
+870 
-884 FNGTPTRKGYA
+884 
-895 FTGWNPAVAATVTG
+895 
-909 NATYAAVWEEA
+909 
-920 APPKPDKPTPP
+920 PPKPDKPTAPG
-931 TDEIGGATVA
+931 E
-941 VKCITGHGDLSWK
+941 GDLSGLIGNITVNCTNGKAAHELKAKGYTLISGSYTTNEVAGDAENGYTYTVTINSQKYVEQFDADTGATHDPKDASATVTLKYTDNGWTVTSGTPVVFNVACVTEIVPPAK
-954 IDSSTFTVGEVT
+954 PGAEDLAKLEAPVEVVCTTKPETHTAASFALIDGTYNI
-966 GDDTTGYTCTVTVQ
+966 GDVSGNETDGYTCDIIITADEYVTK
-980 AEVYVNAFNSDKK
+980 YNTDF
-993 ANGVKHTLADD
+993 GKHTLTGDNS
-1004 AEKTFTMT
+1004 KTLTLK
-1012 YVNGAWTG
+1012 YVEGRWVVND
-1020 PTNPAVTFEVKCE
+1020 PVTFPVECE
-1033 EELVPVHLVIYRNG
+1033 EELFPVHLVIYRNG

-1065 VIDLSTIDI
+1065 VIDLSTINI

-1090 GAWNNYKANPANPPA
+1090 GLFNIYKSDPANPPA

-1151 YSTTALFGSTL
+1151 HSTTALFGSTL

-1203 WEKNTYTVTYTDGVD
+1203 WEKNTYTVTYTDGVN
-1218 GEAFADQAYTAKY
+1218 GEAFADQVYNVPF
-1231 EDATPAFEG
+1231 EDATPAFDGTPARAGYKFLGWEPTVAETVTENATYVAQWEKLYTVTYTDGVDEKVFKDDVHSDLEKDTKTPAFSGG

-1311 TASNVMGTAADGY
+1311 TVSNVMGTAADGY

-1337 KYSSDMSD
+1337 KYSSDMGD

-1353 EPAEKTIE
+1353 EPAEKAIE

-1405 DNQNVKHGGKDYKP
+1405 DNQNVNHWGKDYKP

-1470 TVELKWDGEKWV
+1470 TVELKWNGEKWV

-1515 CTTTTAHNGKSYT
+1515 CATTTAHNGKSYT
-1528 LIEDT
+1528 LIEGT
-1533 YNVSDPER
+1533 YDVSDPER

-1617 VFADVVYNDIPYGT
+1617 VFADVVYKDIPYGT
-1631 NTPAFG
+1631 STPAFG

-1648 LGWEPVVADTVTENA
+1648 VGWEPEVAETVTKNV
-1663 TYVAQWEKL
+1663 TYTAKWEEL

-1677 TDGAKGKAFEDQ
+1677 TDGVKGKAFKDQ
-1689 VFTDLESGTKTPEFN
+1689 VYSDLEAGTDTPKFD
-1704 GTPTRKGYKF
+1704 GKPTRKGYTF
-1714 LGWEPVVADTVTENV
+1714 TGWSPKVTDTVTKDV
-1729 TYTAP
+1729 TYVAQWKSVKNGKDNIPKTGDSEI
-1734 VGRTLHRYLHRRRE
+1734 VMVL
-1748 GQGVQGSG
+1748 GSVLLFSFCG
-1756 LQRS
+1756 AAAVSVYDRKRKHF

>member
-25 WQRIRRGLTKPSPR
+25 WQRIRRGLTEPSPR

-49 PIPPAQEQP
+49 PTPPAQEQP
-58 KNENPPAPEEPKTF
+58 KDEDPPAPEDPKTF

-79 VGGAVFDNEV
+79 AGGAVFADKV
-89 HSNLPSGTAT
+89 YSNLSSGTPT
-99 PAFSGSLA
+99 PAFSGTLA

-118 AVAETVTADVTYA
+118 TVAGTVTADVTYA
-131 AKWEEGKTGPRRV
+131 AKWEEGKTSARRV

-150 GPDVDLAALDTG
+150 GPDVDPAALDTG

-297 ASIRYHSFTVKN
+297 AAIRYHSFTVKN

-321 WKAKDGADTI
+321 WKAKDGSDTI
-331 YAGGALCSVSQQG
+331 YTGGTLCSVSQQG

-361 WEEAVPSKPEWSDI
+361 WEEA
-375 RREMQKVSVHV
+375 
-386 TCINPDVNHT
+386 T
-396 EKTYS
+396 
-401 YKESNDDTI
+401 
-410 GSVQDSAGSYTC
+410 
-422 TVTVHLGRYRLQY
+422 
-435 NQDFNREHEFASS
+435 
-448 LTADVV
+448 
-454 LQYNGTGW
+454 
-462 VIASAL
+462 
-468 PLELKLTCGSAP
+468 
-480 TPNPPGSD
+480 
-488 VLNSLKVLVKCD
+488 
-500 SKTYHFEKPYKMD
+500 
-513 DGDYRLEKVDDNT
+513 
-526 YTVIV
+526 
-531 LADKYVEKYNA
+531 
-542 VYPGHTLFDNN
+542 
-553 TKTIK
+553 
-558 LVYRYGAWTVVGS
+558 
-571 NGVTFNVSCEQKYTV
+571 
-586 TYTDGV
+586 
-592 DGEVIFADQVSYKKP
+592 
-607 GEKTPKFRGTP
+607 
-618 TRTGYKFIGWEP
+618 
-630 AVVGTVTANA
+630 
-640 TYTAQWVSISDLD
+640 
-653 PAPELVSSLYMN
+653 
-665 FQCTN
+665 
-670 ENASHDHRSE
+670 
-680 MIAIGYGIGAG
+680 
-691 GVIVTDAAGN
+691 
-701 PVYNKDGNI
+701 
-710 TAVITFYQDSGFL
+710 
-723 NEYNK
+723 
-728 RTGVAHRYADYEP
+728 
-741 KTKSVDGVLIGEV
+741 
-754 FHMYKK
+754 
-760 DYPVV
+760 
-765 FDVVCGSLYTVTYKD
+765 
-780 GTNGTVFADDV
+780 
-791 HSNLNANAAT
+791 
-801 PAFVGGTP
+801 
-809 TRPGYVFTGWNPA
+809 
-822 VAATVTGNATYT
+822 
-834 AVWEKDANG
+834 
-843 NGKPD
+843 
-848 KDEEKYTVTYTDGVE
+848 
-863 NEEIFAD
+863 
-870 ETYSDLLSGTATPA
+870 
-884 FNGTPTRKGYA
+884 
-895 FTGWNPAVAATVTG
+895 
-909 NATYAAVWEEA
+909 
-920 APPKPDKPTPP
+920 PPKPDKPTAPG
-931 TDEIGGATVA
+931 E
-941 VKCITGHGDLSWK
+941 GDLSGL
-954 IDSSTFTVGEVT
+954 IDNITVNCTNEAATHVPNSKSYVLIAGSYNTSEVE
-966 GDDTTGYTCTVTVQ
+966 GDAENGYTCTVTINSQKYVYAFDGETNAAHDPKDASATVTLKHTDNGWAVESGAPVVFNVACVTEIVPPARPG
-980 AEVYVNAFNSDKK
+980 AEDLSNLKAPVDVTCTTKPETHAAVHFSLRGGTYTIGDVAGNETDGYTCDITVTADKYVARYNMDY
-993 ANGVKHTLADD
+993 GKHTLTGDNT
-1004 AEKTFTMT
+1004 KTLTLK
-1012 YVNGAWTG
+1012 YVEGQW
-1020 PTNPAVTFEVKCE
+1020 AVDTPITFPVECE
-1033 EELVPVHLVIYRNG
+1033 EELFPVHLVIYRNG

-1090 GAWNNYKANPANPPA
+1090 GLFNIYKSDPANPPA

-1151 YSTTALFGSTL
+1151 YSTTAPFGSTL

-1203 WEKNTYTVTYTDGVD
+1203 WEKNTYTVTYTDGVN

-1240 TPTRKGFVFD
+1240 TPARAGYKFLGWEPTVAETVTENVTYVAQWEKLYTVTYTDGVDGKAFKDDVHSDLEKDTPTPAFSGDTPTRKGFVFD

-1257 ETVTEDVTY
+1257 ETVTDNATY

-1288 AVVCDNQNVK
+1288 TVVCDNQNVK

-1311 TASNVMGTAADGY
+1311 TVSNVMGTAADGY

-1405 DNQNVKHGGKDYKP
+1405 DNQNVNHWGKDYKP

-1464 GEQAEK
+1464 GEQPEK

-1494 CPPEKPTYDE
+1494 CPPKSPPTM
-1504 LKGLGINAKVD
+1504 N
-1515 CTTTTAHNGKSYT
+1515 
-1528 LIEDT
+1528 
-1533 YNVSDPER
+1533 
-1541 KGTAYTCILTVNA
+1541 
-1554 KDYVAK
+1554 
-1560 YNAEENVGPH
+1560 
-1570 TLDDRDSKT
+1570 
-1579 IELTWNGEKWTAAE
+1579 
-1593 TSVTFNVK
+1593 
-1601 CELLTVTYTD
+1601 
-1611 GVKGEE
+1611 
-1617 VFADVVYNDIPYGT
+1617 
-1631 NTPAFG
+1631 
-1637 TKDPTRKGYKF
+1637 
-1648 LGWEPVVADTVTENA
+1648 
-1663 TYVAQWEKL
+1663 
-1672 YTVTY
+1672 
-1677 TDGAKGKAFEDQ
+1677 
-1689 VFTDLESGTKTPEFN
+1689 
-1704 GTPTRKGYKF
+1704 
-1714 LGWEPVVADTVTENV
+1714 
-1729 TYTAP
+1729 
-1734 VGRTLHRYLHRRRE
+1734 
-1748 GQGVQGSG
+1748 
-1756 LQRS
+1756 

>member
-1 MVCAEFSVCFWH
+1 MTA
-13 CSWSSHFCPRLR
+13 
-25 WQRIRRGLTKPSPR
+25 
-39 PSQWTGTRRR
+39 
-49 PIPPAQEQP
+49 
-58 KNENPPAPEEPKTF
+58 N
-72 TVTYTDG
+72 VTY
-79 VGGAVFDNEV
+79 
-89 HSNLPSGTAT
+89 
-99 PAFSGSLA
+99 
-107 REGYTFAGWNP
+107 
-118 AVAETVTADVTYA
+118 VAQ
-131 AKWEEGKTGPRRV
+131 WEAGKTNARRV
-144 TLPTIP
+144 TVPPIP
-150 GPDVDLAALDTG
+150 DPGVAPAALNTG

-209 IAISDIKAAASR
+209 IAISDIKAAAGR

-253 CNKGSTIYLVAK
+253 CNKGTTIYLVAK

-297 ASIRYHSFTVKN
+297 AAIRYHSFTVKN

-321 WKAKDGADTI
+321 WKAKDGSDTI
-331 YAGGALCSVSQQG
+331 YTGGMTCAVSQYG

-361 WEEAVPSKPEWSDI
+361 WEEA
-375 RREMQKVSVHV
+375 
-386 TCINPDVNHT
+386 T
-396 EKTYS
+396 
-401 YKESNDDTI
+401 
-410 GSVQDSAGSYTC
+410 
-422 TVTVHLGRYRLQY
+422 
-435 NQDFNREHEFASS
+435 
-448 LTADVV
+448 
-454 LQYNGTGW
+454 
-462 VIASAL
+462 
-468 PLELKLTCGSAP
+468 
-480 TPNPPGSD
+480 
-488 VLNSLKVLVKCD
+488 
-500 SKTYHFEKPYKMD
+500 
-513 DGDYRLEKVDDNT
+513 
-526 YTVIV
+526 
-531 LADKYVEKYNA
+531 
-542 VYPGHTLFDNN
+542 
-553 TKTIK
+553 
-558 LVYRYGAWTVVGS
+558 
-571 NGVTFNVSCEQKYTV
+571 
-586 TYTDGV
+586 
-592 DGEVIFADQVSYKKP
+592 
-607 GEKTPKFRGTP
+607 
-618 TRTGYKFIGWEP
+618 
-630 AVVGTVTANA
+630 
-640 TYTAQWVSISDLD
+640 
-653 PAPELVSSLYMN
+653 
-665 FQCTN
+665 
-670 ENASHDHRSE
+670 
-680 MIAIGYGIGAG
+680 
-691 GVIVTDAAGN
+691 
-701 PVYNKDGNI
+701 
-710 TAVITFYQDSGFL
+710 
-723 NEYNK
+723 
-728 RTGVAHRYADYEP
+728 
-741 KTKSVDGVLIGEV
+741 
-754 FHMYKK
+754 
-760 DYPVV
+760 
-765 FDVVCGSLYTVTYKD
+765 
-780 GTNGTVFADDV
+780 
-791 HSNLNANAAT
+791 
-801 PAFVGGTP
+801 
-809 TRPGYVFTGWNPA
+809 
-822 VAATVTGNATYT
+822 
-834 AVWEKDANG
+834 
-843 NGKPD
+843 
-848 KDEEKYTVTYTDGVE
+848 
-863 NEEIFAD
+863 
-870 ETYSDLLSGTATPA
+870 
-884 FNGTPTRKGYA
+884 
-895 FTGWNPAVAATVTG
+895 
-909 NATYAAVWEEA
+909 
-920 APPKPDKPTPP
+920 PPKPDKPTAPG
-931 TDEIGGATVA
+931 E
-941 VKCITGHGDLSWK
+941 GDLSGLIGQITVNCTNEAATHVFNSK
-954 IDSSTFTVGEVT
+954 SYALIADSYNTSEVEGDAENGYTYSVTINSQKYVEQFDTDTGAAHDPKGVNATVTLKYTDNGWTVTNGAPVVFNVACVTEIVPPTKPGAEDLAKLEAPVEVACT
-966 GDDTTGYTCTVTVQ
+966 TKPETHTAASFALIEGTYNIGDVSGNETDGYTCDIIITADEYVTK
-980 AEVYVNAFNSDKK
+980 YNTDF
-993 ANGVKHTLADD
+993 GKHTLTGDNT
-1004 AEKTFTMT
+1004 KPLTLK
-1012 YVNGAWTG
+1012 YVEGRWVVND
-1020 PTNPAVTFEVKCE
+1020 PVTFPVECE
-1033 EELVPVHLVIYRNG
+1033 EELFPVHLVIYRNG

-1090 GAWNNYKANPANPPA
+1090 GLFNIYKSDPANPPA

-1151 YSTTALFGSTL
+1151 YSTTAPFGSTL

-1203 WEKNTYTVTYTDGVD
+1203 WEKNTYTVTYTDGVN

-1231 EDATPAFEG
+1231 EDATPAFEGTPTRAGYKFLGWEPTVAETVTENATYVAQWEKLYTVTYTDGVGGKAFEDDVHSDLEKDTPTPAFSGG

-1311 TASNVMGTAADGY
+1311 TVSNVMGTAADGY

-1405 DNQNVKHGGKDYKP
+1405 DNQNVNHWGKDYKP

-1528 LIEDT
+1528 LIEGT

-1617 VFADVVYNDIPYGT
+1617 VFEDVVYKDIPYGT
-1631 NTPAFG
+1631 STPAFG
-1637 TKDPTRKGYKF
+1637 TKDPTREGYKF
-1648 LGWEPVVADTVTENA
+1648 VGWEPEVAETVTKNV
-1663 TYVAQWEKL
+1663 TYTAKWEKL

-1677 TDGAKGKAFEDQ
+1677 TDGVKGKAFKDQ
-1689 VFTDLESGTKTPEFN
+1689 VYKDLESGTDTPKFD
-1704 GTPTRKGYKF
+1704 GKPTRKGYTF
-1714 LGWEPVVADTVTENV
+1714 TGWSPKVTDTVTKDV
-1729 TYTAP
+1729 TYVAQWKSVKNGKDNIPKTGDSEI
-1734 VGRTLHRYLHRRRE
+1734 VMVL
-1748 GQGVQGSG
+1748 GSVLLFSFCG
-1756 LQRS
+1756 AAAVSVYDRKRKHF

>member
-1 MVCAEFSVCFWH
+1 MMKNHGLRRIFSLFLALFMVFTLLPTTALAED
-13 CSWSSHFCPRLR
+13 
-25 WQRIRRGLTKPSPR
+25 T
-39 PSQWTGTRRR
+39 TGADETQLKTVAVDGDEKKTD
-49 PIPPAQEQP
+49 PPAQEQP
-58 KNENPPAPEEPKTF
+58 KNEDPPAPEETKTF

-79 VGGAVFDNEV
+79 ADGAVFANDV

-118 AVAETVTADVTYA
+118 AVAGTVTADVTYVA
-131 AKWEEGKTGPRRV
+131 QWEAGKTNPKRV

-150 GPDVDLAALDTG
+150 GPDVTPAALDTG

-209 IAISDIKAAASR
+209 IAISDIKAAAGR

-253 CNKGSTIYLVAK
+253 CNKGTTIYLVAK

-297 ASIRYHSFTVKN
+297 AAIRYHSFTVKN

-321 WKAKDGADTI
+321 WKAKDGSDTI
-331 YAGGALCSVSQQG
+331 YTGGTLCSVSQQG

-361 WEEAVPSKPEWSDI
+361 WEEDAPAQPTPLDEAGVKALLGENAVQIICTNAQIGHGSKTFGLIDGTFTVHQSNNRCEVVINGFSSYMSEFDAAVSVPAGTHITDNSMAGQNRTKINLVWSDG
-375 RREMQKVSVHV
+375 KWTAADAPAKYHV
-386 TCINPDVNHT
+386 LCSSQPAEPTAPGEGDLENI
-396 EKTYS
+396 EKLVRIVCDRNIHDA
-401 YKESNDDTI
+401 KEYGVI
-410 GSVQDSAGSYTC
+410 AGSCEFGDIDMTGDVPTC
-422 TVTVHLGRYRLQY
+422 PVTIQAAEYVK
-435 NQDFNREHEFASS
+435 A
-448 LTADVV
+448 
-454 LQYNGTGW
+454 YNGTIGVEHTITGDTERLLILAW
-462 VIASAL
+462 DANNNVWRPMTDTPVTFTVICPPAKPGAEDLAKLEAPVEVACTTKPETHTAASFAL
-468 PLELKLTCGSAP
+468 IEG
-480 TPNPPGSD
+480 
-488 VLNSLKVLVKCD
+488 
-500 SKTYHFEKPYKMD
+500 
-513 DGDYRLEKVDDNT
+513 T
-526 YTVIV
+526 YTVGDTFGNETDGYTCDIIIT
-531 LADKYVEKYNA
+531 ADEYVTKYNTDFGKHTLTGDNTKPLTLKYVEGRWVVNA
-542 VYPGHTLFDNN
+542 P
-553 TKTIK
+553 
-558 LVYRYGAWTVVGS
+558 
-571 NGVTFNVSCEQKYTV
+571 VTF
-586 TYTDGV
+586 
-592 DGEVIFADQVSYKKP
+592 
-607 GEKTPKFRGTP
+607 
-618 TRTGYKFIGWEP
+618 
-630 AVVGTVTANA
+630 
-640 TYTAQWVSISDLD
+640 
-653 PAPELVSSLYMN
+653 
-665 FQCTN
+665 
-670 ENASHDHRSE
+670 
-680 MIAIGYGIGAG
+680 
-691 GVIVTDAAGN
+691 
-701 PVYNKDGNI
+701 PV
-710 TAVITFYQDSGFL
+710 
-723 NEYNK
+723 E
-728 RTGVAHRYADYEP
+728 
-741 KTKSVDGVLIGEV
+741 
-754 FHMYKK
+754 
-760 DYPVV
+760 
-765 FDVVCGSLYTVTYKD
+765 
-780 GTNGTVFADDV
+780 
-791 HSNLNANAAT
+791 
-801 PAFVGGTP
+801 
-809 TRPGYVFTGWNPA
+809 
-822 VAATVTGNATYT
+822 
-834 AVWEKDANG
+834 
-843 NGKPD
+843 
-848 KDEEKYTVTYTDGVE
+848 
-863 NEEIFAD
+863 
-870 ETYSDLLSGTATPA
+870 
-884 FNGTPTRKGYA
+884 
-895 FTGWNPAVAATVTG
+895 
-909 NATYAAVWEEA
+909 
-920 APPKPDKPTPP
+920 
-931 TDEIGGATVA
+931 
-941 VKCITGHGDLSWK
+941 
-954 IDSSTFTVGEVT
+954 
-966 GDDTTGYTCTVTVQ
+966 
-980 AEVYVNAFNSDKK
+980 
-993 ANGVKHTLADD
+993 
-1004 AEKTFTMT
+1004 
-1012 YVNGAWTG
+1012 
-1020 PTNPAVTFEVKCE
+1020 CE
-1033 EELVPVHLVIYRNG
+1033 EELFPVHLVIYRNG

-1054 DVALE
+1054 DIALE

-1080 NYEFYGWYDD
+1080 NYKFYGWYDD

-1203 WEKNTYTVTYTDGVD
+1203 WEKNTYTVTYTDGVN
-1218 GEAFADQAYTAKY
+1218 GEAFPNKTYPAKY

-1240 TPTRKGFVFD
+1240 TPARAGYKFLGWEPTVAETVTENVTYVAQWEKLYTVTYTDGVGGKAFEDDVHSDLEKDTPTPAFSGDTPTRKGFVFD

-1257 ETVTEDVTY
+1257 ETVTKDVTY

-1311 TASNVMGTAADGY
+1311 SVSNVMGTAADGY

-1405 DNQNVKHGGKDYKP
+1405 DNQNVNHWGKDYKP

-1470 TVELKWDGEKWV
+1470 AVELKWNGEKWV

-1617 VFADVVYNDIPYGT
+1617 VFEDVVYKDIPYGT
-1631 NTPAFG
+1631 GTPAFG

-1648 LGWEPVVADTVTENA
+1648 VGWEPEVAE
-1663 TYVAQWEKL
+1663 
-1672 YTVTY
+1672 
-1677 TDGAKGKAFEDQ
+1677 
-1689 VFTDLESGTKTPEFN
+1689 
-1704 GTPTRKGYKF
+1704 
-1714 LGWEPVVADTVTENV
+1714 TVTENV
-1729 TYTAP
+1729 TYTAKWEELYT
-1734 VGRTLHRYLHRRRE
+1734 VTYTD
-1748 GQGVQGSG
+1748 GVKGKAFKDQVYSDLESGTDTPKFDGKPTRKGYTFTGWSPKVTDTVTKDVTYVAQWKSVKNGKDNIPKTGDSEIVMVLGSVLLFSFCG
-1756 LQRS
+1756 AAAVSVYDRKRKHF